1 MAYSRTNT
9 YGKTARGGVSG
20 SQLADLHEQQTLLA
34 IAAERAKR
42 EQEAQLAEEKKKLA
56 AEQRDEQK
64 AAYNKRKAALS
75 NNRMSRFAY
84 NEGYN
89 AYYGDYENILKSDEF
104 KKFLENYSMD
114 GKFAENDESQNQI
127 AQKRKSDT
135 TLNNLYDPN
144 TYYTDLEGFYRRD
157 EVQLLDYLKS
167 TDKAAYEKYNFELK
181 RKAQERQSGYKTGDA
196 VSFAEESPVL
206 SSIQTVLAAPVTGI
220 SAGVA
225 AIQDTVDVAKGRELN
240 HYSTAHQMSGRT
252 SLIRETVSSDMS
264 GVGAF
269 IYNTAMSVG
278 DNIVNFAF
286 AGGLLGGAPAAGTAA
301 ANIANAITTV
311 LMSSPA
317 AADAI
322 LEASDAGMTDGQA
335 VLYGWLIG
343 GSAAA
348 SEYINPTG
356 KIVRGAGPKKL
367 ITNVVR
373 SALME
378 GVEEI
383 NNNIADEA
391 INRIFSSTTGVVMSE
406 SEKLYD
412 DMISQGYSE
421 NEALKSSLWLFAKDA
436 GTAFLGGAVAGGVMS
451 GGATAVKTPFIYSSM
466 GSDVSADTKARADM
480 IQNIRDNPDVYS
492 KDTLRAAKKAS
503 ERLDSGKEGIRT
515 DMAVGK
521 ARFRAEIDL
530 STSKAMN
537 DSVTAELKQ
546 RLVKTGMKAETAAK
560 VAQKMVDAW
569 EVDNKQKNNE
579 KLTRIEK
586 SAQKEIE
593 KNYPAAKNLLSDL
606 SARQS
611 VIKAASESKSVQSL
625 RNATQN
631 MAENLGAAG
640 QSNIRK
646 SGDANYREY
655 LEKVGGVDLSE
666 YESGTE
672 NYKNLVVTDIDR
684 KTGKVTVRNK
694 AGEVMNATA
703 AGVDAD
709 TAALLYYAASFDS
722 KEDANAFLSGYD
734 FVKDKKGMNPARYDN
749 EMKIVM
755 GLGKLGWDAEKI
767 RKNTSATLTMPD
779 ELINMFAKKA
789 REASDSAAQAKQKAV
804 DSAAEKAE
812 KSGQKSL
819 PGKVILESGVEEKNL
834 TENQKEQ
841 VAALRVLSD
850 IFGYKIRVF
859 SSVKEDGTLEN
870 RQGYYNLAKRE
881 FGIDIYAGA
890 DSVADVCSVAMLRTM
905 SHEMIH
911 MAKQMSPGYFE
922 RYSDFI
928 FDNFL
933 SENADELIFRRQRQY
948 EKANN
953 GKKLSYNEA
962 MEEVVADAS
971 EMFLKGFLGLK
982 VELGNQAG
990 EGRVDM
996 ETVTED
1002 LQKPKYKGVL
1012 RVLGNVIERMKRK
1025 ISAFKRAWNG
1035 AQAKTEEGK
1044 TVSAGDAKAYEQ
1056 AQQMFNE
1063 LILRASANY
1072 KLLKDGKWESDSEKS
1087 EKASIR
1093 GGAEGGAEITEK
1105 DIAVL
1110 RDIPRKSI
1118 NDFTSEEIQ
1127 KTEVW
1132 AKRFYQELGTKSP
1145 YFRAWFGDWRAKDT
1159 GNVKSIPISAIDL
1172 DGALAAMHRG
1182 TVKNADSSWDINV
1195 GSVGA
1200 RDTISHSG
1208 REKISA
1214 KMLSEIHQIIENAV
1228 LLDTETSQMSSNK
1241 KHNETA
1247 WMHKLY
1253 ALVNYNGVPYI
1264 AKVTV
1269 EEYGAGEESHR
1280 RFYNLRGIK
1289 IEPVGGAPDAY
1300 TSYGTMPDT
1309 DSMVSISDLYALVK
1323 TYDKK
1328 FSPKPVNPALLNED
1342 GTPRTLYHQTARDFT
1357 VFDNSNPVAGA
1368 SDSETPNG
1376 FFFKENDHN
1385 IGLGGNKQ
1393 MAVYLRMTNPLHF
1406 KSRQE
1411 ANRWYC
1417 QNITGY
1423 ERLQNEMT
1431 SALQPIEQKMD
1442 VIENEMFK
1450 DDISDTEYEKLD
1462 KQWNELV
1469 KQMGEKEDS
1478 YRRKLRG
1485 LLNDYFIRSDSGY
1498 DGIILDYDGHR
1509 YVDGK
1514 RENVKSYIVF
1524 NRSQIKSATDN
1535 IGTFDSD
1542 NPDIRYSTRN
1552 NAEGVR
1558 FALPETDSEG
1568 KLLSDG
1574 QRKYFNG
1581 TKVVDANGNLLRV
1594 YHGSPAI
1601 FTEFSYQFMS
1611 RNGSSEGQGIYFTQ
1625 NKDMAEGY
1633 TKKGGQL
1640 LEGYLSIKKPLSDSK
1655 ITLTPTEVKRLI
1667 QAVDPTGD
1675 DVLVNYDSAGG
1686 MGYPSKTWYNRALA
1700 DAVSSCMEYC
1710 DSDSEILA
1718 NIANSGA
1725 GAETVLLT
1733 AKRVLGYDGYIVD
1746 GKYENSTVYVAF
1758 ASDQF
1763 KNADNRNPTDNPDIR
1778 YSTRAEEVEFSDK
1791 DVRFSVRDEAP
1802 PKKTI
1807 EGYKVFVVK
1816 DGKLYPP
1823 MVANPNAEDTP
1834 VGVWLNADIGQR
1846 APDSKTGRAQVKAG
1860 GKGTQ
1865 GGSGSLAFRPGWHL
1879 GEIPLAT
1886 QFDRLNPE
1894 TGKKELF
1901 PENFVWALCDVAAD
1915 VDYQKE
1921 AMSYGYTKNGKFQ
1934 HSLAGLP
1941 KLPTD
1946 GYYRY
1951 RTNPNPET
1959 VPWLITGAMKVKKL
1973 LGDAEV
1979 NEILKSKGL
1988 KPKERVGGNKTL
2000 SELGL
2005 DKYDN
2010 SQSKNSLK
2018 ENISDV
2024 LTGSSRTFADSLT
2037 EPTKYQV
2044 RDGSTT
2050 DYVTSRLALADAFEQ
2065 IATNQRERNWAARYR
2080 ERAEE
2085 LAGYNTRLRELW
2097 KDYFTKGHSAAERAE
2112 IRTQIRSLTQK
2123 IQAAD
2128 GGLTQFVNAKPL
2140 AAYVTRVQNEVAR
2153 QEREN
2158 SRAKLDEFRKSENA
2172 LVRSILEEHRQ
2183 KLAQRRAAGERK
2195 NVIDKMGR
2203 LSGKFLS
2210 MLEHPAE
2217 GSAKHFNAG
2226 IVRSALEVLD
2236 TLGNG
2241 DIDLQRKMEER
2252 AAKIAKIEEEM
2263 EKLATGENAEEPR
2276 VLDRIEELRGQKQR
2290 LETYL
2295 IGNTQNAN
2303 ALKEK
2308 LAELRERYESDDFK
2322 NTGEYDETISQ
2333 MLKYLREEIAGKP
2346 VSELT
2351 TEQLQKAYDIMKAI
2365 YKTSTDANK
2374 LIGSK
2379 FRESVEELSHDFI
2392 GDMEKSGHKNR
2403 KYLDPYF
2410 VMQLRPRTFFSY
2422 LSGGKGEGSAAVKLY
2437 NMLNDGQT
2445 QMLTIKRDAYL
2456 LFSDLIN
2463 GKQNRENI
2471 DNMAEMVDIGLK
2483 DRNGNK
2489 VEISRGMMI
2498 TLYMHLQN
2506 EQNAAHFMMGG
2517 LSVPNMKAYYKGDYD
2532 GAFRSG
2538 ADRRV
2543 YGLANAV
2550 FQLQEQLETTR
2561 ADLEAARALKNN
2573 KLAAELEGR
2582 ISGLESSLAT
2592 AKAEMM
2598 VKAKELSDQI
2608 EKKFT
2613 AYERRY
2619 VEAAKAF
2626 FWEFSGDTLN
2636 KTAMERYGFN
2646 RFTVKNY
2653 FPIQTDTRYL
2663 MSAKADMAT
2672 FSKNFSLEAMGM
2684 TKDRV
2689 GATNPLLLLDISA
2702 IVDRHINDISLYAG
2716 FVQAVHNFNKV
2727 YNFTDKNYQKSV
2739 KAEINDYFGAS
2750 ATKYIDKLLLDIAGA
2765 RRQEPNVLDK
2775 FRSNYAGA
2783 VLAVNAGVTLKQ
2795 AASLPTAAA
2804 VLGWKNMGTATARFA
2819 KDWASK
2825 KNWRE
2830 TFDTIQKYTPLL
2842 WYRQRGYMDADI
2854 GDIYRGKSISD
2865 TVTENVPWLMNW
2877 ITAMDAH
2884 TVGSLWYACE
2894 ENVKD
2899 SNKALQVGSE
2909 EYYKEV
2915 AKLFNQV
2922 TYDTQPNYTV
2932 MQRPDILRNP
2942 NALVRALFMFKTQ
2955 IMQNFNILAEAC
2967 MEYGYARKN
2976 FEKGSA
2982 EMRAAKVKLSRA
2994 ITSQLV
3000 AALIIALIDGTRKLI
3015 RRNLMGLGKEIEIT
3029 NIPLE
3034 YANAFMSSLFGTFT
3048 GGTEIY
3054 EMVYSIVS
3062 GDRYYGFGD
3071 VDAIGV
3077 PADIANE
3084 IVNISKSAINGNFE
3098 WQDLEGFAG
3107 KLARAFGLPIE
3118 NILKIL
3124 KGLYNISMKIIE
3136 R

>member
-20 SQLADLHEQQTLLA
+20 SQLADLHEQQTLLS

-42 EQEAQLAEEKKKLA
+42 EKEAQLAEEQKKLA
-56 AEQRDEQK
+56 AAQRDAQE
-64 AAYNKRKAALS
+64 AEYNKRKDALIGKG
-75 NNRMSRFAY
+75 MSRFEY

-104 KKFLENYSMD
+104 KKFLENYKSEGDYYQSDNALSEEIRSQMT
-114 GKFAENDESQNQI
+114 GKRSPTSENYFARI
-127 AQKRKSDT
+127 
-135 TLNNLYDPN
+135 
-144 TYYTDLEGFYRRD
+144 EGQYLQSIPSFYRRD
-157 EVQLLDYLKS
+157 EAQLLDYLKE
-167 TDKAAYEKYNFELK
+167 TNKEEYKKYKKGLK
-181 RKAQERQSGYKTGDA
+181 RAAQERQNGYVSGFLVSDA
-196 VSFAEESPVL
+196 KEHPVI
-206 SSIQTVLAAPVTGI
+206 SSIETNLSAPVTGI
-220 SAGVA
+220 AAGIA
-225 AIQDTVDVAKGRELN
+225 SIQDTIDVAKGRELN
-240 HYSTAHQMSGRT
+240 PYSTAHQIAGQT
-252 SLIRETVSSDMS
+252 SLIRDTVSRDMS
-264 GVGAF
+264 GSGAF
-269 IYNTAMSVG
+269 IYNTAMNIG

-335 VLYGWLIG
+335 VLYGWMIG
-343 GSAAA
+343 ASASA
-348 SEYINPTG
+348 SEYINPTE

-383 NNNIADEA
+383 NNNIAEEA

-503 ERLDSGKEGIRT
+503 ARLDSGKEGIRT

-982 VELGNQAG
+982 VELGNQSG

-1025 ISAFKRAWNG
+1025 ISAFKLAWNG

-1056 AQQMFNE
+1056 AQKMFNE

-1072 KLLKDGKWESDSEKS
+1072 KLLKDGKWESDSDGENYMLRGYTADGIEVYETSEETKKLTWKERISKFENLLKNEYSGRTAKFERNGHTYYAEIDRSNPVKSLYGEKHFSESGKKAFIKEGADGGFFNLIENSSFKDSAKDTKNHNRKDGFTDYFDYFVKQVQIDGKVFNLNASVKKKYGENGGYFYTLFLKENRKKEAAPTVTDLNGLIGAGTASDSRISDSGANVNTFSEKNSGNFENISEKS
-1087 EKASIR
+1087 EKSSIR
-1093 GGAEGGAEITEK
+1093 GGADTKVVHGYTLNKNAVVNEALLEELRIYDPSAEVSADGRITVYHRTSKESAAEI
-1105 DIAVL
+1105 
-1110 RDIPRKSI
+1110 RK
-1118 NDFTSEEIQ
+1118 
-1127 KTEVW
+1127 
-1132 AKRFYQELGTKSP
+1132 
-1145 YFRAWFGDWRAKDT
+1145 T
-1159 GNVKSIPISAIDL
+1159 GIMKA
-1172 DGALAAMHRG
+1172 
-1182 TVKNADSSWDINV
+1182 
-1195 GSVGA
+1195 
-1200 RDTISHSG
+1200 
-1208 REKISA
+1208 
-1214 KMLSEIHQIIENAV
+1214 
-1228 LLDTETSQMSSNK
+1228 
-1241 KHNETA
+1241 
-1247 WMHKLY
+1247 
-1253 ALVNYNGVPYI
+1253 
-1264 AKVTV
+1264 
-1269 EEYGAGEESHR
+1269 
-1280 RFYNLRGIK
+1280 
-1289 IEPVGGAPDAY
+1289 
-1300 TSYGTMPDT
+1300 
-1309 DSMVSISDLYALVK
+1309 
-1323 TYDKK
+1323 
-1328 FSPKPVNPALLNED
+1328 NED
-1342 GTPRTLYHQTARDFT
+1342 ALFFSSKREGY
-1357 VFDNSNPVAGA
+1357 A
-1368 SDSETPNG
+1368 SDYGDTVLTLKIPSTQLRVNDIFEGEVHFDMPLKRSANG
-1376 FFFKENDHN
+1376 W
-1385 IGLGGNKQ
+1385 
-1393 MAVYLRMTNPLHF
+1393 
-1406 KSRQE
+1406 S
-1411 ANRWYC
+1411 AN
-1417 QNITGY
+1417 
-1423 ERLQNEMT
+1423 
-1431 SALQPIEQKMD
+1431 
-1442 VIENEMFK
+1442 
-1450 DDISDTEYEKLD
+1450 
-1462 KQWNELV
+1462 
-1469 KQMGEKEDS
+1469 
-1478 YRRKLRG
+1478 
-1485 LLNDYFIRSDSGY
+1485 
-1498 DGIILDYDGHR
+1498 
-1509 YVDGK
+1509 
-1514 RENVKSYIVF
+1514 
-1524 NRSQIKSATDN
+1524 IKSFLADN
-1535 IGTFDSD
+1535 TE

-1558 FALPETDSEG
+1558 FELPETDSDG

-1594 YHGSPAI
+1594 YHGSPSI

-1640 LEGYLSIKKPLSDSK
+1640 LEGYLSIKKPLSDSE
-1655 ITLTPTEVKRLI
+1655 ITLTSTEVKRLI

-2123 IQAAD
+2123 IQTED
-2128 GGLTQFVNAKPL
+2128 GVLTQFVNAKPL

-2158 SRAKLDEFRKSENA
+2158 SRAKLAEFRNSENA

-2183 KLAQRRAAGERK
+2183 KLAQRMAAGERK

-2252 AAKIAKIEEEM
+2252 AAKIAKIEAEM
-2263 EKLATGENAEEPR
+2263 EKLATGENSEEPR

-2517 LSVPNMKAYYKGDYD
+2517 LTVPNMKAYYKGDYD

-2561 ADLEAARALKNN
+2561 SDLEAARALKNN

-2702 IVDRHINDISLYAG
+2702 IVDLHINDVSLYAG

-2727 YNFTDKNYQKSV
+2727 YNFTDKNYQKSL

-2819 KDWASK
+2819 KDWESK

-2830 TFDTIQKYTPLL
+2830 TFETIQKYTPLL

-3029 NIPLE
+3029 HIPLE

-3107 KLARAFGLPIE
+3107 KLASAFGLPLE

>member
-1 MAYSRTNT
+1 MGYSRTNT

-42 EQEAQLAEEKKKLA
+42 EQEAQLAEEQKKLA
-56 AEQRDEQK
+56 AAQREAQE
-64 AAYNKRKAALS
+64 AAYNKRKDALIGKG
-75 NNRMSRFAY
+75 MSRFEY

-104 KKFLENYSMD
+104 KKFLENYKSEGDYYQSDNALSEEIRSQMT
-114 GKFAENDESQNQI
+114 GKRSPTSENYFARI
-127 AQKRKSDT
+127 
-135 TLNNLYDPN
+135 
-144 TYYTDLEGFYRRD
+144 EGQYLQSIPSFYRRD
-157 EVQLLDYLKS
+157 EAQLLDYLKE
-167 TDKAAYEKYNFELK
+167 TNKEEYKKYKKGLK
-181 RKAQERQSGYKTGDA
+181 RAAQERQNGYVSGFLVSDA
-196 VSFAEESPVL
+196 KEHPVI
-206 SSIQTVLAAPVTGI
+206 SSIETNLSAPVTGI
-220 SAGVA
+220 AAGIA
-225 AIQDTVDVAKGRELN
+225 SIQDTIDVAKGRELN
-240 HYSTAHQMSGRT
+240 PYSTAHQIAGQT

-322 LEASDAGMTDGQA
+322 LDASEAGMTDGQA

-343 GSAAA
+343 ASATA
-348 SEYINPTG
+348 SEYINPTE
-356 KIVRGAGPKKL
+356 KIVRSAGPKKL
-367 ITNVVR
+367 ITNVLR

-383 NNNIADEA
+383 NNNAVDEA

-412 DMISQGYSE
+412 DMIAQGYSE
-421 NEALKSSLWLFAKDA
+421 KEAVKSSLWLFAKDA

-451 GGATAVKTPFIYSSM
+451 GGATAVKTPFIYRSM

-503 ERLDSGKEGIRT
+503 ARLDSGKEGIRT

-546 RLVKTGMKAETAAK
+546 RLVKTGMKSETAAK

-859 SSVKEDGTLEN
+859 SSVKEDGTLDN

-933 SENADELIFRRQRQY
+933 SENADELIAVKQRRY
-948 EKANN
+948 ESANN

-1012 RVLGNVIERMKRK
+1012 RILGNVIDRMKRK

-1093 GGAEGGAEITEK
+1093 GGAEG
-1105 DIAVL
+1105 
-1110 RDIPRKSI
+1110 
-1118 NDFTSEEIQ
+1118 
-1127 KTEVW
+1127 
-1132 AKRFYQELGTKSP
+1132 
-1145 YFRAWFGDWRAKDT
+1145 
-1159 GNVKSIPISAIDL
+1159 
-1172 DGALAAMHRG
+1172 
-1182 TVKNADSSWDINV
+1182 
-1195 GSVGA
+1195 
-1200 RDTISHSG
+1200 
-1208 REKISA
+1208 
-1214 KMLSEIHQIIENAV
+1214 
-1228 LLDTETSQMSSNK
+1228 
-1241 KHNETA
+1241 
-1247 WMHKLY
+1247 
-1253 ALVNYNGVPYI
+1253 
-1264 AKVTV
+1264 
-1269 EEYGAGEESHR
+1269 
-1280 RFYNLRGIK
+1280 
-1289 IEPVGGAPDAY
+1289 
-1300 TSYGTMPDT
+1300 
-1309 DSMVSISDLYALVK
+1309 
-1323 TYDKK
+1323 
-1328 FSPKPVNPALLNED
+1328 
-1342 GTPRTLYHQTARDFT
+1342 
-1357 VFDNSNPVAGA
+1357 
-1368 SDSETPNG
+1368 
-1376 FFFKENDHN
+1376 
-1385 IGLGGNKQ
+1385 
-1393 MAVYLRMTNPLHF
+1393 
-1406 KSRQE
+1406 
-1411 ANRWYC
+1411 
-1417 QNITGY
+1417 
-1423 ERLQNEMT
+1423 
-1431 SALQPIEQKMD
+1431 
-1442 VIENEMFK
+1442 
-1450 DDISDTEYEKLD
+1450 
-1462 KQWNELV
+1462 
-1469 KQMGEKEDS
+1469 
-1478 YRRKLRG
+1478 
-1485 LLNDYFIRSDSGY
+1485 
-1498 DGIILDYDGHR
+1498 
-1509 YVDGK
+1509 
-1514 RENVKSYIVF
+1514 
-1524 NRSQIKSATDN
+1524 
-1535 IGTFDSD
+1535 
-1542 NPDIRYSTRN
+1542 
-1552 NAEGVR
+1552 VR
-1558 FALPETDSEG
+1558 FALPETDSDG

-1594 YHGSPAI
+1594 YHGSPAM

-1640 LEGYLSIKKPLSDSK
+1640 LEGYLSIKKPLSDSE

-1700 DAVSSCMEYC
+1700 DTVSSCMEYC
-1710 DSDSEILA
+1710 NSDSEILA

-1778 YSTRAEEVEFSDK
+1778 YSERGNGYDGYAMSNNARDAYERGEMPLSRWTKQKVINQIAQDNGVSPEDVSLEFPYEHYLEKAGWHHTSSKYNKTYFYYVTDDTSGVIFSERAKEKIQSDKIEQAKKYLEENKENLKKAEAWKPEITEDDQYYYVRELDNHNVIYNKNYTTKEKVILELEEKAQEKISYLKQRIENEEKRIRDLSNSENFRYSTREEEVDSEERKVYNRKKSARYIQFEKVGNEVVRHIRIELKKIYGNSDGVADGIAIEHGNDVYIVDSGRENGSITFGIRKKIRITRADLRADFIRRKNNDAVSNGYISDGLSQQIGNGLGRDWGRNMRRKSGTEFQIDSRESGDNQRG
-1791 DVRFSVRDEAP
+1791 VS
-1802 PKKTI
+1802 
-1807 EGYKVFVVK
+1807 G
-1816 DGKLYPP
+1816 
-1823 MVANPNAEDTP
+1823 ED
-1834 VGVWLNADIGQR
+1834 ADIG
-1846 APDSKTGRAQVKAG
+1846 
-1860 GKGTQ
+1860 
-1865 GGSGSLAFRPGWHL
+1865 
-1879 GEIPLAT
+1879 
-1886 QFDRLNPE
+1886 RL
-1894 TGKKELF
+1894 K
-1901 PENFVWALCDVAAD
+1901 
-1915 VDYQKE
+1915 
-1921 AMSYGYTKNGKFQ
+1921 
-1934 HSLAGLP
+1934 
-1941 KLPTD
+1941 
-1946 GYYRY
+1946 
-1951 RTNPNPET
+1951 
-1959 VPWLITGAMKVKKL
+1959 
-1973 LGDAEV
+1973 DA
-1979 NEILKSKGL
+1979 
-1988 KPKERVGGNKTL
+1988 
-2000 SELGL
+2000 
-2005 DKYDN
+2005 
-2010 SQSKNSLK
+2010 
-2018 ENISDV
+2018 
-2024 LTGSSRTFADSLT
+2024 SRTFADSLT
-2037 EPTKYQV
+2037 EPTKYQT

-2050 DYVTSRLALADAFEQ
+2050 DYVTSRLALAEAFEQ

-2097 KDYFTKGHSAAERAE
+2097 KDYFTKGHSTAERAE

-2123 IQAAD
+2123 IQTAD

-2158 SRAKLDEFRKSENA
+2158 SRAKLAEFRKSENA
-2172 LVRSILEEHRQ
+2172 LVRSILEEHRR
-2183 KLAQRRAAGERK
+2183 KLAQRRAAGERT

-2217 GSAKHFNAG
+2217 GSSKHFNAG

-2252 AAKIAKIEEEM
+2252 AAKIAKIEAEM

-2422 LSGGKGEGSAAVKLY
+2422 LSGGRGEGSAAVKLY

-2456 LFSDLIN
+2456 LFSDLIS

-2483 DRNGNK
+2483 DQNGKK

-2517 LSVPNMKAYYKGDYD
+2517 LTVPNMKAYYKGDYD

-2538 ADRRV
+2538 TDRRV

-2865 TVTENVPWLMNW
+2865 TVTGKVPWLMNW

-3000 AALIIALIDGTRKLI
+3000 AALIIALIDGTRKLL

-3029 NIPLE
+3029 HIPLE

-3077 PADIANE
+3077 PADIATE

>member
-1 MAYSRTNT
+1 MGYSRTNT

-42 EQEAQLAEEKKKLA
+42 EQEAQLAEEQKKLA
-56 AEQRDEQK
+56 AAQREAQE
-64 AAYNKRKAALS
+64 AAYNKRKDALIGKG
-75 NNRMSRFAY
+75 MSRFEY

-104 KKFLENYSMD
+104 KKFLENYKSEGDYYQSDNALSEEIRSQMT
-114 GKFAENDESQNQI
+114 GKRSPTSENYFARI
-127 AQKRKSDT
+127 
-135 TLNNLYDPN
+135 
-144 TYYTDLEGFYRRD
+144 EGQYLQSIPSFYRRD
-157 EVQLLDYLKS
+157 EAQLLDYLKE
-167 TDKAAYEKYNFELK
+167 TNKEEYKKYKKGLK
-181 RKAQERQSGYKTGDA
+181 RAAQERQNGYVSGFLVSDA
-196 VSFAEESPVL
+196 KEHPVI
-206 SSIQTVLAAPVTGI
+206 SSIETNLSAPVTGI
-220 SAGVA
+220 AAGIA
-225 AIQDTVDVAKGRELN
+225 SIQDTVDVAKGRELN
-240 HYSTAHQMSGRT
+240 PYSTAHQIAGQT
-252 SLIRETVSSDMS
+252 SLIRDTVSRDMS
-264 GVGAF
+264 GSGVF
-269 IYNTAMSVG
+269 IYNTAMNIG

-311 LMSSPA
+311 LMSTPA

-322 LEASDAGMTDGQA
+322 LDASEAGMTDGQA

-343 GSAAA
+343 ASAAA
-348 SEYINPTG
+348 SEYINPTE
-356 KIVRGAGPKKL
+356 KIVRSAGPKKL
-367 ITNVVR
+367 ITNVLR

-383 NNNIADEA
+383 NNNAVDEA

-412 DMISQGYSE
+412 DMIAQGYSE
-421 NEALKSSLWLFAKDA
+421 KEAVKSSLWLFAKDA
-436 GTAFLGGAVAGGVMS
+436 GTAFLGGALAGGVMS

-503 ERLDSGKEGIRT
+503 ARLDSGKEGIRT

-546 RLVKTGMKAETAAK
+546 RLVKTGMKSETAAK

-593 KNYPAAKNLLSDL
+593 KNYPAAKNLLSDF

-779 ELINMFAKKA
+779 ELINIFAKKA

-850 IFGYKIRVF
+850 IFGYNIRVF

-982 VELGNQAG
+982 VELGNQTG
-990 EGRVDM
+990 ESRVDM
-996 ETVTED
+996 DTVTED

-1012 RVLGNVIERMKRK
+1012 RILGNVIERMKRK

-1044 TVSAGDAKAYEQ
+1044 TVSSGDAKAYEQ

-1072 KLLKDGKWESDSEKS
+1072 KLLKDGKWESEENQNKASFRDEIRDILEMSDDEAKRRKAEQPYITVLNQTPDVVLNHVKGAKNLPVIIRFDAAYLSARSSGALDGNYHDLGADFTDNLYRVLSDPEAIIRISENRINLIATIENKKGNNSIVSVEMDTVKQIDDKYKAYNLVVTFFQAKDNYARNLIKKATAVEYEKENLSQVNPQLHNSLGIINDRSSKNSVSDSGAKVNTFSEKNSGDFENISEKS

-1093 GGAEGGAEITEK
+1093 GGAEGVKTAEEYFGTTYNVREAGYILLDGKMLDFSGRKDGAPGGYRTV
-1105 DIAVL
+1105 DH
-1110 RDIPRKSI
+1110 RDIWDAFDGNYGESGSDAMVQFMQAGNIRVMPESGGI
-1118 NDFTSEEIQ
+1118 NLSVKPNAAQTTALERYISRFNGEVVLDFDNKNGDTVASAEYKRFTS
-1127 KTEVW
+1127 
-1132 AKRFYQELGTKSP
+1132 AKRILSDINAFFDEGIEP
-1145 YFRAWFGDWRAKDT
+1145 T
-1159 GNVKSIPISAIDL
+1159 GNV
-1172 DGALAAMHRG
+1172 
-1182 TVKNADSSWDINV
+1182 
-1195 GSVGA
+1195 
-1200 RDTISHSG
+1200 
-1208 REKISA
+1208 
-1214 KMLSEIHQIIENAV
+1214 
-1228 LLDTETSQMSSNK
+1228 
-1241 KHNETA
+1241 
-1247 WMHKLY
+1247 
-1253 ALVNYNGVPYI
+1253 
-1264 AKVTV
+1264 
-1269 EEYGAGEESHR
+1269 
-1280 RFYNLRGIK
+1280 
-1289 IEPVGGAPDAY
+1289 
-1300 TSYGTMPDT
+1300 
-1309 DSMVSISDLYALVK
+1309 
-1323 TYDKK
+1323 
-1328 FSPKPVNPALLNED
+1328 
-1342 GTPRTLYHQTARDFT
+1342 
-1357 VFDNSNPVAGA
+1357 
-1368 SDSETPNG
+1368 
-1376 FFFKENDHN
+1376 
-1385 IGLGGNKQ
+1385 
-1393 MAVYLRMTNPLHF
+1393 
-1406 KSRQE
+1406 
-1411 ANRWYC
+1411 
-1417 QNITGY
+1417 
-1423 ERLQNEMT
+1423 
-1431 SALQPIEQKMD
+1431 
-1442 VIENEMFK
+1442 
-1450 DDISDTEYEKLD
+1450 
-1462 KQWNELV
+1462 
-1469 KQMGEKEDS
+1469 
-1478 YRRKLRG
+1478 
-1485 LLNDYFIRSDSGY
+1485 
-1498 DGIILDYDGHR
+1498 
-1509 YVDGK
+1509 
-1514 RENVKSYIVF
+1514 
-1524 NRSQIKSATDN
+1524 
-1535 IGTFDSD
+1535 
-1542 NPDIRYSTRN
+1542 DIRYSERI
-1552 NAEGVR
+1552 
-1558 FALPETDSEG
+1558 PEEAAKYAKDFSDDVGEWYKKGMAAGADFSLGYTGDVLQGLGAMENEIYMKG
-1568 KLLSDG
+1568 DKIKDILKKHPEMTIPEIQKIPQILSD
-1574 QRKYFNG
+1574 
-1581 TKVVDANGNLLRV
+1581 
-1594 YHGSPAI
+1594 P
-1601 FTEFSYQFMS
+1601 
-1611 RNGSSEGQGIYFTQ
+1611 
-1625 NKDMAEGY
+1625 
-1633 TKKGGQL
+1633 
-1640 LEGYLSIKKPLSDSK
+1640 
-1655 ITLTPTEVKRLI
+1655 
-1667 QAVDPTGD
+1667 
-1675 DVLVNYDSAGG
+1675 VL
-1686 MGYPSKTWYNRALA
+1686 
-1700 DAVSSCMEYC
+1700 
-1710 DSDSEILA
+1710 
-1718 NIANSGA
+1718 
-1725 GAETVLLT
+1725 
-1733 AKRVLGYDGYIVD
+1733 
-1746 GKYENSTVYVAF
+1746 
-1758 ASDQF
+1758 
-1763 KNADNRNPTDNPDIR
+1763 
-1778 YSTRAEEVEFSDK
+1778 
-1791 DVRFSVRDEAP
+1791 
-1802 PKKTI
+1802 
-1807 EGYKVFVVK
+1807 
-1816 DGKLYPP
+1816 
-1823 MVANPNAEDTP
+1823 
-1834 VGVWLNADIGQR
+1834 
-1846 APDSKTGRAQVKAG
+1846 
-1860 GKGTQ
+1860 
-1865 GGSGSLAFRPGWHL
+1865 
-1879 GEIPLAT
+1879 
-1886 QFDRLNPE
+1886 
-1894 TGKKELF
+1894 
-1901 PENFVWALCDVAAD
+1901 
-1915 VDYQKE
+1915 
-1921 AMSYGYTKNGKFQ
+1921 
-1934 HSLAGLP
+1934 
-1941 KLPTD
+1941 
-1946 GYYRY
+1946 
-1951 RTNPNPET
+1951 
-1959 VPWLITGAMKVKKL
+1959 
-1973 LGDAEV
+1973 
-1979 NEILKSKGL
+1979 ILKSRNVGREGKNNSRLVIFGSVKAQNGL
-1988 KPKERVGGNKTL
+1988 PILSVLDLRPVENRLVIDDMQKVASAYTKTNHPMEYV
-2000 SELGL
+2000 SE
-2005 DKYDN
+2005 
-2010 SQSKNSLK
+2010 
-2018 ENISDV
+2018 SDV
-2024 LTGSSRTFADSLT
+2024 LYVDKKRTTRLLRTIGFQMPIELKLSGSIGSITYSGQEVNIFGKKFYEVFDIAGENTEKFSSRTFADSLT

-2065 IATNQRERNWAARYR
+2065 IAANQRERNWAARYR

-2085 LAGYNTRLRELW
+2085 LAGYNARLRELW

-2123 IQAAD
+2123 IQTAD

-2158 SRAKLDEFRKSENA
+2158 SRAKLAEFRKSENA
-2172 LVRSILEEHRQ
+2172 LIRSILEEHRR
-2183 KLAQRRAAGERK
+2183 KLAQRRAAGERT

-2217 GSAKHFNAG
+2217 GSSKHFNAG

-2252 AAKIAKIEEEM
+2252 AAKIAKIEAEM
-2263 EKLATGENAEEPR
+2263 ENLATGENAEEPR

-2422 LSGGKGEGSAAVKLY
+2422 LSGGRGEGSAAVKLY

-2517 LSVPNMKAYYKGDYD
+2517 LTVPNMKAYYKGDYD

-2538 ADRRV
+2538 TDRRV

-2646 RFTVKNY
+2646 RFTMKNY

-2865 TVTENVPWLMNW
+2865 TVTGKVPWLMNW

-3000 AALIIALIDGTRKLI
+3000 AALIIALIDGTRKLL

-3029 NIPLE
+3029 HIPLE

-3077 PADIANE
+3077 PADIATE

-3107 KLARAFGLPIE
+3107 KLARAFGLPLE

>member
-1 MAYSRTNT
+1 MGYSRTNT

-42 EQEAQLAEEKKKLA
+42 EQEAQLAEEQKKQA
-56 AEQRDEQK
+56 AAQRDAQK
-64 AAYNKRKAALS
+64 AAYNKRKDALIGKGI
-75 NNRMSRFAY
+75 SRFEY

-104 KKFLENYSMD
+104 KKFLENYKSEGDYYQSDNALSEEIRSQMT
-114 GKFAENDESQNQI
+114 GKRSPTSENYFARI
-127 AQKRKSDT
+127 
-135 TLNNLYDPN
+135 
-144 TYYTDLEGFYRRD
+144 EGQYLQSIPSFYRRD
-157 EVQLLDYLKS
+157 EAQLLDYLKE
-167 TDKAAYEKYNFELK
+167 TNKEEYKKYKKGLK
-181 RKAQERQSGYKTGDA
+181 RAAQERQNGYVSGFLVSDA
-196 VSFAEESPVL
+196 KEHPVI
-206 SSIQTVLAAPVTGI
+206 SSIETNLSAPVTGI
-220 SAGVA
+220 AAGIA
-225 AIQDTVDVAKGRELN
+225 SIKDTIDVAKGRELN
-240 HYSTAHQMSGRT
+240 PYSTAHQIAGQT
-252 SLIRETVSSDMS
+252 SLIRDTVSRDMS
-264 GVGAF
+264 GSGAF

-322 LEASDAGMTDGQA
+322 LDASEAGMTDGQA

-343 GSAAA
+343 ASATA
-348 SEYINPTG
+348 SEYINPTE
-356 KIVRGAGPKKL
+356 KIVRSAGPKKL
-367 ITNVVR
+367 ITNVLR

-383 NNNIADEA
+383 NNNAVDEA

-412 DMISQGYSE
+412 DMIAQGYSE
-421 NEALKSSLWLFAKDA
+421 KEAVKSSLWLFAKDA

-503 ERLDSGKEGIRT
+503 ARLDSGKEGIRT

-530 STSKAMN
+530 SASKAMN

-546 RLVKTGMKAETAAK
+546 RLVKTGMKSETAAK

-579 KLTRIEK
+579 KLTRSEK

-709 TAALLYYAASFDS
+709 TAALLSYAASFDS

-812 KSGQKSL
+812 KSGQKAVS
-819 PGKVILESGVEEKNL
+819 GEVILESGVEEKNL

-1012 RVLGNVIERMKRK
+1012 RVLGNVIDRMKRK

-1056 AQQMFNE
+1056 AQKMFNE

-1072 KLLKDGKWESDSEKS
+1072 KMLKDGKWESDSEKS

-1118 NDFTSEEIQ
+1118 NNFTSEEIQ

-1145 YFRAWFGDWRAKDT
+1145 YFRAWFGDWRAKDKST
-1159 GNVKSIPISAIDL
+1159 YAPVESSGKSYEGAGRAKNKDMQRNISWGNVLAKETVNHAVKSKISVS
-1172 DGALAAMHRG
+1172 ALG
-1182 TVKNADSSWDINV
+1182 DIN
-1195 GSVGA
+1195 S
-1200 RDTISHSG
+1200 
-1208 REKISA
+1208 
-1214 KMLSEIHQIIENAV
+1214 IIENAIYFDTTISEKTSKTKMENTAFMHSLYAIYQKNGENY
-1228 LLDTETSQMSSNK
+1228 LL
-1241 KHNETA
+1241 
-1247 WMHKLY
+1247 KLY
-1253 ALVNYNGVPYI
+1253 VEEALPTKGGDTFSRAYELKDIQKIAELPNGVLSQ
-1264 AKVTV
+1264 K
-1269 EEYGAGEESHR
+1269 
-1280 RFYNLRGIK
+1280 
-1289 IEPVGGAPDAY
+1289 GGLTKGSSAI
-1300 TSYGTMPDT
+1300 TI
-1309 DSMVSISDLYALVK
+1309 SISDLYALVK
-1323 TYDKK
+1323 TYDKE

-1342 GTPRTLYHQTARDFT
+1342 GTPLVVYHGTDADFT
-1357 VFDNSNPVAGA
+1357 VFDRTKGRSNMDIQGMFFSPWEIDAQGYGPKVGAYYINLKNPADEGTAFKALNMFQGQNGAGIKA
-1368 SDSETPNG
+1368 RDYL
-1376 FFFKENDHN
+1376 
-1385 IGLGGNKQ
+1385 IKQ
-1393 MAVYLRMTNPLHF
+1393 
-1406 KSRQE
+1406 
-1411 ANRWYC
+1411 
-1417 QNITGY
+1417 
-1423 ERLQNEMT
+1423 
-1431 SALQPIEQKMD
+1431 
-1442 VIENEMFK
+1442 
-1450 DDISDTEYEKLD
+1450 
-1462 KQWNELV
+1462 
-1469 KQMGEKEDS
+1469 
-1478 YRRKLRG
+1478 
-1485 LLNDYFIRSDSGY
+1485 GY
-1498 DGIILDYDGHR
+1498 DGVNNSGEEFIAFYP
-1509 YVDGK
+1509 
-1514 RENVKSYIVF
+1514 E
-1524 NRSQIKSATDN
+1524 QIKSATDN
-1535 IGTFDSD
+1535 IGTFDID
-1542 NPDIRYSTRN
+1542 NPDIRYSERI
-1552 NAEGVR
+1552 
-1558 FALPETDSEG
+1558 PEEAAKYAKDFSDDVSEWYKKG
-1568 KLLSDG
+1568 
-1574 QRKYFNG
+1574 
-1581 TKVVDANGNLLRV
+1581 
-1594 YHGSPAI
+1594 
-1601 FTEFSYQFMS
+1601 
-1611 RNGSSEGQGIYFTQ
+1611 
-1625 NKDMAEGY
+1625 MAEGADFS
-1633 TKKGGQL
+1633 L
-1640 LEGYLSIKKPLSDSK
+1640 GY
-1655 ITLTPTEVKRLI
+1655 
-1667 QAVDPTGD
+1667 TGD
-1675 DVLVNYDSAGG
+1675 VLQGLGAMENEIYMKGDKI
-1686 MGYPSKTWYNRALA
+1686 KTILNEHPE
-1700 DAVSSCMEYC
+1700 MTI
-1710 DSDSEILA
+1710 SEIQKIPQILRDP
-1718 NIANSGA
+1718 
-1725 GAETVLLT
+1725 VL
-1733 AKRVLGYDGYIVD
+1733 
-1746 GKYENSTVYVAF
+1746 
-1758 ASDQF
+1758 
-1763 KNADNRNPTDNPDIR
+1763 
-1778 YSTRAEEVEFSDK
+1778 
-1791 DVRFSVRDEAP
+1791 
-1802 PKKTI
+1802 
-1807 EGYKVFVVK
+1807 
-1816 DGKLYPP
+1816 
-1823 MVANPNAEDTP
+1823 
-1834 VGVWLNADIGQR
+1834 
-1846 APDSKTGRAQVKAG
+1846 
-1860 GKGTQ
+1860 
-1865 GGSGSLAFRPGWHL
+1865 
-1879 GEIPLAT
+1879 
-1886 QFDRLNPE
+1886 
-1894 TGKKELF
+1894 
-1901 PENFVWALCDVAAD
+1901 
-1915 VDYQKE
+1915 
-1921 AMSYGYTKNGKFQ
+1921 
-1934 HSLAGLP
+1934 
-1941 KLPTD
+1941 
-1946 GYYRY
+1946 
-1951 RTNPNPET
+1951 
-1959 VPWLITGAMKVKKL
+1959 
-1973 LGDAEV
+1973 
-1979 NEILKSKGL
+1979 ILKSRNVDREGKNNSRLVIFGSVKAQNGL
-1988 KPKERVGGNKTL
+1988 PILSVLDLRPVENRLVIDDMQKVVSAYTKDYGEIKPIKSSEVLYVDKKRATRLLRSIGFYMPIELKRSGSVGSIT
-2000 SELGL
+2000 
-2005 DKYDN
+2005 Y
-2010 SQSKNSLK
+2010 SKRNVNIFGK
-2018 ENISDV
+2018 KFYEVFDIAGEN
-2024 LTGSSRTFADSLT
+2024 TEKFSSRTFADSLT
-2037 EPTKYQV
+2037 EPTKYQT
-2044 RDGSTT
+2044 RDGSAT

-2123 IQAAD
+2123 IQTAD

-2158 SRAKLDEFRKSENA
+2158 SRAKLAEFRKNENA
-2172 LVRSILEEHRQ
+2172 LVRSIIEEHRQ
-2183 KLAQRRAAGERK
+2183 KLAQRRAAGERQ

-2252 AAKIAKIEEEM
+2252 AAKIAKIEAEM

-2276 VLDRIEELRGQKQR
+2276 LLDRIEELRGQKQR

-2308 LAELRERYESDDFK
+2308 LAELRERYESNNFK

-2517 LSVPNMKAYYKGDYD
+2517 LTVPNMKAYYKGDYD

-2684 TKDRV
+2684 AKDRV

-2702 IVDRHINDISLYAG
+2702 IVDRHINDVSLYAG

-2830 TFDTIQKYTPLL
+2830 TFETIQKYTPLL

-2865 TVTENVPWLMNW
+2865 TVTGKVPWLMNW

-3029 NIPLE
+3029 HIPLE

-3077 PADIANE
+3077 PADIATE

-3107 KLARAFGLPIE
+3107 KLARAFGLPLE

>member
-42 EQEAQLAEEKKKLA
+42 EKEAQLAEEQKKLA
-56 AEQRDEQK
+56 AAQRDAQK

-75 NNRMSRFAY
+75 NNGMSRFEY

-104 KKFLENYSMD
+104 KKFLENYSMY

-127 AQKRKSDT
+127 AKKRKSDT

-167 TDKAAYEKYNFELK
+167 TDKAAYKKYNFELK
-181 RKAQERQSGYKTGDA
+181 RKAQERQSEYKTGDA
-196 VSFAEESPVL
+196 VSFSEESPVL

-220 SAGVA
+220 SAGIA
-225 AIQDTVDVAKGRELN
+225 SIQDTVDVAKGRELN
-240 HYSTAHQMSGRT
+240 PYSTAHQMSGRT

-503 ERLDSGKEGIRT
+503 ARLDSGKEGIRT

-593 KNYPAAKNLLSDL
+593 KNYPAAKNILSDL

-734 FVKDKKGMNPARYDN
+734 FVKDKKGVNPARYDN

-890 DSVADVCSVAMLRTM
+890 DSVSDVCSVAMLRTM

-933 SENADELIFRRQRQY
+933 SENADELIFSRQRQY

-1072 KLLKDGKWESDSEKS
+1072 KLLKDGKWESDSDGENYMLRGYTADGIEVYETSEETKKLTWKERISKFENLLKNEYSGRTAKFERNGHTYYAEIDRSNPVKSLYGEKHFSESGKKAFIKEGADGGFFNLIENSSFKDSAKDTKNHNRKDGFTDYFDYFVKQVQIDGKVFNLNASVKKKYGENGGYFYTLFLKENRKKEAAPTVTDLNGLIGAGTASDSRISDSGAKVNTFSEKNSGNFENISEKS

-1093 GGAEGGAEITEK
+1093 GGAEG
-1105 DIAVL
+1105 V
-1110 RDIPRKSI
+1110 
-1118 NDFTSEEIQ
+1118 
-1127 KTEVW
+1127 
-1132 AKRFYQELGTKSP
+1132 RFELPGTDS
-1145 YFRAWFGDWRAKDT
+1145 D
-1159 GNVKSIPISAIDL
+1159 GN
-1172 DGALAAMHRG
+1172 
-1182 TVKNADSSWDINV
+1182 T
-1195 GSVGA
+1195 
-1200 RDTISHSG
+1200 
-1208 REKISA
+1208 
-1214 KMLSEIHQIIENAV
+1214 LSEQ
-1228 LLDTETSQMSSNK
+1228 
-1241 KHNETA
+1241 
-1247 WMHKLY
+1247 
-1253 ALVNYNGVPYI
+1253 
-1264 AKVTV
+1264 
-1269 EEYGAGEESHR
+1269 
-1280 RFYNLRGIK
+1280 
-1289 IEPVGGAPDAY
+1289 
-1300 TSYGTMPDT
+1300 
-1309 DSMVSISDLYALVK
+1309 
-1323 TYDKK
+1323 
-1328 FSPKPVNPALLNED
+1328 
-1342 GTPRTLYHQTARDFT
+1342 
-1357 VFDNSNPVAGA
+1357 
-1368 SDSETPNG
+1368 
-1376 FFFKENDHN
+1376 
-1385 IGLGGNKQ
+1385 
-1393 MAVYLRMTNPLHF
+1393 
-1406 KSRQE
+1406 
-1411 ANRWYC
+1411 
-1417 QNITGY
+1417 
-1423 ERLQNEMT
+1423 
-1431 SALQPIEQKMD
+1431 
-1442 VIENEMFK
+1442 
-1450 DDISDTEYEKLD
+1450 
-1462 KQWNELV
+1462 
-1469 KQMGEKEDS
+1469 
-1478 YRRKLRG
+1478 
-1485 LLNDYFIRSDSGY
+1485 
-1498 DGIILDYDGHR
+1498 
-1509 YVDGK
+1509 
-1514 RENVKSYIVF
+1514 
-1524 NRSQIKSATDN
+1524 
-1535 IGTFDSD
+1535 
-1542 NPDIRYSTRN
+1542 
-1552 NAEGVR
+1552 
-1558 FALPETDSEG
+1558 
-1568 KLLSDG
+1568 
-1574 QRKYFNG
+1574 QRKYFSES
-1581 TKVVDANGNLLRV
+1581 KVVDADGHLLAV
-1594 YHGSPAI
+1594 YHGSPKTDITKFRIDLGGAYFTADEKYATEYTRRDGKVYKCYLNI
-1601 FTEFSYQFMS
+1601 TKPFDTRDAKARKIWETEFYQQWG
-1611 RNGSSEGQGIYFTQ
+1611 NGS
-1625 NKDMAEGY
+1625 
-1633 TKKGGQL
+1633 
-1640 LEGYLSIKKPLSDSK
+1640 PLSERGIADW
-1655 ITLTPTEVKRLI
+1655 T
-1667 QAVDPTGD
+1667 DGD
-1675 DVLVNYDSAGG
+1675 DLIDFIRE
-1686 MGYPSKTWYNRALA
+1686 K
-1700 DAVSSCMEYC
+1700 
-1710 DSDSEILA
+1710 
-1718 NIANSGA
+1718 
-1725 GAETVLLT
+1725 
-1733 AKRVLGYDGYIVD
+1733 GYDYD
-1746 GKYENSTVYVAF
+1746 GLVLDEGGTPNPDGGVRDRGISYVVFDKQNQVKY
-1758 ASDQF
+1758 
-1763 KNADNRNPTDNPDIR
+1763 ADNRNPTDNPDIR

-2037 EPTKYQV
+2037 EPTKYQT
-2044 RDGSTT
+2044 RDGSAT

-2123 IQAAD
+2123 IQTAD
-2128 GGLTQFVNAKPL
+2128 GVLTQFVNAKPL

-2158 SRAKLDEFRKSENA
+2158 SRAKLAEFRKSENA

-2263 EKLATGENAEEPR
+2263 EKLSTGENDEEPR

-2410 VMQLRPRTFFSY
+2410 VLQLRPRTFFSY

-2517 LSVPNMKAYYKGDYD
+2517 LTVPNMKAYYKGDYD

-2899 SNKALQVGSE
+2899 SNKALQVGSD

-2955 IMQNFNILAEAC
+2955 IMQNFNILSEAC

-3029 NIPLE
+3029 HIPLE

>member
-42 EQEAQLAEEKKKLA
+42 EQEAQLAEEQKKLA
-56 AEQRDEQK
+56 AAQREAQE
-64 AAYNKRKAALS
+64 AAYNKRKDALIGKG
-75 NNRMSRFAY
+75 MSRFEY

-104 KKFLENYSMD
+104 KKFLENYSMG

-167 TDKAAYEKYNFELK
+167 TDKAAYKKYNFELK

-225 AIQDTVDVAKGRELN
+225 AIQDTVDVAKGRWLN
-240 HYSTAHQMSGRT
+240 PYSTAHQMSGRT

-269 IYNTAMSVG
+269 IYNTAISVG

-311 LMSSPA
+311 LMSTPA

-322 LEASDAGMTDGQA
+322 LDASEAGMTDGQA

-343 GSAAA
+343 ASAAA
-348 SEYINPTG
+348 SEYINPTE
-356 KIVRGAGPKKL
+356 KIVRSAGPKKL
-367 ITNVVR
+367 ITNVLR

-383 NNNIADEA
+383 NNNAVDEA

-412 DMISQGYSE
+412 DMIAQGYSE
-421 NEALKSSLWLFAKDA
+421 KEAVKSSLWLFAKDA

-503 ERLDSGKEGIRT
+503 ARLDSGKEGIRT

-646 SGDANYREY
+646 SGDTNYREY

-767 RKNTSATLTMPD
+767 RKNTSATLTLPD

-812 KSGQKSL
+812 KSGQKAVS
-819 PGKVILESGVEEKNL
+819 GKVIFESGVEEKNL

-859 SSVKEDGTLEN
+859 SSVKADGTLDN

-982 VELGNQAG
+982 VELGNPAG
-990 EGRVDM
+990 EGRVNM

-1012 RVLGNVIERMKRK
+1012 RILGNVIDRMKRK

-1035 AQAKTEEGK
+1035 AQAKTKEGK

-1072 KLLKDGKWESDSEKS
+1072 KLLKDGQWESEENQNKASFRNEIRDILEMSDDEAKRRKAEQPYITVLNQTPDVVLNHVKGAKNLPVIIRFDAAYLSARSSGALDGNYHDLGADFTDNLYRVLSDPEAIIRISENRINLIATIENKKGNNSIVSVEMDTVKQIDDKYKAYNLVVTFFQAKDNYARNLIKKATAVEYEKENLSQVNPQLHNSLGIINDKSSKNSVSDSGAKVNTFSEKNSENFENISEKS

-1093 GGAEGGAEITEK
+1093 GGADTKVVHGYTLNKNAVVNEALLEELRIYDPSAEVSADGRITVYHRTSKESAADIRKTGIMKANEDALFFSSKREGYASDYGDTVLTFKIPSTQLRVN
-1105 DIAVL
+1105 DI
-1110 RDIPRKSI
+1110 
-1118 NDFTSEEIQ
+1118 FEG
-1127 KTEVW
+1127 EVHFDMPL
-1132 AKRFYQELGTKSP
+1132 KRSANGWS
-1145 YFRAWFGDWRAKDT
+1145 A
-1159 GNVKSIPISAIDL
+1159 NVKSF
-1172 DGALAAMHRG
+1172 LAD
-1182 TVKNADSSWDINV
+1182 N
-1195 GSVGA
+1195 
-1200 RDTISHSG
+1200 
-1208 REKISA
+1208 
-1214 KMLSEIHQIIENAV
+1214 
-1228 LLDTETSQMSSNK
+1228 
-1241 KHNETA
+1241 TA
-1247 WMHKLY
+1247 
-1253 ALVNYNGVPYI
+1253 
-1264 AKVTV
+1264 
-1269 EEYGAGEESHR
+1269 
-1280 RFYNLRGIK
+1280 
-1289 IEPVGGAPDAY
+1289 
-1300 TSYGTMPDT
+1300 
-1309 DSMVSISDLYALVK
+1309 
-1323 TYDKK
+1323 
-1328 FSPKPVNPALLNED
+1328 
-1342 GTPRTLYHQTARDFT
+1342 
-1357 VFDNSNPVAGA
+1357 
-1368 SDSETPNG
+1368 
-1376 FFFKENDHN
+1376 
-1385 IGLGGNKQ
+1385 
-1393 MAVYLRMTNPLHF
+1393 
-1406 KSRQE
+1406 
-1411 ANRWYC
+1411 
-1417 QNITGY
+1417 
-1423 ERLQNEMT
+1423 
-1431 SALQPIEQKMD
+1431 
-1442 VIENEMFK
+1442 
-1450 DDISDTEYEKLD
+1450 
-1462 KQWNELV
+1462 
-1469 KQMGEKEDS
+1469 
-1478 YRRKLRG
+1478 
-1485 LLNDYFIRSDSGY
+1485 
-1498 DGIILDYDGHR
+1498 
-1509 YVDGK
+1509 
-1514 RENVKSYIVF
+1514 
-1524 NRSQIKSATDN
+1524 
-1535 IGTFDSD
+1535 
-1542 NPDIRYSTRN
+1542 NPDIRYSER
-1552 NAEGVR
+1552 
-1558 FALPETDSEG
+1558 
-1568 KLLSDG
+1568 
-1574 QRKYFNG
+1574 
-1581 TKVVDANGNLLRV
+1581 GN
-1594 YHGSPAI
+1594 
-1601 FTEFSYQFMS
+1601 
-1611 RNGSSEGQGIYFTQ
+1611 
-1625 NKDMAEGY
+1625 
-1633 TKKGGQL
+1633 
-1640 LEGYLSIKKPLSDSK
+1640 
-1655 ITLTPTEVKRLI
+1655 
-1667 QAVDPTGD
+1667 
-1675 DVLVNYDSAGG
+1675 
-1686 MGYPSKTWYNRALA
+1686 
-1700 DAVSSCMEYC
+1700 
-1710 DSDSEILA
+1710 
-1718 NIANSGA
+1718 
-1725 GAETVLLT
+1725 
-1733 AKRVLGYDGYIVD
+1733 GYDGYAMSNNARDAYERGEMPLSRWTKQKVINQIAQDNGVSPED
-1746 GKYENSTVYVAF
+1746 VSLEFPYEHYLEKAGWHHTSSKYNKTYFYYVTDDTSGVIFSERAKEKIQSDKIEQAKKYLEENKENLKKAEAWKPEITED
-1758 ASDQF
+1758 DQYYYIREL
-1763 KNADNRNPTDNPDIR
+1763 DNRNGIYNKNYTTKEKVILRTEEKVQEKISYLKQRIENQEKQIRDLSNSENFR
-1778 YSTRAEEVEFSDK
+1778 YSTRAEEVDFEERKVYNRKKSARYIQFEKVGNEVVRHIRSELKKIYGNSDGVADGIAIEHGNDVYIVDSGRENGSVTFGIRRKKRILDANLRADFIRRENNDAVSNGYISDGLSQRIGNGMGGDSGRNMRRKSGTEFQIDSRESGDNQRG
-1791 DVRFSVRDEAP
+1791 VP
-1802 PKKTI
+1802 
-1807 EGYKVFVVK
+1807 G
-1816 DGKLYPP
+1816 
-1823 MVANPNAEDTP
+1823 ED
-1834 VGVWLNADIGQR
+1834 ADIG
-1846 APDSKTGRAQVKAG
+1846 
-1860 GKGTQ
+1860 
-1865 GGSGSLAFRPGWHL
+1865 
-1879 GEIPLAT
+1879 
-1886 QFDRLNPE
+1886 RL
-1894 TGKKELF
+1894 K
-1901 PENFVWALCDVAAD
+1901 
-1915 VDYQKE
+1915 
-1921 AMSYGYTKNGKFQ
+1921 
-1934 HSLAGLP
+1934 
-1941 KLPTD
+1941 
-1946 GYYRY
+1946 
-1951 RTNPNPET
+1951 
-1959 VPWLITGAMKVKKL
+1959 
-1973 LGDAEV
+1973 DA
-1979 NEILKSKGL
+1979 
-1988 KPKERVGGNKTL
+1988 
-2000 SELGL
+2000 
-2005 DKYDN
+2005 
-2010 SQSKNSLK
+2010 
-2018 ENISDV
+2018 
-2024 LTGSSRTFADSLT
+2024 SRTFADSLT
-2037 EPTKYQV
+2037 EPTKYQT
-2044 RDGSTT
+2044 RDGGTT

-2097 KDYFTKGHSAAERAE
+2097 KDYFTKGHSTAERAE

-2123 IQAAD
+2123 IQTAD
-2128 GGLTQFVNAKPL
+2128 GGLTQFVNAQPL

-2158 SRAKLDEFRKSENA
+2158 SRAKLAEFRKSENA
-2172 LVRSILEEHRQ
+2172 LVRSILEEHRR
-2183 KLAQRRAAGERK
+2183 KLAQRRAAGERQ

-2252 AAKIAKIEEEM
+2252 AAKIAKIEAEM
-2263 EKLATGENAEEPR
+2263 ENLAAGENAEEPR

-2308 LAELRERYESDDFK
+2308 LAELKERYESDDFK

-2422 LSGGKGEGSAAVKLY
+2422 LSGGRGEGSAAVKLY

-2483 DRNGNK
+2483 DQNGKK

-2517 LSVPNMKAYYKGDYD
+2517 LTVPNMKAYYKGDYD

-2538 ADRRV
+2538 TDRRV

-2702 IVDRHINDISLYAG
+2702 IVDRHINDVSLYAG

-2727 YNFTDKNYQKSV
+2727 YNFTDKNYQKSL

-2830 TFDTIQKYTPLL
+2830 TFETIQKYTPLL

-2865 TVTENVPWLMNW
+2865 TVTGKVPWLMNW

-3000 AALIIALIDGTRKLI
+3000 AALIIALIDGTRKLL

-3029 NIPLE
+3029 HIPLE

-3077 PADIANE
+3077 PADIATE

>member
-1 MAYSRTNT
+1 MGYSRTNT

-42 EQEAQLAEEKKKLA
+42 EQEAQLAEEQKKLA
-56 AEQRDEQK
+56 AAQRDAQE
-64 AAYNKRKAALS
+64 AAYNKRKDALIGKG
-75 NNRMSRFAY
+75 MSRFEY

-104 KKFLENYSMD
+104 KKFLENYKSEGDYYQSDNALSEEIRSQMT
-114 GKFAENDESQNQI
+114 GKRSPTSENYFARI
-127 AQKRKSDT
+127 
-135 TLNNLYDPN
+135 
-144 TYYTDLEGFYRRD
+144 EGQYLQSIPSFYRRD
-157 EVQLLDYLKS
+157 EAQLLDYLKE
-167 TDKAAYEKYNFELK
+167 TNKEEYKKYKKGLK
-181 RKAQERQSGYKTGDA
+181 RAAQERQNGYVSGFLVSDA
-196 VSFAEESPVL
+196 KEHPVI
-206 SSIQTVLAAPVTGI
+206 SSIETNLSAPVTGI
-220 SAGVA
+220 AAGIA
-225 AIQDTVDVAKGRELN
+225 SIQDTIDVAKGRELN
-240 HYSTAHQMSGRT
+240 PYSTAHQIAGQT
-252 SLIRETVSSDMS
+252 SLIRDTVSRDMS
-264 GVGAF
+264 GSGVF
-269 IYNTAMSVG
+269 IYNTAMNIG

-322 LEASDAGMTDGQA
+322 LEASDAGMTDGQS

-348 SEYINPTG
+348 SEYINPTE

-666 YESGTE
+666 YDSGTE

-982 VELGNQAG
+982 VELGNQTG

-1118 NDFTSEEIQ
+1118 NNFTSEEIQ

-1145 YFRAWFGDWRAKDT
+1145 YFRAWFGDWRAKDKSKVSIVSVPTIDISQATLEHGYYSVDDT
-1159 GNVKSIPISAIDL
+1159 GWSVYAGKTLNDDTRHHSGGNRVNVKSLNAIDL
-1172 DGALAAMHRG
+1172 IL
-1182 TVKNADSSWDINV
+1182 K
-1195 GSVGA
+1195 
-1200 RDTISHSG
+1200 
-1208 REKISA
+1208 
-1214 KMLSEIHQIIENAV
+1214 NAV
-1228 LLDTETSQMSSNK
+1228 LLDTVVSENDTNK
-1241 KHNETA
+1241 KSANTA
-1247 WMHKLY
+1247 FLHKLY
-1253 ALVNYNGVPYI
+1253 TLIQYDGRQYI

-1269 EEYGAGEESHR
+1269 EEYYNESKKGVDR
-1280 RFYNLRGIK
+1280 RAYNLKAIK
-1289 IEPVGGAPDAY
+1289 IEPAGGQLGISSSSSRPV
-1300 TSYGTMPDT
+1300 T
-1309 DSMVSISDLYALVK
+1309 DSTISISNLFEIVK
-1323 TYDKK
+1323 TYDKE
-1328 FSPKPVNPALLNED
+1328 FSPKPVNPAMLNED
-1342 GTPRTLYHQTARDFT
+1342 GTPKVVYHGTNSEFWS
-1357 VFDNSNPVAGA
+1357 FDLTQSGKNYEGT
-1368 SDSETPNG
+1368 SEG
-1376 FFFKENDHN
+1376 FFFFTSEKSGYPDSAQDYARSHSQKY
-1385 IGLGGNKQ
+1385 GGRERIIP
-1393 MAVYLRMTNPLHF
+1393 AYLHMEKPLSLDS
-1406 KSRQE
+1406 K
-1411 ANRWYC
+1411 
-1417 QNITGY
+1417 GY
-1423 ERLQNEMT
+1423 YTPTAYFDSHADE
-1431 SALQPIEQKMD
+1431 I
-1442 VIENEMFK
+1442 
-1450 DDISDTEYEKLD
+1450 YEKYL
-1462 KQWNELV
+1462 K
-1469 KQMGEKEDS
+1469 G
-1478 YRRKLRG
+1478 
-1485 LLNDYFIRSDSGY
+1485 
-1498 DGIILDYDGHR
+1498 DYDG
-1509 YVDGK
+1509 VII
-1514 RENVKSYIVF
+1514 ENSNKNADTSVIYLLDDAT
-1524 NRSQIKSATDN
+1524 RIKSATDN

-1552 NAEGVR
+1552 SAEDVKTAEEYFGTTYNVREAGYILLDGKMLDFSGRKDGAPGGYRTVDHRDIWDAFDGNYGESGSDAMVQFMQAGNIRVMPESGGINLSVKPNAAQTTALERYISR
-1558 FALPETDSEG
+1558 FNGEVILDFDNKNGDTVASAEYKRFTSA
-1568 KLLSDG
+1568 KRILSDINA
-1574 QRKYFNG
+1574 FFDECIEP
-1581 TKVVDANGNLLRV
+1581 TGNL
-1594 YHGSPAI
+1594 
-1601 FTEFSYQFMS
+1601 
-1611 RNGSSEGQGIYFTQ
+1611 
-1625 NKDMAEGY
+1625 
-1633 TKKGGQL
+1633 
-1640 LEGYLSIKKPLSDSK
+1640 
-1655 ITLTPTEVKRLI
+1655 
-1667 QAVDPTGD
+1667 
-1675 DVLVNYDSAGG
+1675 
-1686 MGYPSKTWYNRALA
+1686 
-1700 DAVSSCMEYC
+1700 
-1710 DSDSEILA
+1710 
-1718 NIANSGA
+1718 
-1725 GAETVLLT
+1725 
-1733 AKRVLGYDGYIVD
+1733 
-1746 GKYENSTVYVAF
+1746 
-1758 ASDQF
+1758 
-1763 KNADNRNPTDNPDIR
+1763 DIR
-1778 YSTRAEEVEFSDK
+1778 YSERIPEEAAKYAKDFSD
-1791 DVRFSVRDEAP
+1791 DVSEWYKKGMAEGADFSLGYTGDVLQGLGAMENEIYMKGD
-1802 PKKTI
+1802 KIKTI
-1807 EGYKVFVVK
+1807 LNEHPEMTISEIQKIPQILS
-1816 DGKLYPP
+1816 D
-1823 MVANPNAEDTP
+1823 P
-1834 VGVWLNADIGQR
+1834 VL
-1846 APDSKTGRAQVKAG
+1846 
-1860 GKGTQ
+1860 
-1865 GGSGSLAFRPGWHL
+1865 
-1879 GEIPLAT
+1879 
-1886 QFDRLNPE
+1886 
-1894 TGKKELF
+1894 
-1901 PENFVWALCDVAAD
+1901 
-1915 VDYQKE
+1915 
-1921 AMSYGYTKNGKFQ
+1921 
-1934 HSLAGLP
+1934 
-1941 KLPTD
+1941 
-1946 GYYRY
+1946 
-1951 RTNPNPET
+1951 
-1959 VPWLITGAMKVKKL
+1959 
-1973 LGDAEV
+1973 
-1979 NEILKSKGL
+1979 ILKSRNVGREGKNNSRLVIFGSVKAQNGL
-1988 KPKERVGGNKTL
+1988 PILSVLDLRPVENRLVIDDMQKVASAYTKTNHPMEYV
-2000 SELGL
+2000 SE
-2005 DKYDN
+2005 
-2010 SQSKNSLK
+2010 
-2018 ENISDV
+2018 SDV
-2024 LTGSSRTFADSLT
+2024 LYADKKRTTRLLRTIGFQMPIELKLSGSIGSITYSGQEVNIFGKKFYEVFDIAGENTEKFSSRTFADSLT
-2037 EPTKYQV
+2037 EPTKYQT

-2123 IQAAD
+2123 IQTAD

-2158 SRAKLDEFRKSENA
+2158 SRAKLSEFRKSENA

-2252 AAKIAKIEEEM
+2252 AAKIAKIEAEM
-2263 EKLATGENAEEPR
+2263 EKLATGENSEEPR

-2445 QMLTIKRDAYL
+2445 KMLTIKRDAYL

-2598 VKAKELSDQI
+2598 VKAKDLSDQI

-2636 KTAMERYGFN
+2636 KTAMDRYGFN

-2842 WYRQRGYMDADI
+2842 WYRQMGYMDADI

-3015 RRNLMGLGKEIEIT
+3015 HRNLMGLGKEIEIT

>member
-42 EQEAQLAEEKKKLA
+42 EQEAQLAEEQKKLA
-56 AEQRDEQK
+56 AAQRDAQK
-64 AAYNKRKAALS
+64 AAYNKRKAALA
-75 NNRMSRFAY
+75 NNGMSRFAY

-104 KKFLENYSMD
+104 KKFLENYSMG

-206 SSIQTVLAAPVTGI
+206 SSIQTVLVAPVTGI

-225 AIQDTVDVAKGRELN
+225 AIQDTVDVAKGRGLN
-240 HYSTAHQMSGRT
+240 PYSTAHQMSGRT

-322 LEASDAGMTDGQA
+322 LDASEAGMTDGQA

-343 GSAAA
+343 ASAAA
-348 SEYINPTG
+348 SEYINPTE

-367 ITNVVR
+367 ITNVFR

-412 DMISQGYSE
+412 DMIAQGYSE
-421 NEALKSSLWLFAKDA
+421 KEAVKSSLWLFAKDA

-503 ERLDSGKEGIRT
+503 ARLDSGKEGIRT

-579 KLTRIEK
+579 KLTRSEK

-655 LEKVGGVDLSE
+655 LEKVGGVDLSD

-812 KSGQKSL
+812 KSGQKAVS
-819 PGKVILESGVEEKNL
+819 GKVILESGVEEKNL

-859 SSVKEDGTLEN
+859 SSVKEDGTLDN

-1012 RVLGNVIERMKRK
+1012 RILGNVIERMKRK

-1087 EKASIR
+1087 ERSSMR
-1093 GGAEGGAEITEK
+1093 DSAEGGAEITEK

-1118 NDFTSEEIQ
+1118 NNFTSEEIQ

-1159 GNVKSIPISAIDL
+1159 NTVDIVSVPTIEIKDAVLEYGTYFVPDTSWEVYAGRTLKGDTIHHSGGERINVKSLNAIDAIL
-1172 DGALAAMHRG
+1172 
-1182 TVKNADSSWDINV
+1182 K
-1195 GSVGA
+1195 
-1200 RDTISHSG
+1200 
-1208 REKISA
+1208 
-1214 KMLSEIHQIIENAV
+1214 NAV
-1228 LLDTETSQMSSNK
+1228 LLDTITSENNTDK
-1241 KHNETA
+1241 KAKYTA
-1247 WMHKLY
+1247 FLHKLY
-1253 ALVNYNGVPYI
+1253 TPIRYNEQNYL
-1264 AKVTV
+1264 AVTTI
-1269 EEYGAGEESHR
+1269 EEYFDESKNSASR
-1280 RFYNLRGIK
+1280 RAYNLKAIK
-1289 IEPVGGAPDAY
+1289 IEPADGRLEIKNS
-1300 TSYGTMPDT
+1300 TSPMSNAGSTI
-1309 DSMVSISDLYALVK
+1309 SISDLYALVK

-1385 IGLGGNKQ
+1385 IGLVGNKQ

-1406 KSRQE
+1406 KNRQE

-1542 NPDIRYSTRN
+1542 NPDIRYSERGNGYDGYSMSNNARDAYERGEMPLSRWTKQKVINQIAQDNGVSPEDVSLEFPYEHYLEKAGWHHTSSKYNKTYFYYVTDDTSGVIFSERAKEKIQSDKIEQAKKYLEENKENLKKAEAWKPEITEDDQYYYIRELDNHDVIYNKNYTTKEKVILELEEKAQEKISYLKQRIENEEKRIRDLGDFENFRYSTRN
-1552 NAEGVR
+1552 NAE
-1558 FALPETDSEG
+1558 
-1568 KLLSDG
+1568 
-1574 QRKYFNG
+1574 
-1581 TKVVDANGNLLRV
+1581 
-1594 YHGSPAI
+1594 
-1601 FTEFSYQFMS
+1601 
-1611 RNGSSEGQGIYFTQ
+1611 
-1625 NKDMAEGY
+1625 
-1633 TKKGGQL
+1633 
-1640 LEGYLSIKKPLSDSK
+1640 
-1655 ITLTPTEVKRLI
+1655 
-1667 QAVDPTGD
+1667 
-1675 DVLVNYDSAGG
+1675 DV
-1686 MGYPSKTWYNRALA
+1686 
-1700 DAVSSCMEYC
+1700 
-1710 DSDSEILA
+1710 
-1718 NIANSGA
+1718 
-1725 GAETVLLT
+1725 
-1733 AKRVLGYDGYIVD
+1733 
-1746 GKYENSTVYVAF
+1746 
-1758 ASDQF
+1758 
-1763 KNADNRNPTDNPDIR
+1763 
-1778 YSTRAEEVEFSDK
+1778 
-1791 DVRFSVRDEAP
+1791 
-1802 PKKTI
+1802 
-1807 EGYKVFVVK
+1807 
-1816 DGKLYPP
+1816 
-1823 MVANPNAEDTP
+1823 
-1834 VGVWLNADIGQR
+1834 
-1846 APDSKTGRAQVKAG
+1846 
-1860 GKGTQ
+1860 
-1865 GGSGSLAFRPGWHL
+1865 
-1879 GEIPLAT
+1879 
-1886 QFDRLNPE
+1886 
-1894 TGKKELF
+1894 
-1901 PENFVWALCDVAAD
+1901 
-1915 VDYQKE
+1915 
-1921 AMSYGYTKNGKFQ
+1921 
-1934 HSLAGLP
+1934 
-1941 KLPTD
+1941 
-1946 GYYRY
+1946 
-1951 RTNPNPET
+1951 
-1959 VPWLITGAMKVKKL
+1959 
-1973 LGDAEV
+1973 
-1979 NEILKSKGL
+1979 
-1988 KPKERVGGNKTL
+1988 
-2000 SELGL
+2000 
-2005 DKYDN
+2005 
-2010 SQSKNSLK
+2010 K

-2024 LTGSSRTFADSLT
+2024 LTDSSRTFADSLT
-2037 EPTKYQV
+2037 EPTKYQT

-2065 IATNQRERNWAARYR
+2065 IATNQRERNWAERYR

-2123 IQAAD
+2123 IQTAD

-2158 SRAKLDEFRKSENA
+2158 SRAKLAEFRKSENA

-2252 AAKIAKIEEEM
+2252 AAKIAKIEAEM
-2263 EKLATGENAEEPR
+2263 EKLATGENSEEPR

-2403 KYLDPYF
+2403 KYIDPYF

-2445 QMLTIKRDAYL
+2445 KMLTIKRDAYL

-2517 LSVPNMKAYYKGDYD
+2517 LTVPNMKAYYKGDYD

-2561 ADLEAARALKNN
+2561 ADLEVARALKNN

-2592 AKAEMM
+2592 AKVEMM

-2830 TFDTIQKYTPLL
+2830 TFETIQKYTPLL

-2865 TVTENVPWLMNW
+2865 TVTGKVPWLMNW

-3000 AALIIALIDGTRKLI
+3000 AALIIALIDGTRKLL

-3029 NIPLE
+3029 HIPLE

-3077 PADIANE
+3077 PADIATE

-3107 KLARAFGLPIE
+3107 KLARAFGLPLE

>member
-1 MAYSRTNT
+1 MGYSRTNT

-42 EQEAQLAEEKKKLA
+42 EQEAQLAEEQKKLA
-56 AEQRDEQK
+56 AAKRDAQE
-64 AAYNKRKAALS
+64 AAYKKRKDALIGKG
-75 NNRMSRFAY
+75 MSRFAY

-114 GKFAENDESQNQI
+114 EKFAENDESQNQI
-127 AQKRKSDT
+127 SQKRALDT
-135 TLNNLYDPN
+135 THNNLYDPN

-225 AIQDTVDVAKGRELN
+225 AIQDTVDVAKGRGLN
-240 HYSTAHQMSGRT
+240 PYSTAHQMSGRT

-343 GSAAA
+343 ASAAA
-348 SEYINPTG
+348 SEYINPTE
-356 KIVRGAGPKKL
+356 KIVRSAGPKKL

-503 ERLDSGKEGIRT
+503 ARLDSGKEGIRT

-537 DSVTAELKQ
+537 GSVTAELKQ
-546 RLVKTGMKAETAAK
+546 RLIKTGMKSETAAK

-611 VIKAASESKSVQSL
+611 VIKAASESKFVQSL

-709 TAALLYYAASFDS
+709 TAALLSYAASFDS

-812 KSGQKSL
+812 KSGQKAVS
-819 PGKVILESGVEEKNL
+819 GEVILESGVEEKNL

-1012 RVLGNVIERMKRK
+1012 RVLGNVIDRMKRK

-1056 AQQMFNE
+1056 AQKMFNE

-1072 KLLKDGKWESDSEKS
+1072 KMLKDGKWESDSEKS

-1118 NDFTSEEIQ
+1118 NNFTSEEIQ

-1145 YFRAWFGDWRAKDT
+1145 YFRAWFGDWRAKDKST
-1159 GNVKSIPISAIDL
+1159 YAPVESSGKSYEGAGRAKNKDMQRNISWGNVLAKETVNHAVKSKISVS
-1172 DGALAAMHRG
+1172 ALG
-1182 TVKNADSSWDINV
+1182 DIN
-1195 GSVGA
+1195 S
-1200 RDTISHSG
+1200 
-1208 REKISA
+1208 
-1214 KMLSEIHQIIENAV
+1214 IIENAIYFDTTISEKTSKTKMENTAFMHSLYAIYQKNGENY
-1228 LLDTETSQMSSNK
+1228 LL
-1241 KHNETA
+1241 
-1247 WMHKLY
+1247 KLY
-1253 ALVNYNGVPYI
+1253 VEEALPTKGGDTFSRAYELKDIQKIAELPNGVLSQ
-1264 AKVTV
+1264 K
-1269 EEYGAGEESHR
+1269 
-1280 RFYNLRGIK
+1280 
-1289 IEPVGGAPDAY
+1289 GGLTKGSSAI
-1300 TSYGTMPDT
+1300 TI
-1309 DSMVSISDLYALVK
+1309 SISDLYALVK
-1323 TYDKK
+1323 TYDKE

-1342 GTPRTLYHQTARDFT
+1342 GTPLVVYHGTDADFT
-1357 VFDNSNPVAGA
+1357 VFDRTKGRSNMDIQGMFFSPWEIDAQGYGPKVGAYYINLKNPADEGTAFKALNMFQGQNGAGIKA
-1368 SDSETPNG
+1368 RDYL
-1376 FFFKENDHN
+1376 
-1385 IGLGGNKQ
+1385 IKQ
-1393 MAVYLRMTNPLHF
+1393 
-1406 KSRQE
+1406 
-1411 ANRWYC
+1411 
-1417 QNITGY
+1417 
-1423 ERLQNEMT
+1423 
-1431 SALQPIEQKMD
+1431 
-1442 VIENEMFK
+1442 
-1450 DDISDTEYEKLD
+1450 
-1462 KQWNELV
+1462 
-1469 KQMGEKEDS
+1469 
-1478 YRRKLRG
+1478 
-1485 LLNDYFIRSDSGY
+1485 GY
-1498 DGIILDYDGHR
+1498 DGVNNSGEEFIAFYP
-1509 YVDGK
+1509 
-1514 RENVKSYIVF
+1514 E
-1524 NRSQIKSATDN
+1524 QIKSATDN
-1535 IGTFDSD
+1535 IGTFDID
-1542 NPDIRYSTRN
+1542 NPDIRYSERI
-1552 NAEGVR
+1552 
-1558 FALPETDSEG
+1558 PEEAAKYAKDFSDDVSEWYKKG
-1568 KLLSDG
+1568 
-1574 QRKYFNG
+1574 
-1581 TKVVDANGNLLRV
+1581 
-1594 YHGSPAI
+1594 
-1601 FTEFSYQFMS
+1601 
-1611 RNGSSEGQGIYFTQ
+1611 
-1625 NKDMAEGY
+1625 MAEGADFS
-1633 TKKGGQL
+1633 L
-1640 LEGYLSIKKPLSDSK
+1640 GY
-1655 ITLTPTEVKRLI
+1655 
-1667 QAVDPTGD
+1667 TGD
-1675 DVLVNYDSAGG
+1675 VLQGLGAMENEIYMKGDKI
-1686 MGYPSKTWYNRALA
+1686 KTILNEHPE
-1700 DAVSSCMEYC
+1700 MTI
-1710 DSDSEILA
+1710 SEIQKIPQILRDP
-1718 NIANSGA
+1718 
-1725 GAETVLLT
+1725 VL
-1733 AKRVLGYDGYIVD
+1733 
-1746 GKYENSTVYVAF
+1746 
-1758 ASDQF
+1758 
-1763 KNADNRNPTDNPDIR
+1763 
-1778 YSTRAEEVEFSDK
+1778 
-1791 DVRFSVRDEAP
+1791 
-1802 PKKTI
+1802 
-1807 EGYKVFVVK
+1807 
-1816 DGKLYPP
+1816 
-1823 MVANPNAEDTP
+1823 
-1834 VGVWLNADIGQR
+1834 
-1846 APDSKTGRAQVKAG
+1846 
-1860 GKGTQ
+1860 
-1865 GGSGSLAFRPGWHL
+1865 
-1879 GEIPLAT
+1879 
-1886 QFDRLNPE
+1886 
-1894 TGKKELF
+1894 
-1901 PENFVWALCDVAAD
+1901 
-1915 VDYQKE
+1915 
-1921 AMSYGYTKNGKFQ
+1921 
-1934 HSLAGLP
+1934 
-1941 KLPTD
+1941 
-1946 GYYRY
+1946 
-1951 RTNPNPET
+1951 
-1959 VPWLITGAMKVKKL
+1959 
-1973 LGDAEV
+1973 
-1979 NEILKSKGL
+1979 ILKSRNVDREGKNNSRLVIFGSVKAQNGL
-1988 KPKERVGGNKTL
+1988 PILSVLDLRPVENRLVIDDMQKVVSAYTKDYGEIKPIKSSEVLYVDKKRATRLLRSIGFYMPIELKRSGSVGSIT
-2000 SELGL
+2000 
-2005 DKYDN
+2005 Y
-2010 SQSKNSLK
+2010 SKRNVNIFGK
-2018 ENISDV
+2018 KFYEVFDIAGEN
-2024 LTGSSRTFADSLT
+2024 TEKFSSRTFADSLT
-2037 EPTKYQV
+2037 EPTKYQT
-2044 RDGSTT
+2044 RDGSAT

-2123 IQAAD
+2123 IQTAD

-2158 SRAKLDEFRKSENA
+2158 SRAKLAEFRKNENA
-2172 LVRSILEEHRQ
+2172 LVRSIIEEHRQ
-2183 KLAQRRAAGERK
+2183 KLAQRRAAGERQ

-2252 AAKIAKIEEEM
+2252 AAKIAKIEAEM

-2308 LAELRERYESDDFK
+2308 LAELRERYESNNFK

-2517 LSVPNMKAYYKGDYD
+2517 LTVPNMKAYYKGDYD

-2684 TKDRV
+2684 AKDRV

-2702 IVDRHINDISLYAG
+2702 IVDRHINDVSLYAG

-2830 TFDTIQKYTPLL
+2830 TFETIQKYTPLL

-2865 TVTENVPWLMNW
+2865 TVTGKVPWLMNW

-3029 NIPLE
+3029 HIPLE

-3077 PADIANE
+3077 PADIATE

-3107 KLARAFGLPIE
+3107 KLARAFGLPLE

>member
-1 MAYSRTNT
+1 M
-9 YGKTARGGVSG
+9 
-20 SQLADLHEQQTLLA
+20 
-34 IAAERAKR
+34 
-42 EQEAQLAEEKKKLA
+42 
-56 AEQRDEQK
+56 
-64 AAYNKRKAALS
+64 
-75 NNRMSRFAY
+75 
-84 NEGYN
+84 
-89 AYYGDYENILKSDEF
+89 
-104 KKFLENYSMD
+104 
-114 GKFAENDESQNQI
+114 
-127 AQKRKSDT
+127 
-135 TLNNLYDPN
+135 
-144 TYYTDLEGFYRRD
+144 
-157 EVQLLDYLKS
+157 
-167 TDKAAYEKYNFELK
+167 
-181 RKAQERQSGYKTGDA
+181 
-196 VSFAEESPVL
+196 
-206 SSIQTVLAAPVTGI
+206 
-220 SAGVA
+220 
-225 AIQDTVDVAKGRELN
+225 
-240 HYSTAHQMSGRT
+240 
-252 SLIRETVSSDMS
+252 
-264 GVGAF
+264 
-269 IYNTAMSVG
+269 
-278 DNIVNFAF
+278 
-286 AGGLLGGAPAAGTAA
+286 
-301 ANIANAITTV
+301 
-311 LMSSPA
+311 
-317 AADAI
+317 
-322 LEASDAGMTDGQA
+322 
-335 VLYGWLIG
+335 
-343 GSAAA
+343 
-348 SEYINPTG
+348 
-356 KIVRGAGPKKL
+356 
-367 ITNVVR
+367 
-373 SALME
+373 
-378 GVEEI
+378 
-383 NNNIADEA
+383 
-391 INRIFSSTTGVVMSE
+391 
-406 SEKLYD
+406 
-412 DMISQGYSE
+412 
-421 NEALKSSLWLFAKDA
+421 
-436 GTAFLGGAVAGGVMS
+436 
-451 GGATAVKTPFIYSSM
+451 
-466 GSDVSADTKARADM
+466 
-480 IQNIRDNPDVYS
+480 
-492 KDTLRAAKKAS
+492 
-503 ERLDSGKEGIRT
+503 
-515 DMAVGK
+515 
-521 ARFRAEIDL
+521 
-530 STSKAMN
+530 
-537 DSVTAELKQ
+537 
-546 RLVKTGMKAETAAK
+546 
-560 VAQKMVDAW
+560 
-569 EVDNKQKNNE
+569 
-579 KLTRIEK
+579 
-586 SAQKEIE
+586 
-593 KNYPAAKNLLSDL
+593 
-606 SARQS
+606 
-611 VIKAASESKSVQSL
+611 
-625 RNATQN
+625 
-631 MAENLGAAG
+631 
-640 QSNIRK
+640 
-646 SGDANYREY
+646 
-655 LEKVGGVDLSE
+655 
-666 YESGTE
+666 
-672 NYKNLVVTDIDR
+672 
-684 KTGKVTVRNK
+684 
-694 AGEVMNATA
+694 
-703 AGVDAD
+703 
-709 TAALLYYAASFDS
+709 
-722 KEDANAFLSGYD
+722 
-734 FVKDKKGMNPARYDN
+734 
-749 EMKIVM
+749 
-755 GLGKLGWDAEKI
+755 
-767 RKNTSATLTMPD
+767 
-779 ELINMFAKKA
+779 
-789 REASDSAAQAKQKAV
+789 
-804 DSAAEKAE
+804 
-812 KSGQKSL
+812 
-819 PGKVILESGVEEKNL
+819 
-834 TENQKEQ
+834 
-841 VAALRVLSD
+841 
-850 IFGYKIRVF
+850 
-859 SSVKEDGTLEN
+859 
-870 RQGYYNLAKRE
+870 
-881 FGIDIYAGA
+881 
-890 DSVADVCSVAMLRTM
+890 
-905 SHEMIH
+905 
-911 MAKQMSPGYFE
+911 
-922 RYSDFI
+922 
-928 FDNFL
+928 
-933 SENADELIFRRQRQY
+933 
-948 EKANN
+948 
-953 GKKLSYNEA
+953 
-962 MEEVVADAS
+962 
-971 EMFLKGFLGLK
+971 
-982 VELGNQAG
+982 
-990 EGRVDM
+990 
-996 ETVTED
+996 
-1002 LQKPKYKGVL
+1002 
-1012 RVLGNVIERMKRK
+1012 
-1025 ISAFKRAWNG
+1025 
-1035 AQAKTEEGK
+1035 
-1044 TVSAGDAKAYEQ
+1044 
-1056 AQQMFNE
+1056 
-1063 LILRASANY
+1063 
-1072 KLLKDGKWESDSEKS
+1072 
-1087 EKASIR
+1087 
-1093 GGAEGGAEITEK
+1093 
-1105 DIAVL
+1105 
-1110 RDIPRKSI
+1110 
-1118 NDFTSEEIQ
+1118 
-1127 KTEVW
+1127 
-1132 AKRFYQELGTKSP
+1132 
-1145 YFRAWFGDWRAKDT
+1145 
-1159 GNVKSIPISAIDL
+1159 
-1172 DGALAAMHRG
+1172 
-1182 TVKNADSSWDINV
+1182 
-1195 GSVGA
+1195 
-1200 RDTISHSG
+1200 
-1208 REKISA
+1208 
-1214 KMLSEIHQIIENAV
+1214 
-1228 LLDTETSQMSSNK
+1228 
-1241 KHNETA
+1241 
-1247 WMHKLY
+1247 
-1253 ALVNYNGVPYI
+1253 
-1264 AKVTV
+1264 
-1269 EEYGAGEESHR
+1269 
-1280 RFYNLRGIK
+1280 
-1289 IEPVGGAPDAY
+1289 
-1300 TSYGTMPDT
+1300 
-1309 DSMVSISDLYALVK
+1309 
-1323 TYDKK
+1323 
-1328 FSPKPVNPALLNED
+1328 
-1342 GTPRTLYHQTARDFT
+1342 
-1357 VFDNSNPVAGA
+1357 
-1368 SDSETPNG
+1368 
-1376 FFFKENDHN
+1376 
-1385 IGLGGNKQ
+1385 
-1393 MAVYLRMTNPLHF
+1393 
-1406 KSRQE
+1406 
-1411 ANRWYC
+1411 
-1417 QNITGY
+1417 
-1423 ERLQNEMT
+1423 
-1431 SALQPIEQKMD
+1431 
-1442 VIENEMFK
+1442 
-1450 DDISDTEYEKLD
+1450 
-1462 KQWNELV
+1462 
-1469 KQMGEKEDS
+1469 
-1478 YRRKLRG
+1478 
-1485 LLNDYFIRSDSGY
+1485 
-1498 DGIILDYDGHR
+1498 
-1509 YVDGK
+1509 
-1514 RENVKSYIVF
+1514 
-1524 NRSQIKSATDN
+1524 
-1535 IGTFDSD
+1535 
-1542 NPDIRYSTRN
+1542 
-1552 NAEGVR
+1552 
-1558 FALPETDSEG
+1558 
-1568 KLLSDG
+1568 
-1574 QRKYFNG
+1574 
-1581 TKVVDANGNLLRV
+1581 
-1594 YHGSPAI
+1594 
-1601 FTEFSYQFMS
+1601 
-1611 RNGSSEGQGIYFTQ
+1611 
-1625 NKDMAEGY
+1625 
-1633 TKKGGQL
+1633 
-1640 LEGYLSIKKPLSDSK
+1640 
-1655 ITLTPTEVKRLI
+1655 
-1667 QAVDPTGD
+1667 
-1675 DVLVNYDSAGG
+1675 
-1686 MGYPSKTWYNRALA
+1686 
-1700 DAVSSCMEYC
+1700 
-1710 DSDSEILA
+1710 
-1718 NIANSGA
+1718 
-1725 GAETVLLT
+1725 
-1733 AKRVLGYDGYIVD
+1733 
-1746 GKYENSTVYVAF
+1746 
-1758 ASDQF
+1758 
-1763 KNADNRNPTDNPDIR
+1763 
-1778 YSTRAEEVEFSDK
+1778 
-1791 DVRFSVRDEAP
+1791 RDEAP

-2037 EPTKYQV
+2037 EPTKYQT
-2044 RDGSTT
+2044 RDGSAT

-2097 KDYFTKGHSAAERAE
+2097 KDYFTKGHSAVERAE
-2112 IRTQIRSLTQK
+2112 IRTQIRSMTQK
-2123 IQAAD
+2123 IQTAD

-2158 SRAKLDEFRKSENA
+2158 SRAKLAEFRKSENA

-2252 AAKIAKIEEEM
+2252 AAKIAKIEAEM

-2517 LSVPNMKAYYKGDYD
+2517 LTVPNMKAYYKGDYD

-2663 MSAKADMAT
+2663 MSAKSDMAT

-2702 IVDRHINDISLYAG
+2702 IVDRHINDVSLYAG

-2727 YNFTDKNYQKSV
+2727 YNFTDKNYRKSV

-2865 TVTENVPWLMNW
+2865 TVTGKVPWLMNW

-2899 SNKALQVGSE
+2899 SNKALQVGSD

-3029 NIPLE
+3029 HIPLE

>member
-42 EQEAQLAEEKKKLA
+42 EQEAQLAEEQKKLA
-56 AEQRDEQK
+56 AAQRDAQEAVYK
-64 AAYNKRKAALS
+64 KRKAALA
-75 NNRMSRFAY
+75 NNGMSRFAY

-104 KKFLENYSMD
+104 KKFLENYSMG

-225 AIQDTVDVAKGRELN
+225 AIQDTVDVAKGRGLN
-240 HYSTAHQMSGRT
+240 PYSTAHQMSGRT

-311 LMSSPA
+311 LMSTPA

-322 LEASDAGMTDGQA
+322 LDASEAGMTDGQA

-343 GSAAA
+343 ASAAA
-348 SEYINPTG
+348 SEYINPTE
-356 KIVRGAGPKKL
+356 KIVRSAGPKKL

-383 NNNIADEA
+383 NNNVADEA

-503 ERLDSGKEGIRT
+503 ARLDSGKEGIRT

-859 SSVKEDGTLEN
+859 SSIKEDGTLEN

-982 VELGNQAG
+982 VELGNQTG

-1012 RVLGNVIERMKRK
+1012 RVLGNVIERLKRK

-1072 KLLKDGKWESDSEKS
+1072 KLLKDGKWESDSDGENYMLRGYTADGIEVYETSEETKKLTWKERISKFENLLKNEYSGRTAKFERNGHTYYAEIDRSNPVKSLYGEKHFSESGKKAFIKEGADGGFFNLIENSSFKDSAKDTKNHNRKDGFTDYFDYFVKQVQIDGKVFNLNASVKKKYGENGGYFYTLFLKENRKKEAAPTVTDLNGLIGAGTASDSRISDSGANVNTFSEKNSGNFENIS
-1087 EKASIR
+1087 EKAEKSSIR
-1093 GGAEGGAEITEK
+1093 GGADTKVVHGYTLNKNAVVNEALLEELRIYDPSAEVSADGRITVYHRTSKESAAEIRKTGIMKANEDALFFSSK
-1105 DIAVL
+1105 REGYASDYGDTVLTLKIPSTQLRVNDI
-1110 RDIPRKSI
+1110 
-1118 NDFTSEEIQ
+1118 FEG
-1127 KTEVW
+1127 EVHFDMPL
-1132 AKRFYQELGTKSP
+1132 KRSANGWS
-1145 YFRAWFGDWRAKDT
+1145 A
-1159 GNVKSIPISAIDL
+1159 NVKSF
-1172 DGALAAMHRG
+1172 LAD
-1182 TVKNADSSWDINV
+1182 N
-1195 GSVGA
+1195 
-1200 RDTISHSG
+1200 
-1208 REKISA
+1208 
-1214 KMLSEIHQIIENAV
+1214 
-1228 LLDTETSQMSSNK
+1228 
-1241 KHNETA
+1241 TA
-1247 WMHKLY
+1247 
-1253 ALVNYNGVPYI
+1253 
-1264 AKVTV
+1264 
-1269 EEYGAGEESHR
+1269 
-1280 RFYNLRGIK
+1280 
-1289 IEPVGGAPDAY
+1289 
-1300 TSYGTMPDT
+1300 
-1309 DSMVSISDLYALVK
+1309 
-1323 TYDKK
+1323 
-1328 FSPKPVNPALLNED
+1328 
-1342 GTPRTLYHQTARDFT
+1342 
-1357 VFDNSNPVAGA
+1357 
-1368 SDSETPNG
+1368 
-1376 FFFKENDHN
+1376 
-1385 IGLGGNKQ
+1385 
-1393 MAVYLRMTNPLHF
+1393 
-1406 KSRQE
+1406 
-1411 ANRWYC
+1411 
-1417 QNITGY
+1417 
-1423 ERLQNEMT
+1423 
-1431 SALQPIEQKMD
+1431 
-1442 VIENEMFK
+1442 
-1450 DDISDTEYEKLD
+1450 
-1462 KQWNELV
+1462 
-1469 KQMGEKEDS
+1469 
-1478 YRRKLRG
+1478 
-1485 LLNDYFIRSDSGY
+1485 
-1498 DGIILDYDGHR
+1498 
-1509 YVDGK
+1509 
-1514 RENVKSYIVF
+1514 
-1524 NRSQIKSATDN
+1524 
-1535 IGTFDSD
+1535 
-1542 NPDIRYSTRN
+1542 NPDIRYSERI
-1552 NAEGVR
+1552 
-1558 FALPETDSEG
+1558 PEEAAKYAKDFSDDVSEWYKKG
-1568 KLLSDG
+1568 MAAGADFSLGYTGDVLQGLGAMENEIYMNGDKIKTILNEHPEMTISEIQKIPQILSD
-1574 QRKYFNG
+1574 
-1581 TKVVDANGNLLRV
+1581 
-1594 YHGSPAI
+1594 P
-1601 FTEFSYQFMS
+1601 
-1611 RNGSSEGQGIYFTQ
+1611 
-1625 NKDMAEGY
+1625 
-1633 TKKGGQL
+1633 
-1640 LEGYLSIKKPLSDSK
+1640 
-1655 ITLTPTEVKRLI
+1655 
-1667 QAVDPTGD
+1667 
-1675 DVLVNYDSAGG
+1675 VL
-1686 MGYPSKTWYNRALA
+1686 
-1700 DAVSSCMEYC
+1700 
-1710 DSDSEILA
+1710 
-1718 NIANSGA
+1718 
-1725 GAETVLLT
+1725 
-1733 AKRVLGYDGYIVD
+1733 
-1746 GKYENSTVYVAF
+1746 
-1758 ASDQF
+1758 
-1763 KNADNRNPTDNPDIR
+1763 
-1778 YSTRAEEVEFSDK
+1778 
-1791 DVRFSVRDEAP
+1791 
-1802 PKKTI
+1802 
-1807 EGYKVFVVK
+1807 
-1816 DGKLYPP
+1816 
-1823 MVANPNAEDTP
+1823 
-1834 VGVWLNADIGQR
+1834 
-1846 APDSKTGRAQVKAG
+1846 
-1860 GKGTQ
+1860 
-1865 GGSGSLAFRPGWHL
+1865 
-1879 GEIPLAT
+1879 
-1886 QFDRLNPE
+1886 
-1894 TGKKELF
+1894 
-1901 PENFVWALCDVAAD
+1901 
-1915 VDYQKE
+1915 
-1921 AMSYGYTKNGKFQ
+1921 
-1934 HSLAGLP
+1934 
-1941 KLPTD
+1941 
-1946 GYYRY
+1946 
-1951 RTNPNPET
+1951 
-1959 VPWLITGAMKVKKL
+1959 
-1973 LGDAEV
+1973 
-1979 NEILKSKGL
+1979 ILKSWNNGGGGKINSRLVIFGSVKAQNGL
-1988 KPKERVGGNKTL
+1988 PILSVLDLRPVENHLVIDDMQKVVSAYTKDYGKIKPIKS
-2000 SELGL
+2000 SEVLYV
-2005 DKYDN
+2005 DKKRATRLLRSIGFQMPIELKRSGSIGSITY
-2010 SQSKNSLK
+2010 SKRNVNIFGK
-2018 ENISDV
+2018 KFYEVFDIAGEN
-2024 LTGSSRTFADSLT
+2024 TEKFSSRTFADSLT

-2123 IQAAD
+2123 IQTAD

-2158 SRAKLDEFRKSENA
+2158 SRAKLAEFRKNENA

-2183 KLAQRRAAGERK
+2183 KLAQRRAAGERQ

-2217 GSAKHFNAG
+2217 GFAKHFNAG

-2252 AAKIAKIEEEM
+2252 AAKIAKIEAEM

-2483 DRNGNK
+2483 DRNGKK

-2517 LSVPNMKAYYKGDYD
+2517 LTVPNMKAYYKGDYD

-2592 AKAEMM
+2592 AKSEMM

-2702 IVDRHINDISLYAG
+2702 IVDRHINDVSLYAG

-2727 YNFTDKNYQKSV
+2727 YNFTDKNYQKSL

-2830 TFDTIQKYTPLL
+2830 TFETIQKYTPLL

-2865 TVTENVPWLMNW
+2865 TVTGKVPWLMNW

-3029 NIPLE
+3029 HIPLE

-3107 KLARAFGLPIE
+3107 KLARAFGLPLE

>member
-1 MAYSRTNT
+1 MGYSRTNT

-42 EQEAQLAEEKKKLA
+42 EQEAQLAEEQKKQA
-56 AEQRDEQK
+56 AAQREAQEAVYK
-64 AAYNKRKAALS
+64 KRKDALIGKG
-75 NNRMSRFAY
+75 MSRFEY

-220 SAGVA
+220 SSTVA
-225 AIQDTVDVAKGRELN
+225 SIQDAIDVSKGRGLN
-240 HYSTAHQMSGRT
+240 PYSTAHQLAGRT

-264 GVGAF
+264 GIGKF
-269 IYNTAMSVG
+269 IYDEAMNIG
-278 DNIVNFAF
+278 DNFVNAAF
-286 AGGLLGGAPAAGTAA
+286 AGLLLGGPAAGKAA

-322 LEASDAGMTDGQA
+322 LDASEAGMTDGQA

-343 GSAAA
+343 ASATA
-348 SEYINPTG
+348 SEYINPTE
-356 KIVRGAGPKKL
+356 KIVRSAGPKKL
-367 ITNVVR
+367 ITNVLR

-383 NNNIADEA
+383 NNNAVDEA

-412 DMISQGYSE
+412 DMIAQGYSE
-421 NEALKSSLWLFAKDA
+421 KEAVKSSLWLFAKDA

-503 ERLDSGKEGIRT
+503 ARLDSGKEGIRT

-579 KLTRIEK
+579 KLTRSEK

-694 AGEVMNATA
+694 AGEVINATA

-755 GLGKLGWDAEKI
+755 GLGKLGWNAEKI

-850 IFGYKIRVF
+850 IFGYNIRVF

-982 VELGNQAG
+982 VELGNQTG

-1012 RVLGNVIERMKRK
+1012 RILGNVIDRMKRK

-1093 GGAEGGAEITEK
+1093 GSADTKVVHGYTLNKNAVVNEALLEELRIYDPSAEVSADGRITVYHRTSKESAAEIRKTGIMKANEDALFFSSK
-1105 DIAVL
+1105 REGYASDYGDTVLTLKIPSTQLRVNDI
-1110 RDIPRKSI
+1110 
-1118 NDFTSEEIQ
+1118 FEG
-1127 KTEVW
+1127 EVHFDMPL
-1132 AKRFYQELGTKSP
+1132 KRSANGWS
-1145 YFRAWFGDWRAKDT
+1145 A
-1159 GNVKSIPISAIDL
+1159 NVKSF
-1172 DGALAAMHRG
+1172 LAD
-1182 TVKNADSSWDINV
+1182 N
-1195 GSVGA
+1195 
-1200 RDTISHSG
+1200 
-1208 REKISA
+1208 
-1214 KMLSEIHQIIENAV
+1214 
-1228 LLDTETSQMSSNK
+1228 
-1241 KHNETA
+1241 TA
-1247 WMHKLY
+1247 
-1253 ALVNYNGVPYI
+1253 
-1264 AKVTV
+1264 
-1269 EEYGAGEESHR
+1269 
-1280 RFYNLRGIK
+1280 
-1289 IEPVGGAPDAY
+1289 
-1300 TSYGTMPDT
+1300 
-1309 DSMVSISDLYALVK
+1309 
-1323 TYDKK
+1323 
-1328 FSPKPVNPALLNED
+1328 
-1342 GTPRTLYHQTARDFT
+1342 
-1357 VFDNSNPVAGA
+1357 
-1368 SDSETPNG
+1368 
-1376 FFFKENDHN
+1376 
-1385 IGLGGNKQ
+1385 
-1393 MAVYLRMTNPLHF
+1393 
-1406 KSRQE
+1406 
-1411 ANRWYC
+1411 
-1417 QNITGY
+1417 
-1423 ERLQNEMT
+1423 
-1431 SALQPIEQKMD
+1431 
-1442 VIENEMFK
+1442 
-1450 DDISDTEYEKLD
+1450 
-1462 KQWNELV
+1462 
-1469 KQMGEKEDS
+1469 
-1478 YRRKLRG
+1478 
-1485 LLNDYFIRSDSGY
+1485 
-1498 DGIILDYDGHR
+1498 
-1509 YVDGK
+1509 
-1514 RENVKSYIVF
+1514 
-1524 NRSQIKSATDN
+1524 
-1535 IGTFDSD
+1535 
-1542 NPDIRYSTRN
+1542 NPDIRYSER
-1552 NAEGVR
+1552 
-1558 FALPETDSEG
+1558 
-1568 KLLSDG
+1568 
-1574 QRKYFNG
+1574 
-1581 TKVVDANGNLLRV
+1581 GN
-1594 YHGSPAI
+1594 
-1601 FTEFSYQFMS
+1601 
-1611 RNGSSEGQGIYFTQ
+1611 
-1625 NKDMAEGY
+1625 
-1633 TKKGGQL
+1633 
-1640 LEGYLSIKKPLSDSK
+1640 
-1655 ITLTPTEVKRLI
+1655 
-1667 QAVDPTGD
+1667 
-1675 DVLVNYDSAGG
+1675 
-1686 MGYPSKTWYNRALA
+1686 
-1700 DAVSSCMEYC
+1700 
-1710 DSDSEILA
+1710 
-1718 NIANSGA
+1718 
-1725 GAETVLLT
+1725 
-1733 AKRVLGYDGYIVD
+1733 GYDGYAMSNNARDAYERGEMPLSRWTKQKVINQIAQDNGVSPED
-1746 GKYENSTVYVAF
+1746 VSLEFPYEHYLEKAGWHHTSSKYNKTYFYYVTDDTSGVIFSERAKEKIQSDKIEQVKKYLEENKENLKKAEAWKPEITED
-1758 ASDQF
+1758 DQYYYIREL
-1763 KNADNRNPTDNPDIR
+1763 DNRNGIYNKNYTTKEKVISRTEEKVQEKISYLKQRIENQEKQIRDLSNSENFR
-1778 YSTRAEEVEFSDK
+1778 YSTRAEEVDSEERKVYNRKKSARYIQFEKVGNEVVRHIRSELKKIYGNSDGVADGIAIEHGNDVYIVDSGRENESITFGIRRKKRILDTNLRADFIRRKNNDAVSNGYISDGLSQRIGNGMGGDSGRNMRRKSGTEFQIDSRESGDNQRG
-1791 DVRFSVRDEAP
+1791 VS
-1802 PKKTI
+1802 
-1807 EGYKVFVVK
+1807 G
-1816 DGKLYPP
+1816 
-1823 MVANPNAEDTP
+1823 ED
-1834 VGVWLNADIGQR
+1834 ADIG
-1846 APDSKTGRAQVKAG
+1846 
-1860 GKGTQ
+1860 
-1865 GGSGSLAFRPGWHL
+1865 
-1879 GEIPLAT
+1879 
-1886 QFDRLNPE
+1886 RL
-1894 TGKKELF
+1894 K
-1901 PENFVWALCDVAAD
+1901 
-1915 VDYQKE
+1915 
-1921 AMSYGYTKNGKFQ
+1921 
-1934 HSLAGLP
+1934 
-1941 KLPTD
+1941 
-1946 GYYRY
+1946 
-1951 RTNPNPET
+1951 
-1959 VPWLITGAMKVKKL
+1959 
-1973 LGDAEV
+1973 DA
-1979 NEILKSKGL
+1979 
-1988 KPKERVGGNKTL
+1988 
-2000 SELGL
+2000 
-2005 DKYDN
+2005 
-2010 SQSKNSLK
+2010 
-2018 ENISDV
+2018 
-2024 LTGSSRTFADSLT
+2024 SRTFADSLT

-2044 RDGSTT
+2044 RDGSAT

-2123 IQAAD
+2123 IQTAD

-2158 SRAKLDEFRKSENA
+2158 SRAKLSEFRKNENA

-2252 AAKIAKIEEEM
+2252 AAKIAKIEAEM

-2517 LSVPNMKAYYKGDYD
+2517 LTVPNMKAYYKGDYD

-2702 IVDRHINDISLYAG
+2702 IVDRHINDVSLYAG

-2727 YNFTDKNYQKSV
+2727 YNFTDKNYQKSL

-2830 TFDTIQKYTPLL
+2830 TFETIQKYTPLL

-2865 TVTENVPWLMNW
+2865 TVTGKVPWLMNW

-3000 AALIIALIDGTRKLI
+3000 AALIIALIDGTRKLL

-3029 NIPLE
+3029 HIPLE

-3071 VDAIGV
+3071 VDAVGV
-3077 PADIANE
+3077 PADIATE

-3107 KLARAFGLPIE
+3107 KLARAFGLPLE

>member
-42 EQEAQLAEEKKKLA
+42 EKEAQLAEEQKKLA
-56 AEQRDEQK
+56 AAQRDAQK
-64 AAYNKRKAALS
+64 AAYNKRKAALA
-75 NNRMSRFAY
+75 NNGMSRFAY

-225 AIQDTVDVAKGRELN
+225 AIQDTVDVAKGRGLN
-240 HYSTAHQMSGRT
+240 PYSTAHQMSGRT

-301 ANIANAITTV
+301 ANIANAIPTV

-503 ERLDSGKEGIRT
+503 ARLDSGKEGIRT

-911 MAKQMSPGYFE
+911 MAKQMYPGYFE

-982 VELGNQAG
+982 VELVNQTG

-1012 RVLGNVIERMKRK
+1012 RILGNVIERMKRK

-1072 KLLKDGKWESDSEKS
+1072 KLLKDGKWESDSDGENYMLRGYTADGIEVYETSEETKKLTWKERISKFENLLKNEYSGRTAKFERNGHTYYAEIDRSNPVKSLYGEKHFSESGKKAFIKEGADGGFFNLIENSSFKDSAKDTKNHNRKDGFTDYFDYFVKQVQIDGKVFNLNASVKKKYGENGGYFYTLFLKENRKKEAAPTVTDLNGLIGAGTASDSRISDSGANVNTFSEKNSGNFENIS
-1087 EKASIR
+1087 EKAEKSSIR
-1093 GGAEGGAEITEK
+1093 GGA
-1105 DIAVL
+1105 D
-1110 RDIPRKSI
+1110 
-1118 NDFTSEEIQ
+1118 
-1127 KTEVW
+1127 
-1132 AKRFYQELGTKSP
+1132 
-1145 YFRAWFGDWRAKDT
+1145 
-1159 GNVKSIPISAIDL
+1159 
-1172 DGALAAMHRG
+1172 
-1182 TVKNADSSWDINV
+1182 
-1195 GSVGA
+1195 
-1200 RDTISHSG
+1200 
-1208 REKISA
+1208 
-1214 KMLSEIHQIIENAV
+1214 
-1228 LLDTETSQMSSNK
+1228 
-1241 KHNETA
+1241 
-1247 WMHKLY
+1247 
-1253 ALVNYNGVPYI
+1253 
-1264 AKVTV
+1264 
-1269 EEYGAGEESHR
+1269 
-1280 RFYNLRGIK
+1280 
-1289 IEPVGGAPDAY
+1289 
-1300 TSYGTMPDT
+1300 
-1309 DSMVSISDLYALVK
+1309 
-1323 TYDKK
+1323 
-1328 FSPKPVNPALLNED
+1328 
-1342 GTPRTLYHQTARDFT
+1342 
-1357 VFDNSNPVAGA
+1357 
-1368 SDSETPNG
+1368 
-1376 FFFKENDHN
+1376 
-1385 IGLGGNKQ
+1385 
-1393 MAVYLRMTNPLHF
+1393 
-1406 KSRQE
+1406 
-1411 ANRWYC
+1411 
-1417 QNITGY
+1417 
-1423 ERLQNEMT
+1423 
-1431 SALQPIEQKMD
+1431 
-1442 VIENEMFK
+1442 
-1450 DDISDTEYEKLD
+1450 
-1462 KQWNELV
+1462 
-1469 KQMGEKEDS
+1469 
-1478 YRRKLRG
+1478 
-1485 LLNDYFIRSDSGY
+1485 
-1498 DGIILDYDGHR
+1498 
-1509 YVDGK
+1509 
-1514 RENVKSYIVF
+1514 
-1524 NRSQIKSATDN
+1524 
-1535 IGTFDSD
+1535 
-1542 NPDIRYSTRN
+1542 
-1552 NAEGVR
+1552 
-1558 FALPETDSEG
+1558 
-1568 KLLSDG
+1568 
-1574 QRKYFNG
+1574 
-1581 TKVVDANGNLLRV
+1581 TKVVHGYTLNKNAVVNEALLEELRIYDPSAEVSADGRITVYHRTSKESAAEIRKTGIMKANEDALFFSSKREGYASDYGDTVLTLKIPSTQLRVNDIFEGEVHFDMPLKRSANGWSAN
-1594 YHGSPAI
+1594 
-1601 FTEFSYQFMS
+1601 
-1611 RNGSSEGQGIYFTQ
+1611 
-1625 NKDMAEGY
+1625 
-1633 TKKGGQL
+1633 
-1640 LEGYLSIKKPLSDSK
+1640 IKSF
-1655 ITLTPTEVKRLI
+1655 
-1667 QAVDPTGD
+1667 
-1675 DVLVNYDSAGG
+1675 
-1686 MGYPSKTWYNRALA
+1686 LA
-1700 DAVSSCMEYC
+1700 DNTE
-1710 DSDSEILA
+1710 
-1718 NIANSGA
+1718 
-1725 GAETVLLT
+1725 
-1733 AKRVLGYDGYIVD
+1733 
-1746 GKYENSTVYVAF
+1746 
-1758 ASDQF
+1758 
-1763 KNADNRNPTDNPDIR
+1763 NPDIR

-2037 EPTKYQV
+2037 EPTKYQT
-2044 RDGSTT
+2044 RDGSAT

-2123 IQAAD
+2123 IQTAD
-2128 GGLTQFVNAKPL
+2128 GVLTQFVNAKPL

-2158 SRAKLDEFRKSENA
+2158 SRAKLAEFRKSENA

-2795 AASLPTAAA
+2795 AASFPTAAA

-2899 SNKALQVGSE
+2899 SNKALQVGSD

-2955 IMQNFNILAEAC
+2955 IMQNFNILSEAC

-3029 NIPLE
+3029 HIPLE

>member
-1 MAYSRTNT
+1 
-9 YGKTARGGVSG
+9 
-20 SQLADLHEQQTLLA
+20 
-34 IAAERAKR
+34 
-42 EQEAQLAEEKKKLA
+42 
-56 AEQRDEQK
+56 
-64 AAYNKRKAALS
+64 
-75 NNRMSRFAY
+75 
-84 NEGYN
+84 
-89 AYYGDYENILKSDEF
+89 
-104 KKFLENYSMD
+104 
-114 GKFAENDESQNQI
+114 
-127 AQKRKSDT
+127 
-135 TLNNLYDPN
+135 
-144 TYYTDLEGFYRRD
+144 
-157 EVQLLDYLKS
+157 
-167 TDKAAYEKYNFELK
+167 
-181 RKAQERQSGYKTGDA
+181 
-196 VSFAEESPVL
+196 
-206 SSIQTVLAAPVTGI
+206 
-220 SAGVA
+220 
-225 AIQDTVDVAKGRELN
+225 
-240 HYSTAHQMSGRT
+240 
-252 SLIRETVSSDMS
+252 
-264 GVGAF
+264 
-269 IYNTAMSVG
+269 
-278 DNIVNFAF
+278 
-286 AGGLLGGAPAAGTAA
+286 
-301 ANIANAITTV
+301 
-311 LMSSPA
+311 
-317 AADAI
+317 
-322 LEASDAGMTDGQA
+322 
-335 VLYGWLIG
+335 
-343 GSAAA
+343 
-348 SEYINPTG
+348 
-356 KIVRGAGPKKL
+356 
-367 ITNVVR
+367 
-373 SALME
+373 
-378 GVEEI
+378 
-383 NNNIADEA
+383 
-391 INRIFSSTTGVVMSE
+391 
-406 SEKLYD
+406 
-412 DMISQGYSE
+412 
-421 NEALKSSLWLFAKDA
+421 
-436 GTAFLGGAVAGGVMS
+436 
-451 GGATAVKTPFIYSSM
+451 
-466 GSDVSADTKARADM
+466 
-480 IQNIRDNPDVYS
+480 
-492 KDTLRAAKKAS
+492 
-503 ERLDSGKEGIRT
+503 
-515 DMAVGK
+515 
-521 ARFRAEIDL
+521 
-530 STSKAMN
+530 
-537 DSVTAELKQ
+537 
-546 RLVKTGMKAETAAK
+546 
-560 VAQKMVDAW
+560 
-569 EVDNKQKNNE
+569 
-579 KLTRIEK
+579 
-586 SAQKEIE
+586 
-593 KNYPAAKNLLSDL
+593 
-606 SARQS
+606 
-611 VIKAASESKSVQSL
+611 
-625 RNATQN
+625 
-631 MAENLGAAG
+631 
-640 QSNIRK
+640 
-646 SGDANYREY
+646 
-655 LEKVGGVDLSE
+655 
-666 YESGTE
+666 
-672 NYKNLVVTDIDR
+672 
-684 KTGKVTVRNK
+684 
-694 AGEVMNATA
+694 
-703 AGVDAD
+703 
-709 TAALLYYAASFDS
+709 
-722 KEDANAFLSGYD
+722 
-734 FVKDKKGMNPARYDN
+734 
-749 EMKIVM
+749 
-755 GLGKLGWDAEKI
+755 
-767 RKNTSATLTMPD
+767 
-779 ELINMFAKKA
+779 
-789 REASDSAAQAKQKAV
+789 
-804 DSAAEKAE
+804 
-812 KSGQKSL
+812 
-819 PGKVILESGVEEKNL
+819 
-834 TENQKEQ
+834 
-841 VAALRVLSD
+841 
-850 IFGYKIRVF
+850 
-859 SSVKEDGTLEN
+859 
-870 RQGYYNLAKRE
+870 
-881 FGIDIYAGA
+881 
-890 DSVADVCSVAMLRTM
+890 MLRTM

-982 VELGNQAG
+982 VELVNQTG

-1012 RVLGNVIERMKRK
+1012 RILGNVIERMKRK

-1145 YFRAWFGDWRAKDT
+1145 YFRAWFGDWRAKDKST
-1159 GNVKSIPISAIDL
+1159 YAPVESSGKSYEGAGRAKNKDMQRNISWGNVLAKETVNHAVKSKISVS
-1172 DGALAAMHRG
+1172 ALG
-1182 TVKNADSSWDINV
+1182 DIN
-1195 GSVGA
+1195 S
-1200 RDTISHSG
+1200 
-1208 REKISA
+1208 
-1214 KMLSEIHQIIENAV
+1214 IIENAIYFDTTISEKTSKTKMENTAFMHSLYAIYQKNGENY
-1228 LLDTETSQMSSNK
+1228 LL
-1241 KHNETA
+1241 
-1247 WMHKLY
+1247 KLY
-1253 ALVNYNGVPYI
+1253 VEEALPTKGGDTFSRAYELKDIQKIAELPNGVLSQ
-1264 AKVTV
+1264 K
-1269 EEYGAGEESHR
+1269 
-1280 RFYNLRGIK
+1280 
-1289 IEPVGGAPDAY
+1289 GGLTKGSSAI
-1300 TSYGTMPDT
+1300 TL
-1309 DSMVSISDLYALVK
+1309 SISDLYALVK
-1323 TYDKK
+1323 TYDKE

-1342 GTPRTLYHQTARDFT
+1342 GTPKVVYHGTNSEFWS
-1357 VFDNSNPVAGA
+1357 FDLTQSGKNYEGT
-1368 SDSETPNG
+1368 SEG
-1376 FFFKENDHN
+1376 FFFFTSEKSGYPDSAQDYAKSHSQKY
-1385 IGLGGNKQ
+1385 GGRERIIP
-1393 MAVYLRMTNPLHF
+1393 AYLHMEKPLSLDS
-1406 KSRQE
+1406 K
-1411 ANRWYC
+1411 
-1417 QNITGY
+1417 GY
-1423 ERLQNEMT
+1423 YTPTAYFDSHADE
-1431 SALQPIEQKMD
+1431 I
-1442 VIENEMFK
+1442 
-1450 DDISDTEYEKLD
+1450 YEKYL
-1462 KQWNELV
+1462 K
-1469 KQMGEKEDS
+1469 G
-1478 YRRKLRG
+1478 
-1485 LLNDYFIRSDSGY
+1485 
-1498 DGIILDYDGHR
+1498 DYDG
-1509 YVDGK
+1509 VII
-1514 RENVKSYIVF
+1514 ENSNKNADTSVIYLLDDAT
-1524 NRSQIKSATDN
+1524 RIKSATDN

-1558 FALPETDSEG
+1558 FELPGTDSDG

-1640 LEGYLSIKKPLSDSK
+1640 LEGYLSIKKPLSDSE
-1655 ITLTPTEVKRLI
+1655 ITLTSTEVKRLI

-1778 YSTRAEEVEFSDK
+1778 YSTRNNAEGVRFALPETDSDGNTLSEQQRKYFSESKVVDADGHLLAVYHGSPKTDITKFRIDLGGAYFTADEKYATEYTRRDGKVYKCYLNITKPFDTRDAKARKIWETEFYQQWGNGSPLSERGIADWTDGDDLIDFIREKGYDYDGLVLDEGGTPNTDGGVRDRGISYVVFDKQNQVKYADNRNPTDNPDIRYSERIPEEAAKYAKDFSD
-1791 DVRFSVRDEAP
+1791 DVGEWYKKGMAAGADFSLGYTGDVLQGLGAMENEIYMKGD
-1802 PKKTI
+1802 KIKTI
-1807 EGYKVFVVK
+1807 LNEHPEMTISEIQKIPQILS
-1816 DGKLYPP
+1816 D
-1823 MVANPNAEDTP
+1823 P
-1834 VGVWLNADIGQR
+1834 VL
-1846 APDSKTGRAQVKAG
+1846 
-1860 GKGTQ
+1860 
-1865 GGSGSLAFRPGWHL
+1865 
-1879 GEIPLAT
+1879 
-1886 QFDRLNPE
+1886 
-1894 TGKKELF
+1894 
-1901 PENFVWALCDVAAD
+1901 
-1915 VDYQKE
+1915 
-1921 AMSYGYTKNGKFQ
+1921 
-1934 HSLAGLP
+1934 
-1941 KLPTD
+1941 
-1946 GYYRY
+1946 
-1951 RTNPNPET
+1951 
-1959 VPWLITGAMKVKKL
+1959 
-1973 LGDAEV
+1973 
-1979 NEILKSKGL
+1979 ILKSWNNGGGGKINSRLVIFGSVKAQNGL
-1988 KPKERVGGNKTL
+1988 PILSVLDLRPVENHLVIDDMQKVVSAYTKDYGKIKPIKS
-2000 SELGL
+2000 SEVLYV
-2005 DKYDN
+2005 DKKRATRLLRSIGFQMPIELKRSGSIGSITY
-2010 SQSKNSLK
+2010 SKRNVNIFGK
-2018 ENISDV
+2018 KFYEVFDIAGEN
-2024 LTGSSRTFADSLT
+2024 TEKFSSRTFADSLT

-2044 RDGSTT
+2044 RDGSET

-2123 IQAAD
+2123 IQTAD

-2158 SRAKLDEFRKSENA
+2158 SRAKLAEFRKSENA

-2252 AAKIAKIEEEM
+2252 AAKIAKIEAEM

-2517 LSVPNMKAYYKGDYD
+2517 LTVPNMKAYYKGDYD

-2663 MSAKADMAT
+2663 MSAKSDMAT

-2702 IVDRHINDISLYAG
+2702 ILDRHINDVSLYAG

-2727 YNFTDKNYQKSV
+2727 YNFTDKNYRKSV

-3029 NIPLE
+3029 HIPLE

-3107 KLARAFGLPIE
+3107 KLARAFGLPLE

>member
-1 MAYSRTNT
+1 MGYSRTNT

-42 EQEAQLAEEKKKLA
+42 EQEAQLAEEQKKLA
-56 AEQRDEQK
+56 AAQREAQEAVYK
-64 AAYNKRKAALS
+64 KRKAALD
-75 NNRMSRFAY
+75 NNGMSRFAY

-225 AIQDTVDVAKGRELN
+225 AIQDTVDVAKGRGLN
-240 HYSTAHQMSGRT
+240 PYSTAHQMSGRT

-311 LMSSPA
+311 LMSTPA

-322 LEASDAGMTDGQA
+322 LDASEAGMTDGQA

-343 GSAAA
+343 ASAAA
-348 SEYINPTG
+348 SEYINPTE
-356 KIVRGAGPKKL
+356 KIVRSAGPKKL
-367 ITNVVR
+367 ITNVLR

-383 NNNIADEA
+383 NNNAVDEA

-412 DMISQGYSE
+412 DMIAQGYSE
-421 NEALKSSLWLFAKDA
+421 KEAVKSSLWLFAKDA

-503 ERLDSGKEGIRT
+503 ARLDSGKEGIRT

-530 STSKAMN
+530 SASKAMN

-546 RLVKTGMKAETAAK
+546 RLVKTGMKSETAAK

-579 KLTRIEK
+579 KLTRSEK

-611 VIKAASESKSVQSL
+611 VIKSASESKSVQSL

-812 KSGQKSL
+812 KSGQKAVS
-819 PGKVILESGVEEKNL
+819 GKVILESGVEEKNL

-870 RQGYYNLAKRE
+870 RQGYYNLAERE

-982 VELGNQAG
+982 VELGNQAL

-1012 RVLGNVIERMKRK
+1012 RVLGNVIDRMKRK

-1044 TVSAGDAKAYEQ
+1044 TVSSGDAKAYEQ

-1072 KLLKDGKWESDSEKS
+1072 KLLKDGKWESEENQNKASFRDEIRDILEMSDDEAKRRKSEQPYITVLNQTPDVVLNHVKGAKNLPVIIRFDAAYLSARSSGALDGNYHDLGADFTDNLYRVLSDPEAIIRISENRINLIATIENKKGNNSIVSVEMDTVKQIDDKYKAYNLVVTFFQAKDNYARNLIKKATAVEYEKENLSQVNPQLHNSLGIINDRSSKNSVSDSGAKVNTFSEKNSGNFENISEKS

-1093 GGAEGGAEITEK
+1093 GGADTKVVHGYTLNKNAVVNEALLEELRIYDPSAEVSADGRITVYHRTSKESAAEIRKTGIMKANEDALFFSSK
-1105 DIAVL
+1105 REGYASDYGDTVLTLKIPSTQLRVNDI
-1110 RDIPRKSI
+1110 
-1118 NDFTSEEIQ
+1118 FEG
-1127 KTEVW
+1127 EVHFDMPL
-1132 AKRFYQELGTKSP
+1132 KRSANGWS
-1145 YFRAWFGDWRAKDT
+1145 A
-1159 GNVKSIPISAIDL
+1159 NVKSF
-1172 DGALAAMHRG
+1172 LAD
-1182 TVKNADSSWDINV
+1182 N
-1195 GSVGA
+1195 
-1200 RDTISHSG
+1200 
-1208 REKISA
+1208 
-1214 KMLSEIHQIIENAV
+1214 
-1228 LLDTETSQMSSNK
+1228 
-1241 KHNETA
+1241 TA
-1247 WMHKLY
+1247 
-1253 ALVNYNGVPYI
+1253 
-1264 AKVTV
+1264 
-1269 EEYGAGEESHR
+1269 
-1280 RFYNLRGIK
+1280 
-1289 IEPVGGAPDAY
+1289 
-1300 TSYGTMPDT
+1300 
-1309 DSMVSISDLYALVK
+1309 
-1323 TYDKK
+1323 
-1328 FSPKPVNPALLNED
+1328 
-1342 GTPRTLYHQTARDFT
+1342 
-1357 VFDNSNPVAGA
+1357 
-1368 SDSETPNG
+1368 
-1376 FFFKENDHN
+1376 
-1385 IGLGGNKQ
+1385 
-1393 MAVYLRMTNPLHF
+1393 
-1406 KSRQE
+1406 
-1411 ANRWYC
+1411 
-1417 QNITGY
+1417 
-1423 ERLQNEMT
+1423 
-1431 SALQPIEQKMD
+1431 
-1442 VIENEMFK
+1442 
-1450 DDISDTEYEKLD
+1450 
-1462 KQWNELV
+1462 
-1469 KQMGEKEDS
+1469 
-1478 YRRKLRG
+1478 
-1485 LLNDYFIRSDSGY
+1485 
-1498 DGIILDYDGHR
+1498 
-1509 YVDGK
+1509 
-1514 RENVKSYIVF
+1514 
-1524 NRSQIKSATDN
+1524 
-1535 IGTFDSD
+1535 

-1552 NAEGVR
+1552 NEEDVKTAEEYFGTTYNVR
-1558 FALPETDSEG
+1558 EAGYILLDGKMLDFSGRKDGAPGGYRTVDHRDIWDAFDGNFGESGSDAMVQFMQAGNIRVMPESGGINLSVKPNAAQITALERYISRFNGEVVLDFDNKNGDTVASAEY
-1568 KLLSDG
+1568 KRFTSAKRILSDINA
-1574 QRKYFNG
+1574 FF
-1581 TKVVDANGNLLRV
+1581 D
-1594 YHGSPAI
+1594 
-1601 FTEFSYQFMS
+1601 
-1611 RNGSSEGQGIYFTQ
+1611 EGI
-1625 NKDMAEGY
+1625 E
-1633 TKKGGQL
+1633 
-1640 LEGYLSIKKPLSDSK
+1640 
-1655 ITLTPTEVKRLI
+1655 
-1667 QAVDPTGD
+1667 PTGN
-1675 DVLVNYDSAGG
+1675 V
-1686 MGYPSKTWYNRALA
+1686 
-1700 DAVSSCMEYC
+1700 
-1710 DSDSEILA
+1710 
-1718 NIANSGA
+1718 
-1725 GAETVLLT
+1725 
-1733 AKRVLGYDGYIVD
+1733 
-1746 GKYENSTVYVAF
+1746 
-1758 ASDQF
+1758 
-1763 KNADNRNPTDNPDIR
+1763 DIR
-1778 YSTRAEEVEFSDK
+1778 YSERIPEEAAKYAKDFSD
-1791 DVRFSVRDEAP
+1791 DVSEWYKKGMAEGADFSLGYTGDVLQGLGAMENEIYMKGD
-1802 PKKTI
+1802 KIKTI
-1807 EGYKVFVVK
+1807 LNEHPEMTISEIQKIPQILR
-1816 DGKLYPP
+1816 D
-1823 MVANPNAEDTP
+1823 P
-1834 VGVWLNADIGQR
+1834 VL
-1846 APDSKTGRAQVKAG
+1846 
-1860 GKGTQ
+1860 
-1865 GGSGSLAFRPGWHL
+1865 
-1879 GEIPLAT
+1879 
-1886 QFDRLNPE
+1886 
-1894 TGKKELF
+1894 
-1901 PENFVWALCDVAAD
+1901 
-1915 VDYQKE
+1915 
-1921 AMSYGYTKNGKFQ
+1921 
-1934 HSLAGLP
+1934 
-1941 KLPTD
+1941 
-1946 GYYRY
+1946 
-1951 RTNPNPET
+1951 
-1959 VPWLITGAMKVKKL
+1959 
-1973 LGDAEV
+1973 
-1979 NEILKSKGL
+1979 ILKSRNVDREGKNNSRLVIFGSVKAQNGL
-1988 KPKERVGGNKTL
+1988 PILSVLDLRPVENRLVIDDMQKVVSAYTKDYGEIKPIKS
-2000 SELGL
+2000 SEVLYV
-2005 DKYDN
+2005 DKKRATRLLRSIGFYMPIELKR
-2010 SQSKNSLK
+2010 SGSIGSITYSKRNVNIFGK
-2018 ENISDV
+2018 KFYEVFDIAGEN
-2024 LTGSSRTFADSLT
+2024 TEKFSSRTFADSLT

-2123 IQAAD
+2123 IQTAD

-2158 SRAKLDEFRKSENA
+2158 SRAKLAEFRKSENA

-2252 AAKIAKIEEEM
+2252 AAKIAKIEAEM

-2483 DRNGNK
+2483 DRNGKK

-2517 LSVPNMKAYYKGDYD
+2517 LTVPNMKAYYKGDYD

-2702 IVDRHINDISLYAG
+2702 IVDRHINDVSLYAG

-2727 YNFTDKNYQKSV
+2727 YNFTDKNYQKSL

-2830 TFDTIQKYTPLL
+2830 TFETIQKYTPLL

-2865 TVTENVPWLMNW
+2865 TVTGKVPWLMNW

-3029 NIPLE
+3029 HIPLE

-3107 KLARAFGLPIE
+3107 KLARAFGLPLE

>member
-1 MAYSRTNT
+1 MRS
-9 YGKTARGGVSG
+9 
-20 SQLADLHEQQTLLA
+20 
-34 IAAERAKR
+34 
-42 EQEAQLAEEKKKLA
+42 
-56 AEQRDEQK
+56 
-64 AAYNKRKAALS
+64 
-75 NNRMSRFAY
+75 
-84 NEGYN
+84 
-89 AYYGDYENILKSDEF
+89 
-104 KKFLENYSMD
+104 
-114 GKFAENDESQNQI
+114 
-127 AQKRKSDT
+127 
-135 TLNNLYDPN
+135 
-144 TYYTDLEGFYRRD
+144 
-157 EVQLLDYLKS
+157 
-167 TDKAAYEKYNFELK
+167 
-181 RKAQERQSGYKTGDA
+181 
-196 VSFAEESPVL
+196 
-206 SSIQTVLAAPVTGI
+206 
-220 SAGVA
+220 
-225 AIQDTVDVAKGRELN
+225 
-240 HYSTAHQMSGRT
+240 
-252 SLIRETVSSDMS
+252 
-264 GVGAF
+264 
-269 IYNTAMSVG
+269 
-278 DNIVNFAF
+278 
-286 AGGLLGGAPAAGTAA
+286 
-301 ANIANAITTV
+301 
-311 LMSSPA
+311 
-317 AADAI
+317 
-322 LEASDAGMTDGQA
+322 
-335 VLYGWLIG
+335 
-343 GSAAA
+343 
-348 SEYINPTG
+348 
-356 KIVRGAGPKKL
+356 AGPKKL

-503 ERLDSGKEGIRT
+503 ARLDSGKEGIRT

-521 ARFRAEIDL
+521 SRFRAEIDL

-611 VIKAASESKSVQSL
+611 VIKAASESKYVQSL

-1056 AQQMFNE
+1056 AQKMFNE

-1145 YFRAWFGDWRAKDT
+1145 YFRAWFGDWRAKDKSKVSIVSVPTIDISQATLEHGYYSVDDT
-1159 GNVKSIPISAIDL
+1159 GWSVYAGKTLNDDTRHHSGGNRVNVKSLNAIDL
-1172 DGALAAMHRG
+1172 IL
-1182 TVKNADSSWDINV
+1182 K
-1195 GSVGA
+1195 
-1200 RDTISHSG
+1200 
-1208 REKISA
+1208 
-1214 KMLSEIHQIIENAV
+1214 NAV
-1228 LLDTETSQMSSNK
+1228 LLDTVVSENDTNK
-1241 KHNETA
+1241 KSANTA
-1247 WMHKLY
+1247 FLHKLY
-1253 ALVNYNGVPYI
+1253 TLIQYDGRRYI

-1269 EEYGAGEESHR
+1269 EEYYNESKKGVDR
-1280 RFYNLRGIK
+1280 RAYNLKAIK
-1289 IEPVGGAPDAY
+1289 IEPAGGQLGISSSSSRPV
-1300 TSYGTMPDT
+1300 T
-1309 DSMVSISDLYALVK
+1309 DSTISISNLFEIVK
-1323 TYDKK
+1323 TYDKE

-1406 KSRQE
+1406 KNRQE

-1417 QNITGY
+1417 QNITVY

-1462 KQWNELV
+1462 KQWDELV

-1542 NPDIRYSTRN
+1542 NPDIRYSTREEEVDSEERKVYNRKGAYKRISKEEYAIISGRIMEDNSKYMARNQKLPRYGTARSADYFYLYENFTPGNFGVLKQIKITDANRELIASVEARKGENNGVQTFGSAEKSNRLLEFLETQSRGSNSN
-1552 NAEGVR
+1552 NAIDSKGRTNRKNGEISLGESESNGIGSSREGVR
-1558 FALPETDSEG
+1558 
-1568 KLLSDG
+1568 
-1574 QRKYFNG
+1574 
-1581 TKVVDANGNLLRV
+1581 
-1594 YHGSPAI
+1594 
-1601 FTEFSYQFMS
+1601 
-1611 RNGSSEGQGIYFTQ
+1611 
-1625 NKDMAEGY
+1625 NKR
-1633 TKKGGQL
+1633 
-1640 LEGYLSIKKPLSDSK
+1640 I
-1655 ITLTPTEVKRLI
+1655 
-1667 QAVDPTGD
+1667 
-1675 DVLVNYDSAGG
+1675 
-1686 MGYPSKTWYNRALA
+1686 
-1700 DAVSSCMEYC
+1700 
-1710 DSDSEILA
+1710 
-1718 NIANSGA
+1718 
-1725 GAETVLLT
+1725 
-1733 AKRVLGYDGYIVD
+1733 
-1746 GKYENSTVYVAF
+1746 ENSL
-1758 ASDQF
+1758 
-1763 KNADNRNPTDNPDIR
+1763 R
-1778 YSTRAEEVEFSDK
+1778 EES
-1791 DVRFSVRDEAP
+1791 
-1802 PKKTI
+1802 
-1807 EGYKVFVVK
+1807 
-1816 DGKLYPP
+1816 YP
-1823 MVANPNAEDTP
+1823 
-1834 VGVWLNADIGQR
+1834 
-1846 APDSKTGRAQVKAG
+1846 
-1860 GKGTQ
+1860 
-1865 GGSGSLAFRPGWHL
+1865 
-1879 GEIPLAT
+1879 
-1886 QFDRLNPE
+1886 
-1894 TGKKELF
+1894 
-1901 PENFVWALCDVAAD
+1901 
-1915 VDYQKE
+1915 
-1921 AMSYGYTKNGKFQ
+1921 
-1934 HSLAGLP
+1934 
-1941 KLPTD
+1941 
-1946 GYYRY
+1946 
-1951 RTNPNPET
+1951 
-1959 VPWLITGAMKVKKL
+1959 
-1973 LGDAEV
+1973 
-1979 NEILKSKGL
+1979 
-1988 KPKERVGGNKTL
+1988 
-2000 SELGL
+2000 
-2005 DKYDN
+2005 
-2010 SQSKNSLK
+2010 
-2018 ENISDV
+2018 
-2024 LTGSSRTFADSLT
+2024 RTFADSLT

-2123 IQAAD
+2123 IQTAD

-2158 SRAKLDEFRKSENA
+2158 SRAKLAEFRKNENA

-2252 AAKIAKIEEEM
+2252 AAKIAKIEAEM

-2346 VSELT
+2346 VSELS

-2517 LSVPNMKAYYKGDYD
+2517 LTVPNMKAYYKGDYD

-2702 IVDRHINDISLYAG
+2702 IVDRHINDVSLYAG

-2727 YNFTDKNYQKSV
+2727 YNFTDKNYQKSL

-2830 TFDTIQKYTPLL
+2830 TFETIQKYTPLL

-2865 TVTENVPWLMNW
+2865 TVTGKVPWLMNW

-3029 NIPLE
+3029 HIPLE

-3107 KLARAFGLPIE
+3107 KLARAFGLPLE

>member
-1 MAYSRTNT
+1 MGYSRTNT

-42 EQEAQLAEEKKKLA
+42 EQEAQLAEEQKKQA
-56 AEQRDEQK
+56 AAQRDAQK
-64 AAYNKRKAALS
+64 AAYNKRKDALIGKGI
-75 NNRMSRFAY
+75 SRFEY

-104 KKFLENYSMD
+104 KKFLENYKSEGDYYQSDNALSEEIRSQMT
-114 GKFAENDESQNQI
+114 GKRSPTSENYFARI
-127 AQKRKSDT
+127 
-135 TLNNLYDPN
+135 
-144 TYYTDLEGFYRRD
+144 EGQYLQSIPSFYRRD
-157 EVQLLDYLKS
+157 EAQLLDYLKE
-167 TDKAAYEKYNFELK
+167 TNKEEYKKYKKGLK
-181 RKAQERQSGYKTGDA
+181 RAAQERQNGYVSGFLVSDA
-196 VSFAEESPVL
+196 KEHPVI
-206 SSIQTVLAAPVTGI
+206 SSIETNLSAPVTGI
-220 SAGVA
+220 AAGIA
-225 AIQDTVDVAKGRELN
+225 SIKDTIDVAKGRELN
-240 HYSTAHQMSGRT
+240 PYSTAHQIAGQT
-252 SLIRETVSSDMS
+252 SLIRDTVSRDMS
-264 GVGAF
+264 GSGAF

-322 LEASDAGMTDGQA
+322 LDASEAGMTDGQA

-343 GSAAA
+343 ASATA
-348 SEYINPTG
+348 SEYINPTE
-356 KIVRGAGPKKL
+356 KIVRSAGPKKL
-367 ITNVVR
+367 ITNVLR

-383 NNNIADEA
+383 NNNAVDEA

-412 DMISQGYSE
+412 DMIAQGYSE
-421 NEALKSSLWLFAKDA
+421 KEAVKSSLWLFAKDA

-503 ERLDSGKEGIRT
+503 ARLDSGKEGIRT

-530 STSKAMN
+530 SASKAMN

-546 RLVKTGMKAETAAK
+546 RLVKTGMKSETAAK

-579 KLTRIEK
+579 KLTRSEK

-709 TAALLYYAASFDS
+709 TAALLSYAASFDS

-812 KSGQKSL
+812 KSGQKAVS
-819 PGKVILESGVEEKNL
+819 GEVILESGVEEKNL

-1012 RVLGNVIERMKRK
+1012 RVLGNVIDRMKRK

-1056 AQQMFNE
+1056 AQKMFNE

-1072 KLLKDGKWESDSEKS
+1072 KMLKDGKWESDSEKS

-1118 NDFTSEEIQ
+1118 NNFTSEEIQ

-1145 YFRAWFGDWRAKDT
+1145 YFRAWFGDWRAKDKST
-1159 GNVKSIPISAIDL
+1159 YAPVESSGKSYEGAGRAKNKDMQRNISWGNVLAKETVNHAVKSKISVS
-1172 DGALAAMHRG
+1172 ALG
-1182 TVKNADSSWDINV
+1182 DIN
-1195 GSVGA
+1195 S
-1200 RDTISHSG
+1200 
-1208 REKISA
+1208 
-1214 KMLSEIHQIIENAV
+1214 IIENAIYFDTTISEKTSKTKMENTAFMHSLYAIYQKNGENY
-1228 LLDTETSQMSSNK
+1228 LL
-1241 KHNETA
+1241 
-1247 WMHKLY
+1247 KLY
-1253 ALVNYNGVPYI
+1253 VEEALPTKGGDTFSRAYELKDIQKIAELPNGVLSQ
-1264 AKVTV
+1264 K
-1269 EEYGAGEESHR
+1269 
-1280 RFYNLRGIK
+1280 
-1289 IEPVGGAPDAY
+1289 GGLTKGSSAI
-1300 TSYGTMPDT
+1300 TI
-1309 DSMVSISDLYALVK
+1309 SISDLYALVK
-1323 TYDKK
+1323 TYDKE

-1342 GTPRTLYHQTARDFT
+1342 GTPLVVYHGTDADFT
-1357 VFDNSNPVAGA
+1357 VFDRTKGRSNMDIQGMFFSPWEIDAQGYGPKVGAYYINLKNPADEGTAFKALNMFQGQNGAGIKA
-1368 SDSETPNG
+1368 RDYL
-1376 FFFKENDHN
+1376 
-1385 IGLGGNKQ
+1385 IKQ
-1393 MAVYLRMTNPLHF
+1393 
-1406 KSRQE
+1406 
-1411 ANRWYC
+1411 
-1417 QNITGY
+1417 
-1423 ERLQNEMT
+1423 
-1431 SALQPIEQKMD
+1431 
-1442 VIENEMFK
+1442 
-1450 DDISDTEYEKLD
+1450 
-1462 KQWNELV
+1462 
-1469 KQMGEKEDS
+1469 
-1478 YRRKLRG
+1478 
-1485 LLNDYFIRSDSGY
+1485 GY
-1498 DGIILDYDGHR
+1498 DGVNNSGEEFIAFYP
-1509 YVDGK
+1509 
-1514 RENVKSYIVF
+1514 E
-1524 NRSQIKSATDN
+1524 QIKSATDN
-1535 IGTFDSD
+1535 IGTFDID
-1542 NPDIRYSTRN
+1542 NPDIRYSERI
-1552 NAEGVR
+1552 
-1558 FALPETDSEG
+1558 PEEAAKYAKDFSDDVSEWYKKG
-1568 KLLSDG
+1568 
-1574 QRKYFNG
+1574 
-1581 TKVVDANGNLLRV
+1581 
-1594 YHGSPAI
+1594 
-1601 FTEFSYQFMS
+1601 
-1611 RNGSSEGQGIYFTQ
+1611 
-1625 NKDMAEGY
+1625 MAEGADFS
-1633 TKKGGQL
+1633 L
-1640 LEGYLSIKKPLSDSK
+1640 GY
-1655 ITLTPTEVKRLI
+1655 
-1667 QAVDPTGD
+1667 TGD
-1675 DVLVNYDSAGG
+1675 VLQGLGAMENEIYMKGDKI
-1686 MGYPSKTWYNRALA
+1686 KTILNEHPE
-1700 DAVSSCMEYC
+1700 MTI
-1710 DSDSEILA
+1710 SEIQKIPQILRDP
-1718 NIANSGA
+1718 
-1725 GAETVLLT
+1725 VL
-1733 AKRVLGYDGYIVD
+1733 
-1746 GKYENSTVYVAF
+1746 
-1758 ASDQF
+1758 
-1763 KNADNRNPTDNPDIR
+1763 
-1778 YSTRAEEVEFSDK
+1778 
-1791 DVRFSVRDEAP
+1791 
-1802 PKKTI
+1802 
-1807 EGYKVFVVK
+1807 
-1816 DGKLYPP
+1816 
-1823 MVANPNAEDTP
+1823 
-1834 VGVWLNADIGQR
+1834 
-1846 APDSKTGRAQVKAG
+1846 
-1860 GKGTQ
+1860 
-1865 GGSGSLAFRPGWHL
+1865 
-1879 GEIPLAT
+1879 
-1886 QFDRLNPE
+1886 
-1894 TGKKELF
+1894 
-1901 PENFVWALCDVAAD
+1901 
-1915 VDYQKE
+1915 
-1921 AMSYGYTKNGKFQ
+1921 
-1934 HSLAGLP
+1934 
-1941 KLPTD
+1941 
-1946 GYYRY
+1946 
-1951 RTNPNPET
+1951 
-1959 VPWLITGAMKVKKL
+1959 
-1973 LGDAEV
+1973 
-1979 NEILKSKGL
+1979 ILKSRNVDREGKNNSRLVIFGSVKAQNGL
-1988 KPKERVGGNKTL
+1988 PILSVLDLRPVENRLVIDDMQKVVSAYTKDYGEIKPIKSSEVLYVDKKRATRLLRSIGFYMPIELKRSGSVGSIT
-2000 SELGL
+2000 
-2005 DKYDN
+2005 Y
-2010 SQSKNSLK
+2010 SKRNVNIFGK
-2018 ENISDV
+2018 KFYEVFDIAGEN
-2024 LTGSSRTFADSLT
+2024 TEKFSSRTFADSLT
-2037 EPTKYQV
+2037 EPTKYQT
-2044 RDGSTT
+2044 RDGSAT

-2123 IQAAD
+2123 IQTAD

-2158 SRAKLDEFRKSENA
+2158 SRAKLAEFRKNENA
-2172 LVRSILEEHRQ
+2172 LVRSIIEEHRQ
-2183 KLAQRRAAGERK
+2183 KLAQRRAAGERQ

-2252 AAKIAKIEEEM
+2252 AAKIAKIEAEM

-2308 LAELRERYESDDFK
+2308 LAELRERYESNNFK

-2517 LSVPNMKAYYKGDYD
+2517 LTVPNMKAYYKGDYD

-2684 TKDRV
+2684 AKDRV

-2702 IVDRHINDISLYAG
+2702 IVDRHINDVSLYAG

-2830 TFDTIQKYTPLL
+2830 TFETIQKYTPLL

-2865 TVTENVPWLMNW
+2865 TVTGKVPWLMNW

-3029 NIPLE
+3029 HIPLE

-3077 PADIANE
+3077 PADIATE

-3107 KLARAFGLPIE
+3107 KLARAFGLPLE

>member
-1 MAYSRTNT
+1 MGYSRTNT

-42 EQEAQLAEEKKKLA
+42 EQEAQLAEEQKKLA
-56 AEQRDEQK
+56 AAKRDAQE
-64 AAYNKRKAALS
+64 AAYNKRKDALIGKG
-75 NNRMSRFAY
+75 MSRFEY

-104 KKFLENYSMD
+104 KKFLENYKSEGDYYQSDNALSEEIRSQMT
-114 GKFAENDESQNQI
+114 GKRSPTSENYFARI
-127 AQKRKSDT
+127 
-135 TLNNLYDPN
+135 
-144 TYYTDLEGFYRRD
+144 EGQYLQSIPSFYRRD
-157 EVQLLDYLKS
+157 EAQLLDYLKE
-167 TDKAAYEKYNFELK
+167 TNKEEYKKYKKGLK
-181 RKAQERQSGYKTGDA
+181 RAAQERQNGYVSGFLVSDA
-196 VSFAEESPVL
+196 KEHPVI
-206 SSIQTVLAAPVTGI
+206 SSIETNLSAPVTGI
-220 SAGVA
+220 AAGIA
-225 AIQDTVDVAKGRELN
+225 SIQDTIDVAKGRELN
-240 HYSTAHQMSGRT
+240 PYSTAHQIAGQT
-252 SLIRETVSSDMS
+252 SLIRDTVSRDMS

-311 LMSSPA
+311 LMSTPA

-322 LEASDAGMTDGQA
+322 LDASEAGMTDGQA

-343 GSAAA
+343 ASAAA
-348 SEYINPTG
+348 SEYINPTE
-356 KIVRGAGPKKL
+356 KIVRSAGPKKL
-367 ITNVVR
+367 ITNVLR

-383 NNNIADEA
+383 NNNAVDEA

-412 DMISQGYSE
+412 DMIAQGYSE
-421 NEALKSSLWLFAKDA
+421 KEAVKSSLWLFAKDA

-451 GGATAVKTPFIYSSM
+451 GGATAVKTPFIYRSM

-503 ERLDSGKEGIRT
+503 ARLDSGKEGIRT

-530 STSKAMN
+530 SSSKAMN

-579 KLTRIEK
+579 KLTRSEK

-789 REASDSAAQAKQKAV
+789 REASESAAQAKQKAV

-1012 RVLGNVIERMKRK
+1012 RILGNVIDRMKRK

-1072 KLLKDGKWESDSEKS
+1072 KMLKDGKWESDSEKS

-1093 GGAEGGAEITEK
+1093 G
-1105 DIAVL
+1105 
-1110 RDIPRKSI
+1110 S
-1118 NDFTSEEIQ
+1118 
-1127 KTEVW
+1127 
-1132 AKRFYQELGTKSP
+1132 
-1145 YFRAWFGDWRAKDT
+1145 
-1159 GNVKSIPISAIDL
+1159 
-1172 DGALAAMHRG
+1172 
-1182 TVKNADSSWDINV
+1182 
-1195 GSVGA
+1195 
-1200 RDTISHSG
+1200 
-1208 REKISA
+1208 
-1214 KMLSEIHQIIENAV
+1214 
-1228 LLDTETSQMSSNK
+1228 
-1241 KHNETA
+1241 
-1247 WMHKLY
+1247 
-1253 ALVNYNGVPYI
+1253 
-1264 AKVTV
+1264 
-1269 EEYGAGEESHR
+1269 
-1280 RFYNLRGIK
+1280 
-1289 IEPVGGAPDAY
+1289 
-1300 TSYGTMPDT
+1300 
-1309 DSMVSISDLYALVK
+1309 
-1323 TYDKK
+1323 
-1328 FSPKPVNPALLNED
+1328 
-1342 GTPRTLYHQTARDFT
+1342 
-1357 VFDNSNPVAGA
+1357 
-1368 SDSETPNG
+1368 
-1376 FFFKENDHN
+1376 
-1385 IGLGGNKQ
+1385 
-1393 MAVYLRMTNPLHF
+1393 
-1406 KSRQE
+1406 
-1411 ANRWYC
+1411 
-1417 QNITGY
+1417 
-1423 ERLQNEMT
+1423 
-1431 SALQPIEQKMD
+1431 
-1442 VIENEMFK
+1442 
-1450 DDISDTEYEKLD
+1450 
-1462 KQWNELV
+1462 
-1469 KQMGEKEDS
+1469 
-1478 YRRKLRG
+1478 
-1485 LLNDYFIRSDSGY
+1485 
-1498 DGIILDYDGHR
+1498 
-1509 YVDGK
+1509 
-1514 RENVKSYIVF
+1514 
-1524 NRSQIKSATDN
+1524 
-1535 IGTFDSD
+1535 
-1542 NPDIRYSTRN
+1542 
-1552 NAEGVR
+1552 AEGVR
-1558 FALPETDSEG
+1558 FALPETDSDG

-1594 YHGSPAI
+1594 YHGSPAM

-1640 LEGYLSIKKPLSDSK
+1640 LEGYLSIKKPLSDSE

-1700 DAVSSCMEYC
+1700 DTVSSCMEYC
-1710 DSDSEILA
+1710 NSDSEILA

-1778 YSTRAEEVEFSDK
+1778 YSERGNGYDGYAMSNNARDAHERGEMPLSRWTKQKVINQIAQDNGVSPEDVSLEFPYEHYLEKAGWHHTSSKYNKTYFYYVTDDTSGVIFSERAKEKIQSDKIEQAKKYLEENKENLKKAEAWKPEITEDDQYYYIRELDNRNGIYNKNYTTKEKVILRTEEKVQEKISYLKQRIENQEKQIRDLSNSENFRYSTRAEEVEFSDK
-1791 DVRFSVRDEAP
+1791 DVRFSVRDGEP

-2005 DKYDN
+2005 DKYDDSGKNSQYSLRAGAKEDIEKALNQKSYTEDIYLTERSPSIIVSQKGVRDLPMVMKASHVRQNILSEKEALSKGFRVDEHTHYHGLGEKLYLKIIDGLDGVSLAYRGTPNALDSSRRENYFLLVSQYKNKSGDTINVPVYVNEKGQYNQVFIETNKIATVFGRERFLEYIQNEVRNGNLVRIKNRSTQTSELTADVADSYNLNASKSSIRQNSENVN

-2024 LTGSSRTFADSLT
+2024 LTDSSRTFADSLT
-2037 EPTKYQV
+2037 EPTKYQT

-2123 IQAAD
+2123 IQTAD

-2158 SRAKLDEFRKSENA
+2158 SRAKLAEFRKSENA

-2217 GSAKHFNAG
+2217 GSSKHFNAG

-2252 AAKIAKIEEEM
+2252 AAKIAKIEAEM

-2422 LSGGKGEGSAAVKLY
+2422 LSGGRGEGSAAVKLY

-2483 DRNGNK
+2483 DQNGKK

-2517 LSVPNMKAYYKGDYD
+2517 LTVPNMKAYYKGDYD

-2538 ADRRV
+2538 TDRRV

-2865 TVTENVPWLMNW
+2865 TVTGKVPWLMNW

-3000 AALIIALIDGTRKLI
+3000 AALIIALIDGTRKLL

-3029 NIPLE
+3029 HIPLE

-3077 PADIANE
+3077 PADIATE

>member
-1 MAYSRTNT
+1 MGYSRTNT

-42 EQEAQLAEEKKKLA
+42 EQEAQLAEEQKKLA
-56 AEQRDEQK
+56 AAKRDAQE
-64 AAYNKRKAALS
+64 AAYNKRKDALIGKG
-75 NNRMSRFAY
+75 MSRFEY

-104 KKFLENYSMD
+104 KKFLENYKSEGDYYQSDNALSEEIRSQMT
-114 GKFAENDESQNQI
+114 GKRSPTSENYFARI
-127 AQKRKSDT
+127 
-135 TLNNLYDPN
+135 
-144 TYYTDLEGFYRRD
+144 EGQYLQSIPSFYRRD
-157 EVQLLDYLKS
+157 EAQLLDYLKE
-167 TDKAAYEKYNFELK
+167 TNKEEYKKYKKGLK
-181 RKAQERQSGYKTGDA
+181 RAAQERQNGYVSGFLVSDA
-196 VSFAEESPVL
+196 KEHPVI
-206 SSIQTVLAAPVTGI
+206 SSIETNLSAPVTGI
-220 SAGVA
+220 AAGIA
-225 AIQDTVDVAKGRELN
+225 SIQDTIDVAKGRELN
-240 HYSTAHQMSGRT
+240 PYSTAHQIAGQT
-252 SLIRETVSSDMS
+252 SLIRDTVSRDMS
-264 GVGAF
+264 GSGVF
-269 IYNTAMSVG
+269 IYNTAMNIG

-348 SEYINPTG
+348 SEYINPTE

-421 NEALKSSLWLFAKDA
+421 NEAVKSSLWLFAKDA

-480 IQNIRDNPDVYS
+480 IQNIRDNPDVYR

-503 ERLDSGKEGIRT
+503 ERLDSGKEGILT

-789 REASDSAAQAKQKAV
+789 REAFDSAAQAKQKAV

-982 VELGNQAG
+982 VELGNQDG

-1118 NDFTSEEIQ
+1118 NNFTSEEIQ

-1159 GNVKSIPISAIDL
+1159 NTVDIVSVPTIEIKDAVLEYGTYFVPDTSWEVYAGRTLKGDTIHHSGGERINVKSLNAIDAIL
-1172 DGALAAMHRG
+1172 
-1182 TVKNADSSWDINV
+1182 K
-1195 GSVGA
+1195 
-1200 RDTISHSG
+1200 
-1208 REKISA
+1208 
-1214 KMLSEIHQIIENAV
+1214 NAV
-1228 LLDTETSQMSSNK
+1228 LLDTITSENNTDK
-1241 KHNETA
+1241 KAKYTA
-1247 WMHKLY
+1247 FLHKLY
-1253 ALVNYNGVPYI
+1253 TPIRYNEQNYL
-1264 AKVTV
+1264 AVTTI
-1269 EEYGAGEESHR
+1269 EEYFDESKNSASR
-1280 RFYNLRGIK
+1280 RAYNLKAIK
-1289 IEPVGGAPDAY
+1289 IEPADGRLEIKNS
-1300 TSYGTMPDT
+1300 TSPMSNAGSTI
-1309 DSMVSISDLYALVK
+1309 SISDLYALVK

-1406 KSRQE
+1406 KNRQE

-1462 KQWNELV
+1462 KQWDELV

-1542 NPDIRYSTRN
+1542 NPDIRYSERI
-1552 NAEGVR
+1552 
-1558 FALPETDSEG
+1558 PEEAAKYAKDFSDDVSEWYKKG
-1568 KLLSDG
+1568 
-1574 QRKYFNG
+1574 
-1581 TKVVDANGNLLRV
+1581 
-1594 YHGSPAI
+1594 
-1601 FTEFSYQFMS
+1601 
-1611 RNGSSEGQGIYFTQ
+1611 
-1625 NKDMAEGY
+1625 MAEGADFSLGY
-1633 TKKGGQL
+1633 TGDVLQGLGAMENEIYMNGDK
-1640 LEGYLSIKKPLSDSK
+1640 IKTILNEHPEMTISEIQKIPQILSD
-1655 ITLTPTEVKRLI
+1655 P
-1667 QAVDPTGD
+1667 
-1675 DVLVNYDSAGG
+1675 VL
-1686 MGYPSKTWYNRALA
+1686 
-1700 DAVSSCMEYC
+1700 
-1710 DSDSEILA
+1710 
-1718 NIANSGA
+1718 
-1725 GAETVLLT
+1725 
-1733 AKRVLGYDGYIVD
+1733 
-1746 GKYENSTVYVAF
+1746 
-1758 ASDQF
+1758 
-1763 KNADNRNPTDNPDIR
+1763 
-1778 YSTRAEEVEFSDK
+1778 
-1791 DVRFSVRDEAP
+1791 
-1802 PKKTI
+1802 
-1807 EGYKVFVVK
+1807 
-1816 DGKLYPP
+1816 
-1823 MVANPNAEDTP
+1823 
-1834 VGVWLNADIGQR
+1834 
-1846 APDSKTGRAQVKAG
+1846 
-1860 GKGTQ
+1860 
-1865 GGSGSLAFRPGWHL
+1865 
-1879 GEIPLAT
+1879 
-1886 QFDRLNPE
+1886 
-1894 TGKKELF
+1894 
-1901 PENFVWALCDVAAD
+1901 
-1915 VDYQKE
+1915 
-1921 AMSYGYTKNGKFQ
+1921 
-1934 HSLAGLP
+1934 
-1941 KLPTD
+1941 
-1946 GYYRY
+1946 
-1951 RTNPNPET
+1951 
-1959 VPWLITGAMKVKKL
+1959 
-1973 LGDAEV
+1973 
-1979 NEILKSKGL
+1979 ILKSWNNGGGGKINSRLVIFGSVKAQNGLPILSALDLRPVENHLVIDDMQKVVSAYTKDYGKIKPIKGSEVLYVDKKRATRLLRSIGFQMPIEL
-1988 KPKERVGGNKTL
+1988 KRSGSIGSIT
-2000 SELGL
+2000 
-2005 DKYDN
+2005 Y
-2010 SQSKNSLK
+2010 SKRNVNIFGK
-2018 ENISDV
+2018 KFYEVFDIAGEN
-2024 LTGSSRTFADSLT
+2024 TEKFSSRTFADSLT
-2037 EPTKYQV
+2037 EPTKYQT
-2044 RDGSTT
+2044 RDGSAT

-2085 LAGYNTRLRELW
+2085 LSGYNTRLRELW

-2123 IQAAD
+2123 IQTAD

-2158 SRAKLDEFRKSENA
+2158 SRAKLAEFRKSENA

-2252 AAKIAKIEEEM
+2252 AAKIAKIEAEM

-2517 LSVPNMKAYYKGDYD
+2517 LTVPNMKAYYKGDYD

-2538 ADRRV
+2538 SDRRV

-2702 IVDRHINDISLYAG
+2702 IVDRHINDVSLYAG

-2750 ATKYIDKLLLDIAGA
+2750 ATKYLDKLLLDIAGA

-2830 TFDTIQKYTPLL
+2830 TFETIQKYTPLL

-2865 TVTENVPWLMNW
+2865 TVTGKVPWLMNW

-3000 AALIIALIDGTRKLI
+3000 AALIIALIDGTRKLL

-3029 NIPLE
+3029 HIPLE

-3077 PADIANE
+3077 PADIATE

>member
-1 MAYSRTNT
+1 
-9 YGKTARGGVSG
+9 
-20 SQLADLHEQQTLLA
+20 
-34 IAAERAKR
+34 
-42 EQEAQLAEEKKKLA
+42 
-56 AEQRDEQK
+56 
-64 AAYNKRKAALS
+64 
-75 NNRMSRFAY
+75 
-84 NEGYN
+84 
-89 AYYGDYENILKSDEF
+89 
-104 KKFLENYSMD
+104 
-114 GKFAENDESQNQI
+114 
-127 AQKRKSDT
+127 
-135 TLNNLYDPN
+135 
-144 TYYTDLEGFYRRD
+144 
-157 EVQLLDYLKS
+157 
-167 TDKAAYEKYNFELK
+167 
-181 RKAQERQSGYKTGDA
+181 
-196 VSFAEESPVL
+196 
-206 SSIQTVLAAPVTGI
+206 
-220 SAGVA
+220 
-225 AIQDTVDVAKGRELN
+225 
-240 HYSTAHQMSGRT
+240 
-252 SLIRETVSSDMS
+252 
-264 GVGAF
+264 
-269 IYNTAMSVG
+269 
-278 DNIVNFAF
+278 
-286 AGGLLGGAPAAGTAA
+286 
-301 ANIANAITTV
+301 
-311 LMSSPA
+311 
-317 AADAI
+317 
-322 LEASDAGMTDGQA
+322 
-335 VLYGWLIG
+335 
-343 GSAAA
+343 
-348 SEYINPTG
+348 
-356 KIVRGAGPKKL
+356 
-367 ITNVVR
+367 
-373 SALME
+373 
-378 GVEEI
+378 
-383 NNNIADEA
+383 
-391 INRIFSSTTGVVMSE
+391 
-406 SEKLYD
+406 
-412 DMISQGYSE
+412 
-421 NEALKSSLWLFAKDA
+421 
-436 GTAFLGGAVAGGVMS
+436 
-451 GGATAVKTPFIYSSM
+451 
-466 GSDVSADTKARADM
+466 
-480 IQNIRDNPDVYS
+480 
-492 KDTLRAAKKAS
+492 
-503 ERLDSGKEGIRT
+503 
-515 DMAVGK
+515 
-521 ARFRAEIDL
+521 
-530 STSKAMN
+530 
-537 DSVTAELKQ
+537 
-546 RLVKTGMKAETAAK
+546 
-560 VAQKMVDAW
+560 
-569 EVDNKQKNNE
+569 
-579 KLTRIEK
+579 
-586 SAQKEIE
+586 
-593 KNYPAAKNLLSDL
+593 
-606 SARQS
+606 
-611 VIKAASESKSVQSL
+611 
-625 RNATQN
+625 
-631 MAENLGAAG
+631 
-640 QSNIRK
+640 
-646 SGDANYREY
+646 
-655 LEKVGGVDLSE
+655 
-666 YESGTE
+666 
-672 NYKNLVVTDIDR
+672 
-684 KTGKVTVRNK
+684 
-694 AGEVMNATA
+694 
-703 AGVDAD
+703 
-709 TAALLYYAASFDS
+709 
-722 KEDANAFLSGYD
+722 
-734 FVKDKKGMNPARYDN
+734 
-749 EMKIVM
+749 
-755 GLGKLGWDAEKI
+755 
-767 RKNTSATLTMPD
+767 
-779 ELINMFAKKA
+779 
-789 REASDSAAQAKQKAV
+789 
-804 DSAAEKAE
+804 
-812 KSGQKSL
+812 
-819 PGKVILESGVEEKNL
+819 
-834 TENQKEQ
+834 
-841 VAALRVLSD
+841 
-850 IFGYKIRVF
+850 
-859 SSVKEDGTLEN
+859 
-870 RQGYYNLAKRE
+870 
-881 FGIDIYAGA
+881 
-890 DSVADVCSVAMLRTM
+890 MLRTM

-1012 RVLGNVIERMKRK
+1012 RILGNVIDRMKRK

-1072 KLLKDGKWESDSEKS
+1072 KLLKDGQWESDSEKS
-1087 EKASIR
+1087 ERSSM
-1093 GGAEGGAEITEK
+1093 
-1105 DIAVL
+1105 
-1110 RDIPRKSI
+1110 RD
-1118 NDFTSEEIQ
+1118 
-1127 KTEVW
+1127 
-1132 AKRFYQELGTKSP
+1132 
-1145 YFRAWFGDWRAKDT
+1145 
-1159 GNVKSIPISAIDL
+1159 
-1172 DGALAAMHRG
+1172 
-1182 TVKNADSSWDINV
+1182 
-1195 GSVGA
+1195 
-1200 RDTISHSG
+1200 
-1208 REKISA
+1208 
-1214 KMLSEIHQIIENAV
+1214 
-1228 LLDTETSQMSSNK
+1228 
-1241 KHNETA
+1241 
-1247 WMHKLY
+1247 
-1253 ALVNYNGVPYI
+1253 
-1264 AKVTV
+1264 
-1269 EEYGAGEESHR
+1269 
-1280 RFYNLRGIK
+1280 
-1289 IEPVGGAPDAY
+1289 
-1300 TSYGTMPDT
+1300 
-1309 DSMVSISDLYALVK
+1309 
-1323 TYDKK
+1323 
-1328 FSPKPVNPALLNED
+1328 
-1342 GTPRTLYHQTARDFT
+1342 
-1357 VFDNSNPVAGA
+1357 
-1368 SDSETPNG
+1368 
-1376 FFFKENDHN
+1376 
-1385 IGLGGNKQ
+1385 
-1393 MAVYLRMTNPLHF
+1393 
-1406 KSRQE
+1406 
-1411 ANRWYC
+1411 
-1417 QNITGY
+1417 
-1423 ERLQNEMT
+1423 
-1431 SALQPIEQKMD
+1431 
-1442 VIENEMFK
+1442 
-1450 DDISDTEYEKLD
+1450 
-1462 KQWNELV
+1462 
-1469 KQMGEKEDS
+1469 
-1478 YRRKLRG
+1478 
-1485 LLNDYFIRSDSGY
+1485 
-1498 DGIILDYDGHR
+1498 
-1509 YVDGK
+1509 
-1514 RENVKSYIVF
+1514 
-1524 NRSQIKSATDN
+1524 
-1535 IGTFDSD
+1535 
-1542 NPDIRYSTRN
+1542 

-1558 FALPETDSEG
+1558 FALPETDSDG

-1581 TKVVDANGNLLRV
+1581 TKVVDTNGNLLRV
-1594 YHGSPAI
+1594 YHGSPAM

-1640 LEGYLSIKKPLSDSK
+1640 LEGYLSIKKPLSDSE

-1675 DVLVNYDSAGG
+1675 DVLINYDSMGG

-1700 DAVSSCMEYC
+1700 DTVSSCMEYC
-1710 DSDSEILA
+1710 NSDSEILA

-1778 YSTRAEEVEFSDK
+1778 YSERGNGYDGYAMSNNARDAYERGEMPLSRWTKQKVINQIAQDNGVSPEDVSLEFPYEHYLEKAGWHHTSSKYNKTYFYYVTDDTSGVIFSERAKEKIQSDKIEQAKKYLEENKENLKKAEAWKPEITEDDQYYYIRELDNHNGIYNKNYTTKEKVILRTEEKVQEKISYLKQRIENQEKQIRDLSNSENFRYSTRAEEVDFEERKVYNRKKSARYIQFEKVGNEVVRHIRSELKKIYGNSDGVADGIAIEHGNDVYIVDSGRENGSITFGIRKRIRITRADLRADFIRRKNNDAVSNGYISDGLSQQIGNGLGRDWGRNMRRKSGTEFQIDSRESGDNQRG
-1791 DVRFSVRDEAP
+1791 VS
-1802 PKKTI
+1802 
-1807 EGYKVFVVK
+1807 G
-1816 DGKLYPP
+1816 
-1823 MVANPNAEDTP
+1823 ED
-1834 VGVWLNADIGQR
+1834 ADIG
-1846 APDSKTGRAQVKAG
+1846 
-1860 GKGTQ
+1860 
-1865 GGSGSLAFRPGWHL
+1865 
-1879 GEIPLAT
+1879 
-1886 QFDRLNPE
+1886 RL
-1894 TGKKELF
+1894 K
-1901 PENFVWALCDVAAD
+1901 D
-1915 VDYQKE
+1915 
-1921 AMSYGYTKNGKFQ
+1921 
-1934 HSLAGLP
+1934 
-1941 KLPTD
+1941 
-1946 GYYRY
+1946 
-1951 RTNPNPET
+1951 
-1959 VPWLITGAMKVKKL
+1959 
-1973 LGDAEV
+1973 
-1979 NEILKSKGL
+1979 
-1988 KPKERVGGNKTL
+1988 
-2000 SELGL
+2000 
-2005 DKYDN
+2005 
-2010 SQSKNSLK
+2010 
-2018 ENISDV
+2018 
-2024 LTGSSRTFADSLT
+2024 SSRTFADSLT
-2037 EPTKYQV
+2037 EPTKYQT
-2044 RDGSTT
+2044 RDGSAT
-2050 DYVTSRLALADAFEQ
+2050 DYVTSRLALAEAFEQ

-2123 IQAAD
+2123 IQTAD

-2158 SRAKLDEFRKSENA
+2158 SRAKLAEFRKSENA

-2183 KLAQRRAAGERK
+2183 KLAQRRAAGERQ
-2195 NVIDKMGR
+2195 NVIDKMVR

-2252 AAKIAKIEEEM
+2252 AAKIAKIEAEM
-2263 EKLATGENAEEPR
+2263 ENLATGENAEEPR
-2276 VLDRIEELRGQKQR
+2276 VLDHIEELRGQKQR

-2403 KYLDPYF
+2403 KYIDPYF

-2483 DRNGNK
+2483 DRNGKK

-2517 LSVPNMKAYYKGDYD
+2517 LTVPNMKAYYKGDYD

-2538 ADRRV
+2538 TDQRV

-2830 TFDTIQKYTPLL
+2830 TFETIQKYTPLL

-2865 TVTENVPWLMNW
+2865 TVTGKVPWLMNW

-2982 EMRAAKVKLSRA
+2982 QMRAAKVKLSRA

-3000 AALIIALIDGTRKLI
+3000 AALIIALIDGTRKLL

-3029 NIPLE
+3029 HIPLE
-3034 YANAFMSSLFGTFT
+3034 YANAFMSSLFGTFV

-3071 VDAIGV
+3071 VDAVGV
-3077 PADIANE
+3077 PADIATE
-3084 IVNISKSAINGNFE
+3084 IVNISKSAINGDFE

-3107 KLARAFGLPIE
+3107 KLARAFGLPVE

-3124 KGLYNISMKIIE
+3124 KGLYNLSTKIIE
-3136 R
+3136 G

>member
-1 MAYSRTNT
+1 MGYSRTNT

-42 EQEAQLAEEKKKLA
+42 EQEAQLAEEQKKLA
-56 AEQRDEQK
+56 AAQRDAQE
-64 AAYNKRKAALS
+64 AAYNKRKDALIGKG
-75 NNRMSRFAY
+75 MSRFEY

-104 KKFLENYSMD
+104 KKFLENYKSEGDYYQSDNALSEEIRSQMT
-114 GKFAENDESQNQI
+114 GKRSPTSENYFARI
-127 AQKRKSDT
+127 
-135 TLNNLYDPN
+135 
-144 TYYTDLEGFYRRD
+144 EGQYLQSIPSFYRRD
-157 EVQLLDYLKS
+157 EAQLLDYLKE
-167 TDKAAYEKYNFELK
+167 TNKEEYKKYKKGLK
-181 RKAQERQSGYKTGDA
+181 RAAQERQNGYVSGFLVSDA
-196 VSFAEESPVL
+196 KEHPVI
-206 SSIQTVLAAPVTGI
+206 SSIETNLSAPVTGI
-220 SAGVA
+220 AAGIA
-225 AIQDTVDVAKGRELN
+225 SIQDTVDVAKGRELN
-240 HYSTAHQMSGRT
+240 PYSTAHQMSGRT

-343 GSAAA
+343 ASAAA
-348 SEYINPTG
+348 SEYINPTE

-503 ERLDSGKEGIRT
+503 ARLDSGKEGIRT

-684 KTGKVTVRNK
+684 NTGKVTVRNK

-789 REASDSAAQAKQKAV
+789 REASDSASQAKQKAV

-990 EGRVDM
+990 EGRMDM

-1056 AQQMFNE
+1056 AQKMFNE

-1093 GGAEGGAEITEK
+1093 GGAEGGAEITEN

-1159 GNVKSIPISAIDL
+1159 GNVKSIPISALDL

-1269 EEYGAGEESHR
+1269 EEYGAGEEAHR

-1300 TSYGTMPDT
+1300 TSYDTMPDT
-1309 DSMVSISDLYALVK
+1309 DSMISISDLYALVK

-1406 KSRQE
+1406 KNRQE

-1552 NAEGVR
+1552 NAESVR
-1558 FALPETDSEG
+1558 FELPETDSDG
-1568 KLLSDG
+1568 NTLSEQ
-1574 QRKYFNG
+1574 QRKYFSES
-1581 TKVVDANGNLLRV
+1581 KVVDADGHLLAV
-1594 YHGSPAI
+1594 YHGSPKTDITKFRIDLGGAYFTADEKYATEYTRRDGKVYKCYLNI
-1601 FTEFSYQFMS
+1601 TKPFDTRDAKARKIWETEFYQQWG
-1611 RNGSSEGQGIYFTQ
+1611 NGS
-1625 NKDMAEGY
+1625 
-1633 TKKGGQL
+1633 
-1640 LEGYLSIKKPLSDSK
+1640 PLSERGIADW
-1655 ITLTPTEVKRLI
+1655 T
-1667 QAVDPTGD
+1667 DGD
-1675 DVLVNYDSAGG
+1675 DLIDFIRE
-1686 MGYPSKTWYNRALA
+1686 K
-1700 DAVSSCMEYC
+1700 
-1710 DSDSEILA
+1710 
-1718 NIANSGA
+1718 
-1725 GAETVLLT
+1725 
-1733 AKRVLGYDGYIVD
+1733 GYDYD
-1746 GKYENSTVYVAF
+1746 GLVLDEGGTPNPDGGVRDRGISYVVFDKQNQVKY
-1758 ASDQF
+1758 
-1763 KNADNRNPTDNPDIR
+1763 ADNRNPTDNPDIR

-2037 EPTKYQV
+2037 EPTKYQT

-2123 IQAAD
+2123 IQTAD

-2158 SRAKLDEFRKSENA
+2158 SRAKLAEFRKSENA

-2538 ADRRV
+2538 ANRRV

-2702 IVDRHINDISLYAG
+2702 IVDRHINDVSLYAG

-2783 VLAVNAGVTLKQ
+2783 VLSVNAGVTLKQ

-2819 KDWASK
+2819 KDWESK

-2830 TFDTIQKYTPLL
+2830 TFETIQKYTPLL

-2865 TVTENVPWLMNW
+2865 TVTEKVPWLMNW

-2894 ENVKD
+2894 ENVKN

-3029 NIPLE
+3029 HIPLE

>member
-42 EQEAQLAEEKKKLA
+42 EQEAQLAEEQKKLA
-56 AEQRDEQK
+56 AAQRDAQK
-64 AAYNKRKAALS
+64 AAYNKRKAALA
-75 NNRMSRFAY
+75 NNGMSRFAY

-225 AIQDTVDVAKGRELN
+225 AIQDTVDVAKGRGLN
-240 HYSTAHQMSGRT
+240 PYSTAHQMSGRT

-343 GSAAA
+343 ASAAA
-348 SEYINPTG
+348 SEYINPTE

-492 KDTLRAAKKAS
+492 KDTIRAAKKAS
-503 ERLDSGKEGIRT
+503 ARLDSGKEGIRT

-953 GKKLSYNEA
+953 GKKISYNEA

-982 VELGNQAG
+982 VELVNQTG

-1012 RVLGNVIERMKRK
+1012 RILGNVIERMKRK

-1072 KLLKDGKWESDSEKS
+1072 KLLKDGKWESDSDGENYMLRGYTADGIEVYETSEETKKLTWKERISKFENLLKNEYSGRTAKFERNGHTYYAEIDRSNPVKSLYGEKHFSESGKKAFIKEGADGGFFNLIENSSFKDSAKDTKNHNRKDGFTDYFDYFVKQVQIDGKVFNLNASVKKKYGENGGYFYTLFLKENRKKEAAPTVTDLNGLIGAGTASDSRISDSGANVNTFSEKNSGNFENIS
-1087 EKASIR
+1087 EKAEKSSIR
-1093 GGAEGGAEITEK
+1093 GGADTKVVHGYTLNKNAVVNEALLEELRIYDPSAEVSADGRITVYHRTSKESAAEIRKTGIMKANEDALFFSSK
-1105 DIAVL
+1105 REGYASDYGDTVLTLKIPSTQLRVNDI
-1110 RDIPRKSI
+1110 
-1118 NDFTSEEIQ
+1118 FEG
-1127 KTEVW
+1127 EVHFDMPL
-1132 AKRFYQELGTKSP
+1132 KRSANGWS
-1145 YFRAWFGDWRAKDT
+1145 A
-1159 GNVKSIPISAIDL
+1159 NVKSF
-1172 DGALAAMHRG
+1172 LAD
-1182 TVKNADSSWDINV
+1182 N
-1195 GSVGA
+1195 
-1200 RDTISHSG
+1200 
-1208 REKISA
+1208 
-1214 KMLSEIHQIIENAV
+1214 
-1228 LLDTETSQMSSNK
+1228 
-1241 KHNETA
+1241 TA
-1247 WMHKLY
+1247 
-1253 ALVNYNGVPYI
+1253 
-1264 AKVTV
+1264 
-1269 EEYGAGEESHR
+1269 
-1280 RFYNLRGIK
+1280 
-1289 IEPVGGAPDAY
+1289 
-1300 TSYGTMPDT
+1300 
-1309 DSMVSISDLYALVK
+1309 
-1323 TYDKK
+1323 
-1328 FSPKPVNPALLNED
+1328 
-1342 GTPRTLYHQTARDFT
+1342 
-1357 VFDNSNPVAGA
+1357 
-1368 SDSETPNG
+1368 
-1376 FFFKENDHN
+1376 
-1385 IGLGGNKQ
+1385 
-1393 MAVYLRMTNPLHF
+1393 
-1406 KSRQE
+1406 
-1411 ANRWYC
+1411 
-1417 QNITGY
+1417 
-1423 ERLQNEMT
+1423 
-1431 SALQPIEQKMD
+1431 
-1442 VIENEMFK
+1442 
-1450 DDISDTEYEKLD
+1450 
-1462 KQWNELV
+1462 
-1469 KQMGEKEDS
+1469 
-1478 YRRKLRG
+1478 
-1485 LLNDYFIRSDSGY
+1485 
-1498 DGIILDYDGHR
+1498 
-1509 YVDGK
+1509 
-1514 RENVKSYIVF
+1514 
-1524 NRSQIKSATDN
+1524 
-1535 IGTFDSD
+1535 

-1558 FALPETDSEG
+1558 FELPETDSDG

-1640 LEGYLSIKKPLSDSK
+1640 LEGYLSIKKPLSDSE
-1655 ITLTPTEVKRLI
+1655 ITLTSTEVKRLI

-1686 MGYPSKTWYNRALA
+1686 MGYPSKTWYNRAIA

-1710 DSDSEILA
+1710 ESDSEILA

-1725 GAETVLLT
+1725 GSETVLLT

-1778 YSTRAEEVEFSDK
+1778 YSERIPEEAAKYAKDFSD
-1791 DVRFSVRDEAP
+1791 DVGEWYKKGMAAGADFSLGYTGDVLQGLGAMENEIYMKGD
-1802 PKKTI
+1802 KIKTI
-1807 EGYKVFVVK
+1807 LNEHPEMTISEIQNIPQILS
-1816 DGKLYPP
+1816 D
-1823 MVANPNAEDTP
+1823 P
-1834 VGVWLNADIGQR
+1834 VL
-1846 APDSKTGRAQVKAG
+1846 
-1860 GKGTQ
+1860 
-1865 GGSGSLAFRPGWHL
+1865 
-1879 GEIPLAT
+1879 
-1886 QFDRLNPE
+1886 
-1894 TGKKELF
+1894 
-1901 PENFVWALCDVAAD
+1901 
-1915 VDYQKE
+1915 
-1921 AMSYGYTKNGKFQ
+1921 
-1934 HSLAGLP
+1934 
-1941 KLPTD
+1941 
-1946 GYYRY
+1946 
-1951 RTNPNPET
+1951 
-1959 VPWLITGAMKVKKL
+1959 
-1973 LGDAEV
+1973 
-1979 NEILKSKGL
+1979 ILKSWNNGGGGKINSRLVIFGSVKAQNGL
-1988 KPKERVGGNKTL
+1988 PILSVLDLRPVENHLVIDDMQKVVSAYTKDYGKIKPIKS
-2000 SELGL
+2000 SEVLYV
-2005 DKYDN
+2005 DKKRATRLLRSIGFQMPIELKRSGSIGSITY
-2010 SQSKNSLK
+2010 SKRNVNIFGK
-2018 ENISDV
+2018 KFYEVFDIAGEN
-2024 LTGSSRTFADSLT
+2024 TEKFSSRTFADSLT
-2037 EPTKYQV
+2037 EPTKYQT

-2065 IATNQRERNWAARYR
+2065 IATNQRERNWSARYR

-2112 IRTQIRSLTQK
+2112 IRTQIRSLTQN
-2123 IQAAD
+2123 IQTAD

-2158 SRAKLDEFRKSENA
+2158 SRAKLSEFRKSENA

-2252 AAKIAKIEEEM
+2252 AAKIAKIEAEM

-2308 LAELRERYESDDFK
+2308 LDELRERYESDDFK

-2517 LSVPNMKAYYKGDYD
+2517 LTVPNMKAYYKGDYD

-2702 IVDRHINDISLYAG
+2702 IVDRHINDVSLYAG

-2899 SNKALQVGSE
+2899 SNKALQVGSD

-2982 EMRAAKVKLSRA
+2982 EMRSAKVKLSRA

-3029 NIPLE
+3029 HIQLE

>member
-1 MAYSRTNT
+1 MGYSRTNT

-42 EQEAQLAEEKKKLA
+42 EQEAQLAEEQKKLA
-56 AEQRDEQK
+56 AAQRDAQE
-64 AAYNKRKAALS
+64 AAYKKRKAALA
-75 NNRMSRFAY
+75 NNGMSRFSY

-114 GKFAENDESQNQI
+114 EKFAENDESQNQI
-127 AQKRKSDT
+127 SQKRALDT
-135 TLNNLYDPN
+135 THNNLYDPN

-225 AIQDTVDVAKGRELN
+225 AIQDTVDVAKGRGLN
-240 HYSTAHQMSGRT
+240 PYSTAHQMSGRT

-343 GSAAA
+343 ASAAA
-348 SEYINPTG
+348 SEYINPTE

-503 ERLDSGKEGIRT
+503 ARLDSGKEGIRT

-546 RLVKTGMKAETAAK
+546 RLIKTGMKSETAAK

-694 AGEVMNATA
+694 AGEVINATA

-755 GLGKLGWDAEKI
+755 GLGKLGWNAEKI

-850 IFGYKIRVF
+850 IFGYNIRVF

-982 VELGNQAG
+982 VELGNQTG

-1145 YFRAWFGDWRAKDT
+1145 YFRAWFGDWRAKDKST
-1159 GNVKSIPISAIDL
+1159 YAPVESSGKSYEGAGRAKNKDMQRNISWGNVLAKETVNHAVKS
-1172 DGALAAMHRG
+1172 
-1182 TVKNADSSWDINV
+1182 
-1195 GSVGA
+1195 
-1200 RDTISHSG
+1200 
-1208 REKISA
+1208 KISVSA
-1214 KMLSEIHQIIENAV
+1214 LGDIDSIIENAIYFDTTISEKTSKTKMENTAFMHSLYAIYQKNGENY
-1228 LLDTETSQMSSNK
+1228 LL
-1241 KHNETA
+1241 
-1247 WMHKLY
+1247 KLY
-1253 ALVNYNGVPYI
+1253 VEEALPTKGGDTFSRAYELKDIQKIAELPNGVLSQ
-1264 AKVTV
+1264 K
-1269 EEYGAGEESHR
+1269 
-1280 RFYNLRGIK
+1280 
-1289 IEPVGGAPDAY
+1289 GGLTKGSSAI
-1300 TSYGTMPDT
+1300 TI
-1309 DSMVSISDLYALVK
+1309 SISDLYALVK
-1323 TYDKK
+1323 TYDKE

-1342 GTPRTLYHQTARDFT
+1342 GTPLVVYHGTDADFT
-1357 VFDNSNPVAGA
+1357 VFDRTKGRSNMDIQGMFFSPWEIDAQGYGPKVGAYYINLKNPADEGTAFKALNMFQGQNGAGIKA
-1368 SDSETPNG
+1368 RDYL
-1376 FFFKENDHN
+1376 
-1385 IGLGGNKQ
+1385 IKQ
-1393 MAVYLRMTNPLHF
+1393 
-1406 KSRQE
+1406 
-1411 ANRWYC
+1411 
-1417 QNITGY
+1417 
-1423 ERLQNEMT
+1423 
-1431 SALQPIEQKMD
+1431 
-1442 VIENEMFK
+1442 
-1450 DDISDTEYEKLD
+1450 
-1462 KQWNELV
+1462 
-1469 KQMGEKEDS
+1469 
-1478 YRRKLRG
+1478 
-1485 LLNDYFIRSDSGY
+1485 GY
-1498 DGIILDYDGHR
+1498 DGVNNSGEEFIAFYP
-1509 YVDGK
+1509 
-1514 RENVKSYIVF
+1514 E
-1524 NRSQIKSATDN
+1524 QIKSATDN

-1542 NPDIRYSTRN
+1542 NPDIRYSERI
-1552 NAEGVR
+1552 
-1558 FALPETDSEG
+1558 PEEAAKYAKDF
-1568 KLLSDG
+1568 SDDVG
-1574 QRKYFNG
+1574 EWYKKG
-1581 TKVVDANGNLLRV
+1581 
-1594 YHGSPAI
+1594 
-1601 FTEFSYQFMS
+1601 
-1611 RNGSSEGQGIYFTQ
+1611 
-1625 NKDMAEGY
+1625 MAEGADFSLGY
-1633 TKKGGQL
+1633 TGDVLQGLGAMENEIYMKGDK
-1640 LEGYLSIKKPLSDSK
+1640 IKTILNEHPEMTIPEIQKIPQILSD
-1655 ITLTPTEVKRLI
+1655 P
-1667 QAVDPTGD
+1667 
-1675 DVLVNYDSAGG
+1675 VL
-1686 MGYPSKTWYNRALA
+1686 
-1700 DAVSSCMEYC
+1700 
-1710 DSDSEILA
+1710 
-1718 NIANSGA
+1718 
-1725 GAETVLLT
+1725 
-1733 AKRVLGYDGYIVD
+1733 
-1746 GKYENSTVYVAF
+1746 
-1758 ASDQF
+1758 
-1763 KNADNRNPTDNPDIR
+1763 
-1778 YSTRAEEVEFSDK
+1778 
-1791 DVRFSVRDEAP
+1791 
-1802 PKKTI
+1802 
-1807 EGYKVFVVK
+1807 
-1816 DGKLYPP
+1816 
-1823 MVANPNAEDTP
+1823 
-1834 VGVWLNADIGQR
+1834 
-1846 APDSKTGRAQVKAG
+1846 
-1860 GKGTQ
+1860 
-1865 GGSGSLAFRPGWHL
+1865 
-1879 GEIPLAT
+1879 
-1886 QFDRLNPE
+1886 
-1894 TGKKELF
+1894 
-1901 PENFVWALCDVAAD
+1901 
-1915 VDYQKE
+1915 
-1921 AMSYGYTKNGKFQ
+1921 
-1934 HSLAGLP
+1934 
-1941 KLPTD
+1941 
-1946 GYYRY
+1946 
-1951 RTNPNPET
+1951 
-1959 VPWLITGAMKVKKL
+1959 
-1973 LGDAEV
+1973 
-1979 NEILKSKGL
+1979 ILKSRNVGREGKNNSRLVIFGSVKAQNGL
-1988 KPKERVGGNKTL
+1988 PILSVLDLRPVENRLVIDDMQKVASAYTKTNHPMEYV
-2000 SELGL
+2000 SE
-2005 DKYDN
+2005 
-2010 SQSKNSLK
+2010 
-2018 ENISDV
+2018 SDV
-2024 LTGSSRTFADSLT
+2024 LYADKKRTTRLLRTIGFQMPIELKLSGSIGSITYSGQEVNIFGKKFYEVFDIAGENTEKFSSRAFADSLT
-2037 EPTKYQV
+2037 EPTKYQT
-2044 RDGSTT
+2044 RDGSAT

-2123 IQAAD
+2123 IQTAD

-2158 SRAKLDEFRKSENA
+2158 SRAKLSEFRKSENA

-2217 GSAKHFNAG
+2217 GYAKHFNAG
-2226 IVRSALEVLD
+2226 IIRSALEVLD

-2241 DIDLQRKMEER
+2241 DIDLQRKKEER
-2252 AAKIAKIEEEM
+2252 AAKIAKIEAEM

-2517 LSVPNMKAYYKGDYD
+2517 LTVPNMKAYYKGDYD

-2550 FQLQEQLETTR
+2550 FQIQEQLETTR

-2702 IVDRHINDISLYAG
+2702 IVDRHINDVSLYAG

-2727 YNFTDKNYQKSV
+2727 YNFTDKNYQKSL

-2830 TFDTIQKYTPLL
+2830 TFETIQKYTPLL

-2865 TVTENVPWLMNW
+2865 TVTGKVPWLMNW

-3000 AALIIALIDGTRKLI
+3000 AALIIALIDGTRKLL

-3029 NIPLE
+3029 HIPLE

-3107 KLARAFGLPIE
+3107 KLARAFGLPLE

>member
-42 EQEAQLAEEKKKLA
+42 EQEAQLAEEQKKLA
-56 AEQRDEQK
+56 AAQRDAQE
-64 AAYNKRKAALS
+64 AAYKKRKDALIGKG
-75 NNRMSRFAY
+75 MSRFEY

-104 KKFLENYSMD
+104 KKFLENYKSEGDYYQSDNALSEEIRSQMT
-114 GKFAENDESQNQI
+114 GKRSPTSENYFARI
-127 AQKRKSDT
+127 
-135 TLNNLYDPN
+135 
-144 TYYTDLEGFYRRD
+144 EGQYLQSIPSFYRRD
-157 EVQLLDYLKS
+157 EAQLLDYLKE
-167 TDKAAYEKYNFELK
+167 TNKEEYKKYKKGLK
-181 RKAQERQSGYKTGDA
+181 RAAQERQNGYVSGFLVSDA
-196 VSFAEESPVL
+196 KEHPVI
-206 SSIQTVLAAPVTGI
+206 SSIETNLSAPVTGI
-220 SAGVA
+220 AAGIA
-225 AIQDTVDVAKGRELN
+225 SIQDTIDVAKGRELN
-240 HYSTAHQMSGRT
+240 PYSTAHQIAGQT
-252 SLIRETVSSDMS
+252 SLIRDTVSRDMS
-264 GVGAF
+264 GSGVF
-269 IYNTAMSVG
+269 IYNTAMNIG

-348 SEYINPTG
+348 SEYINPTE

-503 ERLDSGKEGIRT
+503 ARLDSGKEGIRT

-982 VELGNQAG
+982 VELVNQTG

-1056 AQQMFNE
+1056 AQKMFNE

-1105 DIAVL
+1105 DIEVL

-1145 YFRAWFGDWRAKDT
+1145 YFRAWFGDWRAKDKSKVSIISVPTIDISQATLEHGYYSVDDT
-1159 GNVKSIPISAIDL
+1159 GWSVYAGKTLNDDTRHHSGGNRVNVKSLNAIDL
-1172 DGALAAMHRG
+1172 IL
-1182 TVKNADSSWDINV
+1182 K
-1195 GSVGA
+1195 
-1200 RDTISHSG
+1200 
-1208 REKISA
+1208 
-1214 KMLSEIHQIIENAV
+1214 NAV
-1228 LLDTETSQMSSNK
+1228 LLDTVVSENDTNK
-1241 KHNETA
+1241 KSANTA
-1247 WMHKLY
+1247 FLHKLY
-1253 ALVNYNGVPYI
+1253 TLIQYDGRQYI

-1269 EEYGAGEESHR
+1269 EEYYNESKKGVDR
-1280 RFYNLRGIK
+1280 RAYNLKAIK
-1289 IEPVGGAPDAY
+1289 IEPAGGQLGISSSSSRPV
-1300 TSYGTMPDT
+1300 T
-1309 DSMVSISDLYALVK
+1309 DSTISISNLFEIVK
-1323 TYDKK
+1323 TYDKE

-1342 GTPRTLYHQTARDFT
+1342 GTPKVVYHGTNSEFWS
-1357 VFDNSNPVAGA
+1357 FDLTQSGKNYEGT
-1368 SDSETPNG
+1368 SEG
-1376 FFFKENDHN
+1376 FFFFTSEKSGYPDSAQDYAKSHSQKY
-1385 IGLGGNKQ
+1385 GGRERIIP
-1393 MAVYLRMTNPLHF
+1393 AYLHMEKPLSLDS
-1406 KSRQE
+1406 K
-1411 ANRWYC
+1411 
-1417 QNITGY
+1417 GY
-1423 ERLQNEMT
+1423 YTPTAYFDSHADE
-1431 SALQPIEQKMD
+1431 I
-1442 VIENEMFK
+1442 
-1450 DDISDTEYEKLD
+1450 YEKYL
-1462 KQWNELV
+1462 K
-1469 KQMGEKEDS
+1469 G
-1478 YRRKLRG
+1478 
-1485 LLNDYFIRSDSGY
+1485 
-1498 DGIILDYDGHR
+1498 DYDGVIIENSNKNADTSVI
-1509 YVDGK
+1509 YLVDDAT
-1514 RENVKSYIVF
+1514 R
-1524 NRSQIKSATDN
+1524 IKSATDN

-1558 FALPETDSEG
+1558 FELPETDSDG
-1568 KLLSDG
+1568 NTLSEQ
-1574 QRKYFNG
+1574 QRKYFSES
-1581 TKVVDANGNLLRV
+1581 KVVDADGHLLAV
-1594 YHGSPAI
+1594 YHGSPKTDITKFRIDLGGAYFTADEKYATEYTRRDGKVYKCYLNI
-1601 FTEFSYQFMS
+1601 TKPFDTRDAKARKIWETEFYQQWG
-1611 RNGSSEGQGIYFTQ
+1611 NGS
-1625 NKDMAEGY
+1625 
-1633 TKKGGQL
+1633 
-1640 LEGYLSIKKPLSDSK
+1640 PLSERGIADW
-1655 ITLTPTEVKRLI
+1655 T
-1667 QAVDPTGD
+1667 DGD
-1675 DVLVNYDSAGG
+1675 DLIDFIRE
-1686 MGYPSKTWYNRALA
+1686 K
-1700 DAVSSCMEYC
+1700 
-1710 DSDSEILA
+1710 
-1718 NIANSGA
+1718 
-1725 GAETVLLT
+1725 
-1733 AKRVLGYDGYIVD
+1733 GYDYD
-1746 GKYENSTVYVAF
+1746 GLVLDEGGTPNPDGGVRDRGISYVVFDKQNQVKY
-1758 ASDQF
+1758 
-1763 KNADNRNPTDNPDIR
+1763 ADNRNPTDNPDIR

-1791 DVRFSVRDEAP
+1791 DVRFSVRDGEP

-2065 IATNQRERNWAARYR
+2065 IATNQRERNWAERYR

-2123 IQAAD
+2123 IQTAD

-2158 SRAKLDEFRKSENA
+2158 SRAKLAEFRKSENA

-2379 FRESVEELSHDFI
+2379 LRESVEELSHDFI

-2517 LSVPNMKAYYKGDYD
+2517 LTVPNMKAYYKGDYD

-2550 FQLQEQLETTR
+2550 FQLQEQLETNR

-2663 MSAKADMAT
+2663 MSAKSDMAT

-2702 IVDRHINDISLYAG
+2702 IVDRHINDVSLYAG

-2727 YNFTDKNYQKSV
+2727 YNFTDKNYRKSV

-2899 SNKALQVGSE
+2899 SNKALQVGSD

-3029 NIPLE
+3029 HIPLE

-3077 PADIANE
+3077 PADIATE

>member
-42 EQEAQLAEEKKKLA
+42 EKEAQLAEEQKKLA
-56 AEQRDEQK
+56 AAQRDAQE
-64 AAYNKRKAALS
+64 AEYNKRKDALIGKG
-75 NNRMSRFAY
+75 MSRFEY

-104 KKFLENYSMD
+104 KKFLENYKSEGDYYQSDNALSEEIRSQMT
-114 GKFAENDESQNQI
+114 GKRSPTSENYFARI
-127 AQKRKSDT
+127 
-135 TLNNLYDPN
+135 
-144 TYYTDLEGFYRRD
+144 EGQYLQSIPSFYRRD
-157 EVQLLDYLKS
+157 EAQLLDYLKE
-167 TDKAAYEKYNFELK
+167 TNKEEYKKYKKGLK
-181 RKAQERQSGYKTGDA
+181 RAAQERQNGYVSGFLVSDA
-196 VSFAEESPVL
+196 KEHPVI
-206 SSIQTVLAAPVTGI
+206 SSIETNLSAPVTGI
-220 SAGVA
+220 AAGIA
-225 AIQDTVDVAKGRELN
+225 SIQDTIDVAKGRELN
-240 HYSTAHQMSGRT
+240 PYSTAHQIAGQT
-252 SLIRETVSSDMS
+252 SLIRDTVSRDMS
-264 GVGAF
+264 GSGAF
-269 IYNTAMSVG
+269 IYNTAMNIG

-335 VLYGWLIG
+335 VLYGWMIG
-343 GSAAA
+343 ASASA
-348 SEYINPTG
+348 SEYINPTE

-383 NNNIADEA
+383 NNNIAEEA

-503 ERLDSGKEGIRT
+503 ARLDSGKEGIRT

-982 VELGNQAG
+982 VELGNQSG

-1056 AQQMFNE
+1056 AQKMFNE

-1072 KLLKDGKWESDSEKS
+1072 KLLKDGKWESDSDGENYMLRGYTADGIEVYETSEETKKLTWKERISKFENLLKNEYSGRTAKFERNGHTYYAEIDRSNPVKSLYGEKHFSESGKKAFIKEGADGGFFNLIENSSFKDSAKDTKNHNRKDGFTDYFDYFVKQVQIDGKVFNLNASVKKKYGENGGYFYTLFLKENRKKEAAPTVTDLNGLIGAGTASDSRISDSGANVNTFSEKNSGNFENIS
-1087 EKASIR
+1087 EKAEKSSIR
-1093 GGAEGGAEITEK
+1093 GGADTKVVHGYTLNKNAVVNEALLEELRIYDPSAEVSADGRITVYHRTSKESAAEI
-1105 DIAVL
+1105 
-1110 RDIPRKSI
+1110 RK
-1118 NDFTSEEIQ
+1118 
-1127 KTEVW
+1127 
-1132 AKRFYQELGTKSP
+1132 
-1145 YFRAWFGDWRAKDT
+1145 T
-1159 GNVKSIPISAIDL
+1159 GIMKA
-1172 DGALAAMHRG
+1172 
-1182 TVKNADSSWDINV
+1182 
-1195 GSVGA
+1195 
-1200 RDTISHSG
+1200 
-1208 REKISA
+1208 
-1214 KMLSEIHQIIENAV
+1214 
-1228 LLDTETSQMSSNK
+1228 
-1241 KHNETA
+1241 
-1247 WMHKLY
+1247 
-1253 ALVNYNGVPYI
+1253 
-1264 AKVTV
+1264 
-1269 EEYGAGEESHR
+1269 
-1280 RFYNLRGIK
+1280 
-1289 IEPVGGAPDAY
+1289 
-1300 TSYGTMPDT
+1300 
-1309 DSMVSISDLYALVK
+1309 
-1323 TYDKK
+1323 
-1328 FSPKPVNPALLNED
+1328 NED
-1342 GTPRTLYHQTARDFT
+1342 ALFFSSKREGY
-1357 VFDNSNPVAGA
+1357 A
-1368 SDSETPNG
+1368 SDYGDTVLTLKIPSTQLRVNDIFEGEVHFDMPLKRSANG
-1376 FFFKENDHN
+1376 W
-1385 IGLGGNKQ
+1385 
-1393 MAVYLRMTNPLHF
+1393 
-1406 KSRQE
+1406 S
-1411 ANRWYC
+1411 AN
-1417 QNITGY
+1417 
-1423 ERLQNEMT
+1423 
-1431 SALQPIEQKMD
+1431 
-1442 VIENEMFK
+1442 
-1450 DDISDTEYEKLD
+1450 
-1462 KQWNELV
+1462 
-1469 KQMGEKEDS
+1469 
-1478 YRRKLRG
+1478 
-1485 LLNDYFIRSDSGY
+1485 
-1498 DGIILDYDGHR
+1498 
-1509 YVDGK
+1509 
-1514 RENVKSYIVF
+1514 
-1524 NRSQIKSATDN
+1524 IKSFLADN
-1535 IGTFDSD
+1535 TE

-1552 NAEGVR
+1552 NAEDVKTAEEYFGTTYNVR
-1558 FALPETDSEG
+1558 EAGYILLDGKMLDFSGRKDGAPGGYRTVDHRDIWDAFDGNYGESGSDAMVQFMQAGNIRVMPESGGINLSVKPNAAQITALERYISRFNGEVILDFDNKNGDTVASAEY
-1568 KLLSDG
+1568 KRFTSAKRILSDINA
-1574 QRKYFNG
+1574 FF
-1581 TKVVDANGNLLRV
+1581 D
-1594 YHGSPAI
+1594 
-1601 FTEFSYQFMS
+1601 
-1611 RNGSSEGQGIYFTQ
+1611 EGI
-1625 NKDMAEGY
+1625 E
-1633 TKKGGQL
+1633 
-1640 LEGYLSIKKPLSDSK
+1640 
-1655 ITLTPTEVKRLI
+1655 
-1667 QAVDPTGD
+1667 PTGN
-1675 DVLVNYDSAGG
+1675 V
-1686 MGYPSKTWYNRALA
+1686 
-1700 DAVSSCMEYC
+1700 
-1710 DSDSEILA
+1710 
-1718 NIANSGA
+1718 
-1725 GAETVLLT
+1725 
-1733 AKRVLGYDGYIVD
+1733 
-1746 GKYENSTVYVAF
+1746 
-1758 ASDQF
+1758 
-1763 KNADNRNPTDNPDIR
+1763 DIR
-1778 YSTRAEEVEFSDK
+1778 YSERIPEEAAKYAKDFSD
-1791 DVRFSVRDEAP
+1791 DVGEWYKKGMAAGADFSLGYTGDVLQGLGAMENEIYMKGD
-1802 PKKTI
+1802 KIKTI
-1807 EGYKVFVVK
+1807 LNEHPEMTISEIQKIPQILS
-1816 DGKLYPP
+1816 D
-1823 MVANPNAEDTP
+1823 P
-1834 VGVWLNADIGQR
+1834 VL
-1846 APDSKTGRAQVKAG
+1846 
-1860 GKGTQ
+1860 
-1865 GGSGSLAFRPGWHL
+1865 
-1879 GEIPLAT
+1879 
-1886 QFDRLNPE
+1886 
-1894 TGKKELF
+1894 
-1901 PENFVWALCDVAAD
+1901 
-1915 VDYQKE
+1915 
-1921 AMSYGYTKNGKFQ
+1921 
-1934 HSLAGLP
+1934 
-1941 KLPTD
+1941 
-1946 GYYRY
+1946 
-1951 RTNPNPET
+1951 
-1959 VPWLITGAMKVKKL
+1959 
-1973 LGDAEV
+1973 
-1979 NEILKSKGL
+1979 ILKSWNNGGGGKINSRLVIFGSVKAQNGL
-1988 KPKERVGGNKTL
+1988 PILSVLDLRPVENHLVIDDMQKVVSAYTKDYGKIKPIKS
-2000 SELGL
+2000 SEVLYV
-2005 DKYDN
+2005 DKKRATRLLRSIGFQMPIELKRSGSIGSITY
-2010 SQSKNSLK
+2010 SKRNVNIFGK
-2018 ENISDV
+2018 KFYEVFDIAGEN
-2024 LTGSSRTFADSLT
+2024 TEKFSSRTFADSLT

-2123 IQAAD
+2123 IQTAD
-2128 GGLTQFVNAKPL
+2128 GVLTQFVNAKPL

-2158 SRAKLDEFRKSENA
+2158 SRAKLAEFRNSENA

-2183 KLAQRRAAGERK
+2183 KLAQRMAAGERK

-2252 AAKIAKIEEEM
+2252 AAKIAKIEAEM
-2263 EKLATGENAEEPR
+2263 EKLATGENSEEPR

-2517 LSVPNMKAYYKGDYD
+2517 LTVPNMKAYYKGDYD

-2561 ADLEAARALKNN
+2561 SDLEAARALKNN

-2702 IVDRHINDISLYAG
+2702 IVDLHINDVSLYAG

-2727 YNFTDKNYQKSV
+2727 YNFTDKNYQKSL

-2819 KDWASK
+2819 KDWESK

-2830 TFDTIQKYTPLL
+2830 TFETIQKYTPLL

-2899 SNKALQVGSE
+2899 SNKALQVGSD

-2942 NALVRALFMFKTQ
+2942 NALVRSLFMFKTQ

-3029 NIPLE
+3029 HIPLE

>member
-42 EQEAQLAEEKKKLA
+42 EQEAQLAEEQKKLA
-56 AEQRDEQK
+56 AAQRDAQK
-64 AAYNKRKAALS
+64 AAYNKRKAALA
-75 NNRMSRFAY
+75 NNGMSRFAY

-167 TDKAAYEKYNFELK
+167 TDKAAYKKYNFELK

-196 VSFAEESPVL
+196 VSFSEESPVL

-240 HYSTAHQMSGRT
+240 PYSTAHQMSGRT

-503 ERLDSGKEGIRT
+503 ARLDSGKEGIRT

-982 VELGNQAG
+982 VELVNQTG

-1012 RVLGNVIERMKRK
+1012 RILGNVIERMKRK

-1072 KLLKDGKWESDSEKS
+1072 KLLKDGKWESDSDGENYMLRGYTADGIEVYETSEETKKLTWKERISKFENLLKNEYSGRTAKFERNGHTYYAEIDRSNPVKSLYGEKHFSESGKKAFIKEGADGGFFNLIENSSFKDSAKDTKNHNRKDGFTDYFDYFVKQVQIDGKVFNLNASVKKKYGENGGYFYTLFLKENRKKEAAPTVTDLNGLIGAGTASDSRISDSGAKVNTFSEKNSGNFENISEKS

-1093 GGAEGGAEITEK
+1093 GGADTKVVHGYTLNKNAVVNEDLLEELRIYDPSAEVSADGRITVYHRTSKESAAEIRKTGIMKANEDALFFSSK
-1105 DIAVL
+1105 REGYASDYGDTVLTLKIPSTQLRVNDI
-1110 RDIPRKSI
+1110 
-1118 NDFTSEEIQ
+1118 FEG
-1127 KTEVW
+1127 EVHFDMPL
-1132 AKRFYQELGTKSP
+1132 KRSANGWS
-1145 YFRAWFGDWRAKDT
+1145 A
-1159 GNVKSIPISAIDL
+1159 NVKSF
-1172 DGALAAMHRG
+1172 LAD
-1182 TVKNADSSWDINV
+1182 N
-1195 GSVGA
+1195 
-1200 RDTISHSG
+1200 
-1208 REKISA
+1208 
-1214 KMLSEIHQIIENAV
+1214 
-1228 LLDTETSQMSSNK
+1228 
-1241 KHNETA
+1241 TA
-1247 WMHKLY
+1247 
-1253 ALVNYNGVPYI
+1253 
-1264 AKVTV
+1264 
-1269 EEYGAGEESHR
+1269 
-1280 RFYNLRGIK
+1280 
-1289 IEPVGGAPDAY
+1289 
-1300 TSYGTMPDT
+1300 
-1309 DSMVSISDLYALVK
+1309 
-1323 TYDKK
+1323 
-1328 FSPKPVNPALLNED
+1328 
-1342 GTPRTLYHQTARDFT
+1342 
-1357 VFDNSNPVAGA
+1357 
-1368 SDSETPNG
+1368 
-1376 FFFKENDHN
+1376 
-1385 IGLGGNKQ
+1385 
-1393 MAVYLRMTNPLHF
+1393 
-1406 KSRQE
+1406 
-1411 ANRWYC
+1411 
-1417 QNITGY
+1417 
-1423 ERLQNEMT
+1423 
-1431 SALQPIEQKMD
+1431 
-1442 VIENEMFK
+1442 
-1450 DDISDTEYEKLD
+1450 
-1462 KQWNELV
+1462 
-1469 KQMGEKEDS
+1469 
-1478 YRRKLRG
+1478 
-1485 LLNDYFIRSDSGY
+1485 
-1498 DGIILDYDGHR
+1498 
-1509 YVDGK
+1509 
-1514 RENVKSYIVF
+1514 
-1524 NRSQIKSATDN
+1524 
-1535 IGTFDSD
+1535 

-1558 FALPETDSEG
+1558 FELPETDSDG

-1710 DSDSEILA
+1710 ESDSEILA

-1725 GAETVLLT
+1725 GSETVLLT

-1778 YSTRAEEVEFSDK
+1778 YSERIPEEAAKYAKDFSD
-1791 DVRFSVRDEAP
+1791 DVGEWYKKGMAAGADFSLGYTGDVLQGLGAMENEIYMKGD
-1802 PKKTI
+1802 KIKTI
-1807 EGYKVFVVK
+1807 LNEHPEMTISEIQKIPQILS
-1816 DGKLYPP
+1816 D
-1823 MVANPNAEDTP
+1823 P
-1834 VGVWLNADIGQR
+1834 VL
-1846 APDSKTGRAQVKAG
+1846 
-1860 GKGTQ
+1860 
-1865 GGSGSLAFRPGWHL
+1865 
-1879 GEIPLAT
+1879 
-1886 QFDRLNPE
+1886 
-1894 TGKKELF
+1894 
-1901 PENFVWALCDVAAD
+1901 
-1915 VDYQKE
+1915 
-1921 AMSYGYTKNGKFQ
+1921 
-1934 HSLAGLP
+1934 
-1941 KLPTD
+1941 
-1946 GYYRY
+1946 
-1951 RTNPNPET
+1951 
-1959 VPWLITGAMKVKKL
+1959 
-1973 LGDAEV
+1973 
-1979 NEILKSKGL
+1979 ILKSWNNGGGGKINSRLVIFGSVKAQNGL
-1988 KPKERVGGNKTL
+1988 PILSVLDLRPVENHLVIDDMQKVVSAYTKDYGKIKPIKS
-2000 SELGL
+2000 SEVLYV
-2005 DKYDN
+2005 DKKRATRLLRSIGFQMPIELKRSGSIGSITY
-2010 SQSKNSLK
+2010 SKRNVNIFGK
-2018 ENISDV
+2018 KFYEVFDIAGEN
-2024 LTGSSRTFADSLT
+2024 TEKFSSRTFADSLT
-2037 EPTKYQV
+2037 EPTKYQT

-2097 KDYFTKGHSAAERAE
+2097 KDYFTKGHSEAERAE

-2123 IQAAD
+2123 IQTAD

-2158 SRAKLDEFRKSENA
+2158 SRAKLSEFRKSENA

-2252 AAKIAKIEEEM
+2252 AAKIAKIEAEM

-2702 IVDRHINDISLYAG
+2702 IVDRHINDVSLYAG

-2727 YNFTDKNYQKSV
+2727 YNFTDKNYQKSL

-2899 SNKALQVGSE
+2899 SNKALQVGSD

-3029 NIPLE
+3029 HIPLE

-3071 VDAIGV
+3071 VDAIDV